1 MAAMSTEKWKG
12 LVYCTMRDSGGS
24 AAKRKSNQYDEEGN
38 TMWKKRLVSMAMALV
53 LAVSLL
59 PTAAWAYSVGT
70 LDDLKRQLSYGE
82 TRTITVT
89 GTIEVTETLVI
100 PAKANI
106 TITGGGTLKRAA
118 SFTSGRM
125 FRFDSSVGIYERN
138 KARLTLEN
146 ITVDGG
152 SVKASDPAFSLSM
165 NAFLTLKAGAVIQ
178 NHVCTSAYEGTVYVA
193 GGVLTMEAGSVIRN
207 NTTAGHGGGVNC
219 SAGSFIMRGGTI
231 TGNTAAK
238 GGGVYSKSCPTDSDS
253 TTDQGKGFVI
263 GDRTGKNSTGVIRIE
278 KNKLSDGTTN
288 NVGVCLYSK
297 SYGNIDTSANP
308 CAVQYGTFDAAKSYI
323 GVSAE
328 IVPSLVV
335 KHTYP
340 AMQAAFHSDNAAYVL
355 TSGSDGLW
363 LKGAEDGTHTHC
375 VCVGHYAADSSH
387 FTHNGKTA
395 WTGVSSLKAITTA
408 GNYYLLNDVEV
419 EFNNSI
425 SDYVWQPVSGVK
437 LCLNGHSIIGKNN
450 NARSMIEV
458 NSGVTFDLTDCKT
471 TGTVTHGEDRWGKQT
486 TGRAVDIG
494 YGSYS
499 TTATFNLWGGS
510 ITGNFCNDSAG
521 GVAITS
527 GTFNMYGGTIT
538 GNTAGLKKQSGY
550 GAGGGVFVDMR
561 GTFNLY
567 RGEISDNT
575 AVFQGGGGVYVYT
588 TGKFTMYDGTITRN
602 TVTLLGESTYS
613 NSADYGG
620 GGVLNKGTFIMEN
633 GTISDNTVIPFSDDG
648 TQGGGGVYNTGT
660 FTMENGTLTGNKALN
675 YKDRTDGLGDAD
687 ACGNGGGLYNA
698 SGATARIA
706 NGTITENISSA
717 RSNGYDGEGAG
728 IFTKGTL
735 SIGTT
740 SSSKVEIHDNEAKL
754 GSDELS
760 GGGGVCVRSNNV
772 KLTGQVKIYDNTS
785 TASSYI
791 NKDDNLYVGDGFTF
805 SAAGLSLDVERD
817 GACIGVTTKNYPYS
831 KIRITNDNAKA
842 GLFFSDKDG
851 LEVVSDSGYLY
862 VREAQFKAIIHLG
875 EGMKVSV
882 NKYGGVL
889 SEDGKTLTF
898 ESVTNIPY
906 FEIAPDG
913 DHYLPKSYKD
923 AIKDMNSPLSA
934 SWYSNTRVQLSGYDS
949 KLTKELELTLPDA
962 TAKDAPEAPT
972 GLGVRMP
979 YESDTAYGFITGTS
993 SLMEYS
999 KDGTTW
1005 TRCSYGTTRVPL
1017 DKKSANSP
1025 IYKDTVYYVR
1035 YRDTETQ
1042 KVSEATTVTVPRYT
1056 GVVAVPVPRTDMVY
1070 RNRGYF
1076 VFEGDIDYYD
1086 AHYKTVQG
1094 NRVYDAPGTYT
1105 VKVKPEDGYTWK
1117 DGTTDPVTLTVTIA
1131 RRTAT
1136 ASDFE
1141 VISCPPYETPY
1152 TGKAQTYE
1160 MRFAWPESPFGQ
1172 RLKFANPDNKLT
1184 LKYKVEETGKFV
1196 TEPIDVGTYT
1206 LYIDVP
1212 EDRNFNATTV
1222 TDKDGEWTF
1231 TITPANME
1239 APTGVTGV
1247 AATKT
1252 NPTKGQ
1258 LTGLGTD
1265 MEYRVKGSETWITA
1279 TGNTVDVTLNTENGY
1294 PVDTV
1299 FEVRYKADKNHDTS
1313 NPAQVTVA
1321 AYRCVDHEFGQQL
1334 VSDETNHW
1342 YQCTVCGAK
1351 TGIAAHSYTDAKFD
1365 DNGHWAVCACG
1376 AETHHDKHSLTAKHN
1391 ESQHWQECVCGY
1403 KTGAAAHELTTKNNT
1418 TEHWQECECGYK
1430 TGETAHSTESKYSA
1444 DGHWE
1449 ECACGYKT
1457 DVKAHT
1463 LASGHDTTSHW
1474 KYCTC
1479 GYQTDVAAHELTN
1492 KNDAAEHWQEC
1503 AVCGYATA
1511 KTAHDMQN
1519 KSDES
1524 QHWQECACGYK
1535 LGAAAHTWTDKYDT
1549 QNHWQECGSCGYKKD
1564 VTAHTL
1570 VKQTNETQ
1578 HQVKCESCEYKTE
1591 WENHTGGTA
1600 TCTAQAVCEVCGVS
1614 YGEKAAHVADSNY
1627 KYNGEGHWTACA
1639 TCGTPMS
1646 DQEAHTGGTA
1656 DCQHQ
1661 AVCDVCRQPYGELDA
1676 NTHTGGIRWVQTA
1689 ETHQAFY
1696 LCCGA
1701 AAGAEANHSWN
1712 DESVCSECGY
1722 GCAHT
1727 GGTATCTALAV
1738 CDICGHTYGDLLPHD
1753 YRWVIDQEA
1762 TTEATGLK
1770 HEECTAC
1777 GDKRS
1782 EGTVIPKLPRH
1793 SSSVSTPDIQPI
1805 LTADEAKSAT
1815 DYSGGIYGLTFRAS
1829 TGYGSFKGVKVNG
1842 KTIGAGNYIAEEN
1855 GGTEIYLKA
1864 AYLQT
1869 LAPGKYT
1876 MTVMTE
1882 SGEVTTEFTV
1892 GGVMTAPKTAD
1903 AGALVYLAMALSSY
1917 TGTALVARKRR
1928 KEF

>member
-1 MAAMSTEKWKG
+1 
-12 LVYCTMRDSGGS
+12 
-24 AAKRKSNQYDEEGN
+24 
-38 TMWKKRLVSMAMALV
+38 MWKKRLVSMAMALV

-59 PTAAWAYSVGT
+59 PTTAWAYPADT
-70 LDDLKRQLSYGE
+70 LAELKSQLSKGG
-82 TRTITVT
+82 TRTIPVT

-100 PAKANI
+100 PAEAKI
-106 TITGGGTLKRAA
+106 TISGGTLKRAD
-118 SFTSGRM
+118 SFTSGCM
-125 FRFDSSVGIYERN
+125 FRLDSSFGAYERN
-138 KARLTLEN
+138 KASLTLEN

-152 SVKASDPAFSLSM
+152 GVKASDSAFSLGS

-178 NHVCTSAYEGTVYVA
+178 NHVCTSPYEGTVYVA

-207 NTTAGHGGGVNC
+207 NTTAGNGGGVNC
-219 SAGSFIMRGGTI
+219 GAGSFIMRGGTI

-238 GGGVYSKSCPTDSDS
+238 GGGGVYSKSCPTDSDS

-263 GDRTGKNSTGVIRIE
+263 GDRTGKDSSGVIRIE
-278 KNKLSDGTTN
+278 KNKLSDGTAN
-288 NVGVCLYSK
+288 NVCVGLYSK

-308 CAVQYGTFDAAKSYI
+308 CAVQYGTFNAAKSYI

-340 AMQAAFHSDNAAYVL
+340 AMQAAFHSDNAAYAL

-375 VCVGHYAADSSH
+375 VCGAEHYTHTNHAD
-387 FTHNGKTA
+387 KTT
-395 WTGVSSLKAITTA
+395 WTGVSSLKAITEA

-419 EFNNSI
+419 ESNGSSTLY
-425 SDYVWQPVSGVK
+425 SDPNVWQPVNGVK
-437 LCLNGHSIIGKNN
+437 LCLNGHSIIGKNSN
-450 NARSMIEV
+450 ERGMIEV

-471 TGTVTHGEDRWGKQT
+471 TGKVTHGKNFQGVQT
-486 TGRAVDIG
+486 EGRGVDIG
-494 YGSYS
+494 YGSSS

-510 ITGNFCNDSAG
+510 ITGNACNNSGG
-521 GVAITS
+521 GVVVYS
-527 GTFNMYGGTIT
+527 GTFNMYGGKIT
-538 GNTAGLKKQSGY
+538 DNTAGLKKENGN
-550 GAGGGVFVDMR
+550 GAGGGVYVDMR

-567 RGEISDNT
+567 RGEISENT
-575 AVFQGGGGVYVYT
+575 AVLQGGGGVYVYN
-588 TGKFTMYDGTITRN
+588 TGKFTMHDGLITRN
-602 TVTLLGESTYS
+602 TVTLLGESTSSY
-613 NSADYGG
+613 SADYGG
-620 GGVLNKGTFIMEN
+620 GGVLNKGTFIMEK
-633 GTISDNTVIPFSDDG
+633 GTISDNTVVPFADNG
-648 TQGGGGVYNTGT
+648 TQGGGGVFNTGT

-675 YKDRTDGLGDAD
+675 YTDPRTAEAADKD

-698 SGATARIA
+698 SGATAKIE
-706 NGTITENISSA
+706 NGIIKDNISSA
-717 RSNGYDGEGAG
+717 RSNGLDGEGAG

-735 SIGTT
+735 YIGTT
-740 SSSKVEIHDNEAKL
+740 SSSKVEIIDNEARL

-772 KLTGQVKIYDNTS
+772 YLNGQAMIYDNTS
-785 TASSYI
+785 TASSYT

-805 SAAGLSLDVERD
+805 YATGLNTERQD
-817 GACIGVTTKNYPYS
+817 IGVTTKNYPYS

-851 LEVVSDSGYLY
+851 LEVVSDNGYLY
-862 VREAQFKAIIHLG
+862 VREAQYKATIHLG

-882 NKYGGVL
+882 KPNGGVL

-934 SWYSNTRVQLSGYDS
+934 SWYSNTRVQLSGRDS
-949 KLTKELELTLPDA
+949 KLTKELELWLPDA

-999 KDGTTW
+999 KDGKTW
-1005 TRCSYGTTRVPL
+1005 TTCSYYGNTTKVPL

-1042 KVSEATTVTVPRYT
+1042 KVSEAATVTVPRYT

-1076 VFEGDIDYYD
+1076 VFEGDSDYYK
-1086 AHYKTVQG
+1086 AHYITVEG
-1094 NRVYDAPGTYT
+1094 TYIHTKAGTYT
-1105 VKVKPEDGYTWK
+1105 VKVKPEDGYTWE

-1131 RRTAT
+1131 KRTAT
-1136 ASDFE
+1136 ASDFKYDAY
-1141 VISCPPYETPY
+1141 PPYETPY
-1152 TGKAQTYE
+1152 SGEAQTYE
-1160 MRFAWPESPFGQ
+1160 NVRFKKLDAIHGDP
-1172 RLKFANPDNKLT
+1172 LAFADPNNKLT

-1212 EDRNFNATTV
+1212 DDPNFNATTV

-1231 TITPANME
+1231 TITPADMK

-1247 AATKT
+1247 AATKEH
-1252 NPTKGQ
+1252 PTTGQ

-1265 MEYRVKGSETWITA
+1265 MEYRVKGSETWTAA

-1313 NPAQVTVA
+1313 SPAQVTVK
-1321 AYRCVDHEFGQQL
+1321 AYQCVEHVYGETL
-1334 VSDETNHW
+1334 VSDETSHW
-1342 YQCTVCGAK
+1342 HQCTVCGAK
-1351 TGIAAHSYTDAKFD
+1351 TGIAVHSYTDKKFD
-1365 DNGHWAVCACG
+1365 GNGHWAVCTCG
-1376 AETHHDKHSLTAKHN
+1376 AETTHVKHNLTAEHN
-1391 ESQHWQECVCGY
+1391 TTEHWQECVCGY

-1418 TEHWQECECGYK
+1418 TEHWQECECGYATDK
-1430 TGETAHSTESKYSA
+1430 ADHSMEGKSSA
-1444 DGHWE
+1444 DGHWDA
-1449 ECACGYKT
+1449 CACGYKT
-1457 DVKAHT
+1457 DV
-1463 LASGHDTTSHW
+1463 
-1474 KYCTC
+1474 
-1479 GYQTDVAAHELTN
+1479 
-1492 KNDAAEHWQEC
+1492 
-1503 AVCGYATA
+1503 
-1511 KTAHDMQN
+1511 TAH
-1519 KSDES
+1519 
-1524 QHWQECACGYK
+1524 A
-1535 LGAAAHTWTDKYDT
+1535 WTDKFDT
-1549 QNHWQECGSCGYKKD
+1549 QNHWQECSGCGYQKD

-1570 VKQTNETQ
+1570 VKQTSETQ
-1578 HQVKCESCEYKTE
+1578 HQVKCESCGYKTE

-1600 TCTAQAVCEVCGVS
+1600 TCTAKAVCSVCGEA
-1614 YGEKAAHVADSNY
+1614 YGELAAHVADSTY
-1627 KYNGEGHWTACA
+1627 KYNADGHWTACA

-1646 DQEAHTGGTA
+1646 NQEAHTGGTA
-1656 DCQHQ
+1656 DCQHK
-1661 AVCDVCRQPYGELDA
+1661 AVCDVCGQPYGELDA
-1676 NTHTGGIRWVQTA
+1676 SNHTGGIRWVQTA

-1712 DESVCSECGY
+1712 DGSVCTECGY

-1770 HEECTAC
+1770 HEECTVC

-1782 EGTVIPKLPRH
+1782 EGTEIPKLPRH

>member
-1 MAAMSTEKWKG
+1 
-12 LVYCTMRDSGGS
+12 
-24 AAKRKSNQYDEEGN
+24 
-38 TMWKKRLVSMAMALV
+38 MWKKRLVSKAMALV

-59 PTAAWAYSVGT
+59 PTTAWAWSYSVGT
-70 LDDLKRQLSYGE
+70 FNELKTQLGYGGE
-82 TRTITVT
+82 RTIEVT

-100 PAKANI
+100 PAEAKI

-146 ITVDGG
+146 ITVDGNK
-152 SVKASDPAFSLSM
+152 VEASDPAFSLSM

-178 NHVCTSAYEGTVYVA
+178 NHVNTGTYEGTVYVA

-207 NTTAGHGGGVNC
+207 NTTAGYGGGVYC
-219 SAGSFIMRGGTI
+219 DAGSFIMHGGTI
-231 TGNTAAK
+231 TGNTAARG
-238 GGGVYSKSCPTDSDS
+238 GGGVYNKSYPYIQQDEA
-253 TTDQGKGFVI
+253 QGSNYGFVI
-263 GDRTGKNSTGVIRIE
+263 GDRTASDRSGVIRIE
-278 KNKLSDGTTN
+278 NNKLSDGTTN
-288 NVGVCLYSK
+288 NVSVALFDSRYS
-297 SYGNIDTSANP
+297 SRTTDTSANP

-340 AMQAAFHSDNAAYVL
+340 AMQAAFHSDNAAYAL
-355 TSGSDGLW
+355 TSGSGGLW
-363 LKGAEDGTHTHC
+363 MKGAEDGAHTHC

-387 FTHNGKTA
+387 FTHNDKTA

-437 LCLNGHSIIGKNN
+437 LCLNGHSIIGKNSN
-450 NARSMIEV
+450 ERSMIEV

-471 TGTVTHGEDRWGKQT
+471 TGKVTHGEDRLGKQT

-494 YGSYS
+494 YGSSS

-538 GNTAGLKKQSGY
+538 GNTAGLKKESGY

-613 NSADYGG
+613 NSTDYGG

-660 FTMENGTLTGNKALN
+660 FTMENGTITRNQALN
-675 YKDRTDGLGDAD
+675 YAARTDGLGDAD

-698 SGATARIA
+698 SGATAKIENA
-706 NGTITENISSA
+706 TITENISSA
-717 RSNGYDGEGAG
+717 RRDGKNGEGAG

-735 SIGTT
+735 YIGTT
-740 SSSKVEIHDNEAKL
+740 SSKVEIIDNEARL

-785 TASSYI
+785 TASSYT

-805 SAAGLSLDVERD
+805 YATGLNTERQD
-817 GACIGVTTKNYPYS
+817 IGVTTKNYPYS

-851 LEVVSDSGYLY
+851 LEVVSDNGYLY
-862 VREAQFKAIIHLG
+862 VREAQYKATIHLG

-889 SEDGKTLTF
+889 SEGGKTLTF

-913 DHYLPKSYKD
+913 DYYFPESYKD

-949 KLTKELELTLPDA
+949 KLTKELELWLPDA

-972 GLGVRMP
+972 GLAGTMP

-1042 KVSEATTVTVPRYT
+1042 KVSEAATVTVPRYT

-1070 RNRGYF
+1070 RNRYYF
-1076 VFEGDIDYYD
+1076 IFEGDIDYYD

-1094 NRVYDAPGTYT
+1094 SRTYCDPGTYT

-1117 DGTTDPVTLTVTIA
+1117 DGTTEPVTLTVTIA

-1141 VISCPPYETPY
+1141 VISCPTYETDY

-1160 MRFAWPESPFGQ
+1160 IRFAWPESPWGH
-1172 RLKFANPDNKLT
+1172 RLAFANSNNKLT
-1184 LKYKVEETGKFV
+1184 LKYKVGDTNTFV
-1196 TEPIDVGTYT
+1196 TEPVDVGTYT

-1212 EDRNFNATTV
+1212 DDPNFNATTV
-1222 TDKDGEWTF
+1222 TDKDGRWTF
-1231 TITPANME
+1231 KIVPANME

-1247 AATKT
+1247 AATKEH
-1252 NPTKGQ
+1252 PTTGQ

-1265 MEYRVKGSETWITA
+1265 MEYSKDGVTWTAA

-1299 FEVRYKADKNHDTS
+1299 FKVRYKKDKNHDTS
-1313 NPAQVTVA
+1313 SPAQVTVA
-1321 AYRCVDHEFGQQL
+1321 AYQCVEHVYGETL
-1334 VSDETNHW
+1334 VSDEANHW

-1351 TGIAAHSYTDAKFD
+1351 TGIAAHSYTDKKFD
-1365 DNGHWAVCACG
+1365 GNGHWAVCACG

-1403 KTGAAAHELTTKNNT
+1403 KTGETAHELTSKYDTAG
-1418 TEHWQECECGYK
+1418 HWQECECGYATDK
-1430 TGETAHSTESKYSA
+1430 TDHSMESKSSA
-1444 DGHWE
+1444 DGHWDA
-1449 ECACGYKT
+1449 CACGYKT
-1457 DVKAHT
+1457 DV
-1463 LASGHDTTSHW
+1463 
-1474 KYCTC
+1474 
-1479 GYQTDVAAHELTN
+1479 AAH
-1492 KNDAAEHWQEC
+1492 A
-1503 AVCGYATA
+1503 
-1511 KTAHDMQN
+1511 
-1519 KSDES
+1519 
-1524 QHWQECACGYK
+1524 
-1535 LGAAAHTWTDKYDT
+1535 WTDKFDT
-1549 QNHWQECGSCGYKKD
+1549 QNHWQECSVCGYQKD
-1564 VTAHTL
+1564 VTAHSLTKN
-1570 VKQTNETQ
+1570 VNETQ
-1578 HQVKCESCEYKTE
+1578 HQVKCESCGYKTE

-1600 TCTAQAVCEVCGVS
+1600 TCTAKAVCSVCGES
-1614 YGEKAAHVADSNY
+1614 YGELAAHVADSTY

-1646 DQEAHTGGTA
+1646 NQEAHTGGTA
-1656 DCQHQ
+1656 DCQHK
-1661 AVCDVCRQPYGELDA
+1661 AVCDVCGQPYGELDA
-1676 NTHTGGIRWVQTA
+1676 SNHTGGIRWVQTA

-1712 DESVCSECGY
+1712 DESVCTECGY

-1777 GDKRS
+1777 GNKRS
-1782 EGTVIPKLPRH
+1782 ESTEIPKLPRH

-1864 AYLQT
+1864 AYLRT

-1892 GGVMTAPKTAD
+1892 GGVMTAPKTTD

>member
-1 MAAMSTEKWKG
+1 
-12 LVYCTMRDSGGS
+12 
-24 AAKRKSNQYDEEGN
+24 
-38 TMWKKRLVSMAMALV
+38 MWKKRLVSMAMALV

-59 PTAAWAYSVGT
+59 PTTAWAWSYSVGT
-70 LDDLKRQLSYGE
+70 LDELKSQLSYGGI
-82 TRTITVT
+82 RTIEVT

-100 PAKANI
+100 PAEAKI

-118 SFTSGRM
+118 SFTSGKM
-125 FRFDSSVGIYERN
+125 FRLNSSFGAYERN
-138 KARLTLEN
+138 KASLTLEN

-152 SVKASDPAFSLSM
+152 GVKASDSAFSLGS

-178 NHVCTSAYEGTVYVA
+178 NHVCTSPYEGTVYVA

-207 NTTAGHGGGVNC
+207 NTTAGNGGGVNC
-219 SAGSFIMRGGTI
+219 GAGSFIMHGGTI

-238 GGGVYSKSCPTDSDS
+238 GGGGVYSASCPTDRDS

-263 GDRTGKNSTGVIRIE
+263 GDRTGKDSSGVIRIE
-278 KNKLSDGTTN
+278 KNKLSDGTNN
-288 NVGVCLYSK
+288 NVCVGLYSK

-308 CAVQYGTFDAAKSYI
+308 CAVQYGTFNAAKSYI

-335 KHTYP
+335 KHASST
-340 AMQAAFHSDNAAYVL
+340 MQAAFRSDNGAYAL
-355 TSGSDGLW
+355 TSGSGGLW
-363 LKGAEDGTHTHC
+363 LKGAEDGAHTHC

-387 FTHNGKTA
+387 FTHNDKTA
-395 WTGVSSLKAITTA
+395 WTGVSSLKAITEA
-408 GNYYLLNDVEV
+408 GNYYLMNDVEAP
-419 EFNNSI
+419 NG
-425 SDYVWQPVSGVK
+425 DYRYLYAYGWQPVNGVK
-437 LCLNGHSIIGKNN
+437 LCLNGHRIIARRDNERAVISVDN
-450 NARSMIEV
+450 NA
-458 NSGVTFDLTDCKT
+458 TFDLTDCKGN
-471 TGTVTHGEDRWGKQT
+471 GTVIHGEDSWGKQV
-486 TGRAVDIG
+486 GSGVDIG
-494 YGSYS
+494 YGSSS

-510 ITGNFCNDSAG
+510 ITGHASGNGS
-521 GVAITS
+521 GVTVS
-527 GTFNMYGGTIT
+527 GGTFNMYGGKIT
-538 GNTAGLKKQSGY
+538 GNSADIKDSSY
-550 GAGGGVFVDMR
+550 GGGGGVYVDR
-561 GTFNLY
+561 NGKFNLY
-567 RGEISDNT
+567 KGEISDNT
-575 AVFQGGGGVYVYT
+575 ASRQGGGGVINWGT
-588 TGKFTMYDGTITRN
+588 FTMYDGLITGN
-602 TVTLLGESTYS
+602 TVTLTGDSTYEYS
-613 NSADYGG
+613 VDQGG
-620 GGVLNKGTFIMEN
+620 GGVLNRGTFTMEN
-633 GTISDNTVIPFSDDG
+633 GTISDNTVVPFSDDG

-660 FTMENGTLTGNKALN
+660 FTMENGTITRNKALN
-675 YKDRTDGLGDAD
+675 YTDSRTDAAADED

-698 SGATARIA
+698 SGATAKIENA
-706 NGTITENISSA
+706 VITENISSA

-772 KLTGQVKIYDNTS
+772 KLIGQVKIYDNTS
-785 TASSYI
+785 TASSYT

-862 VREAQFKAIIHLG
+862 VREAQFKATIHLG

-882 NKYGGVL
+882 NKYDGKL
-889 SEDGKTLTF
+889 SDGGKTLTF

-913 DHYLPKSYKD
+913 DHYLPESYKD
-923 AIKDMNSPLSA
+923 AITDMNSPLSA

-949 KLTKELELTLPDA
+949 KLTKELELTLPNA

-999 KDGTTW
+999 KDGKTW

-1070 RNRGYF
+1070 RNRYYF
-1076 VFEGDIDYYD
+1076 IFEGDIDYYD

-1094 NRVYDAPGTYT
+1094 SRTYCDPGTYT

-1117 DGTTDPVTLTVTIA
+1117 DGTTEPVTLTVTIA

-1141 VISCPPYETPY
+1141 VISCPTLETDY

-1160 MRFAWPESPFGQ
+1160 MRFAWPESPFGH
-1172 RLKFANPDNKLT
+1172 RLKFANSNNKLT
-1184 LKYKVEETGKFV
+1184 LKYKVGDTNTFV
-1196 TEPIDVGTYT
+1196 TEPVDVGTYT

-1212 EDRNFNATTV
+1212 DDPNFNATTV
-1222 TDKDGEWTF
+1222 TDKDGGWTF
-1231 TITPANME
+1231 TITPADMK

-1247 AATKT
+1247 AATKEH
-1252 NPTKGQ
+1252 PTTGQ

-1265 MEYRVKGSETWITA
+1265 MEYRVKGSETWTAA

-1313 NPAQVTVA
+1313 SPAQVTVK
-1321 AYRCVDHEFGQQL
+1321 AYQCVEHVYGETL
-1334 VSDETNHW
+1334 VSDEASHW

-1351 TGIAAHSYTDAKFD
+1351 TGIAAHSYTDKKFD
-1365 DNGHWAVCACG
+1365 GNGHWAVCACG
-1376 AETHHDKHSLTAKHN
+1376 AETHHDKHSLTANHN
-1391 ESQHWQECVCGY
+1391 ESRHWQECVCGY
-1403 KTGAAAHELTTKNNT
+1403 KTGETAHELTSKYDTAG
-1418 TEHWQECECGYK
+1418 HWQECECGYATDK
-1430 TGETAHSTESKYSA
+1430 TDHSMESKSSA
-1444 DGHWE
+1444 DGHWDA
-1449 ECACGYKT
+1449 CACGYKT
-1457 DVKAHT
+1457 DV
-1463 LASGHDTTSHW
+1463 
-1474 KYCTC
+1474 
-1479 GYQTDVAAHELTN
+1479 AAH
-1492 KNDAAEHWQEC
+1492 
-1503 AVCGYATA
+1503 V
-1511 KTAHDMQN
+1511 
-1519 KSDES
+1519 
-1524 QHWQECACGYK
+1524 
-1535 LGAAAHTWTDKYDT
+1535 WTDKFDT
-1549 QNHWQECGSCGYKKD
+1549 QNHWQECSGCGYQKD
-1564 VTAHTL
+1564 VTAHSLTKN
-1570 VKQTNETQ
+1570 VNETQ
-1578 HQVKCESCEYKTE
+1578 HQVKCESCGYKTE

-1600 TCTAQAVCEVCGVS
+1600 TCTAKAVCSVCGEA
-1614 YGEKAAHVADSNY
+1614 YGELAAHVADSTY

-1646 DQEAHTGGTA
+1646 NQEAHAGGTA
-1656 DCQHQ
+1656 DCQHK
-1661 AVCDVCRQPYGELDA
+1661 AVCDVCGQPYGELDA
-1676 NTHTGGIRWVQTA
+1676 SNHTGGIRWAQTA

-1712 DESVCSECGY
+1712 DESVCTECGY

-1782 EGTVIPKLPRH
+1782 EGTVIPKRPRH

-1805 LTADEAKSAT
+1805 LTAENAKSAT
-1815 DYSGGIYGLTFRAS
+1815 DFSGGIYGLTFRAS

>member
-1 MAAMSTEKWKG
+1 
-12 LVYCTMRDSGGS
+12 
-24 AAKRKSNQYDEEGN
+24 
-38 TMWKKRLVSMAMALV
+38 MWKKRLVSMAMALV

-59 PTAAWAYSVGT
+59 PTTAWAWSVDT
-70 LDDLKRQLSYGE
+70 FDELKKELGYGG
-82 TRTITVT
+82 TRTIPVT

-100 PAKANI
+100 PAEAKI

-146 ITVDGG
+146 ITVDGNK
-152 SVKASDPAFSLSM
+152 VEASDPAFSLSM

-178 NHVCTSAYEGTVYVA
+178 NHVNTGTYEGTVYVA

-207 NTTAGHGGGVNC
+207 NTTAGYGGGVYC
-219 SAGSFIMRGGTI
+219 DAGSFIMHGGTI
-231 TGNTAAK
+231 TGNTAARG
-238 GGGVYSKSCPTDSDS
+238 GGGVYNKSYPYIQQDEA
-253 TTDQGKGFVI
+253 QGSNYGFVI
-263 GDRTGKNSTGVIRIE
+263 GDRTGKDSTGVIRIE
-278 KNKLSDGTTN
+278 NNRLTDGTAN
-288 NVGVCLYSK
+288 NVGVSLYSE

-335 KHTYP
+335 KHTNST
-340 AMQAAFHSDNAAYVL
+340 MQAAFHSDNGAYAL
-355 TSGSDGLW
+355 TSGSGGLW
-363 LKGAEDGTHTHC
+363 MKGAEDGAHTHC

-387 FTHNGKTA
+387 FTHNDKTA

-471 TGTVTHGEDRWGKQT
+471 TGTVTHGENYWGEQA

-527 GTFNMYGGTIT
+527 GTFNMYGGKIT
-538 GNTAGLKKQSGY
+538 GNTAGLKKESGY

-613 NSADYGG
+613 NSTDYGG
-620 GGVLNKGTFIMEN
+620 GGVLNRGTFTMEN
-633 GTISDNTVIPFSDDG
+633 GTISDNTVIPFSDGG
-648 TQGGGGVYNTGT
+648 TQGGGGVFNTGT

-698 SGATARIA
+698 SGATATIMNA
-706 NGTITENISSA
+706 TITDNISSA

-772 KLTGQVKIYDNTS
+772 KLTGQVKIYNNTS
-785 TASSYI
+785 TIDNST
-791 NKDDNLYVGDGFTF
+791 NKNKEDNLYLGSGYKF
-805 SAAGLSLDVERD
+805 SAANLKLSGE
-817 GACIGVTTKNYPYS
+817 CIGITTKDYPYS
-831 KIRITNDNAKA
+831 KIQITNDNAND
-842 GLFFSDKDG
+842 GFFFSDKDG
-851 LEVVSDSGYLY
+851 LEIVSDSGNLY

-882 NKYGGVL
+882 NKYGGKL

-949 KLTKELELTLPDA
+949 KLKAELELTLPDA
-962 TAKDAPEAPT
+962 TAKDAPGAPT

-979 YESDTAYGFITGTS
+979 EENDTAYGFITGTS

-999 KDGTTW
+999 KDGKTW
-1005 TRCSYGTTRVPL
+1005 TQCSYGTTRVPL
-1017 DKKSANSP
+1017 DKRSANSE
-1025 IYKDTVYYVR
+1025 IYVDTVYYVR

-1070 RNRGYF
+1070 NNRYHF
-1076 VFEGDIDYYD
+1076 IFEGNIDYYD

-1094 NRVYDAPGTYT
+1094 SRTYCNPGTYT

-1141 VISCPPYETPY
+1141 VISCPPYETDY

-1160 MRFAWPESPFGQ
+1160 IRFAWPESPWGH
-1172 RLKFANPDNKLT
+1172 RLAFANSNNKLT
-1184 LKYKVEETGKFV
+1184 LKYKVGDTNTFV
-1196 TEPIDVGTYT
+1196 TEPVDVGTYT

-1212 EDRNFNATTV
+1212 DDPNFNATTV
-1222 TDKDGEWTF
+1222 TDKDGGWTF
-1231 TITPANME
+1231 TITPADMK

-1247 AATKT
+1247 AATKEH
-1252 NPTKGQ
+1252 PTTGQ
-1258 LTGLGTD
+1258 LTGLGAD
-1265 MEYRVKGSETWITA
+1265 MEYRVKGSETWTA
-1279 TGNTVDVTLNTENGY
+1279 ATGNGNTVDVTLNTENGY

-1313 NPAQVTVA
+1313 SPAQVTVK
-1321 AYRCVDHEFGQQL
+1321 AYQCVEHVYGETL

-1342 YQCTVCGAK
+1342 HQCTVCGAK
-1351 TGIAAHSYTDAKFD
+1351 TGIAAHSYTDEKFD
-1365 DNGHWAVCACG
+1365 GNGHWAVCACG

-1403 KTGAAAHELTTKNNT
+1403 KTGETAHELTSKYDTA
-1418 TEHWQECECGYK
+1418 EHWQECECGYATDK
-1430 TGETAHSTESKYSA
+1430 TDHSMESKSSA
-1444 DGHWE
+1444 DGHWDA
-1449 ECACGYKT
+1449 CACGYKT
-1457 DVKAHT
+1457 DV
-1463 LASGHDTTSHW
+1463 
-1474 KYCTC
+1474 
-1479 GYQTDVAAHELTN
+1479 AAH
-1492 KNDAAEHWQEC
+1492 A
-1503 AVCGYATA
+1503 
-1511 KTAHDMQN
+1511 
-1519 KSDES
+1519 
-1524 QHWQECACGYK
+1524 
-1535 LGAAAHTWTDKYDT
+1535 WTDKFDT
-1549 QNHWQECGSCGYKKD
+1549 QNHWQECSGCGYKTG
-1564 VTAHTL
+1564 VTAHSLTKN
-1570 VKQTNETQ
+1570 VNETQ
-1578 HQVKCESCEYKTE
+1578 HQVKCESCGYKTE

-1600 TCTAQAVCEVCGVS
+1600 TCTAKAVCSVCGES
-1614 YGEKAAHVADSNY
+1614 YGELAAHVADSTY

-1646 DQEAHTGGTA
+1646 NQEAHTGGTA
-1656 DCQHQ
+1656 DCQHK
-1661 AVCDVCRQPYGELDA
+1661 AVCDVCGQPYGELDA
-1676 NTHTGGIRWVQTA
+1676 SNHTGGIRWVQTA

-1712 DESVCSECGY
+1712 DESVCTECGY

-1782 EGTVIPKLPRH
+1782 EGTVIPKQPRH
-1793 SSSVSTPDIQPI
+1793 SSSVSTPNIQPI

-1829 TGYGSFKGVKVNG
+1829 TSYGSFKGVKVNG

>member
-1 MAAMSTEKWKG
+1 
-12 LVYCTMRDSGGS
+12 
-24 AAKRKSNQYDEEGN
+24 
-38 TMWKKRLVSMAMALV
+38 MWKKRLVSMAMALV

-59 PTAAWAYSVGT
+59 PTTAWAGLYSVGT
-70 LDDLKRQLSYGE
+70 FDELKRELGYGGI
-82 TRTITVT
+82 RTIPVT

-118 SFTSGRM
+118 SFTSGKM
-125 FRFDSSVGIYERN
+125 FGFATSGFSTSE
-138 KARLTLEN
+138 ARLTLED

-152 SVKASDPAFSLSM
+152 GVKASEPAFVLLGKS
-165 NAFLTLKAGAVIQ
+165 FLTLKNGAVIQ
-178 NHVCTSAYEGTVYVA
+178 NHVCTNTYMGTVYVT

-207 NTTAGHGGGVNC
+207 NTTAGDGGGVNC

-238 GGGVYSKSCPTDSDS
+238 GGGGVYSASCPTDSDS

-278 KNKLSDGTTN
+278 NNTLSDGTAN

-340 AMQAAFHSDNAAYVL
+340 AMQAAFHSDNAAYAL
-355 TSGSDGLW
+355 TSGSGGLW
-363 LKGAEDGTHTHC
+363 MKGAKDGAHTHC

-387 FTHNGKTA
+387 FTHNDNTA
-395 WTGVSSLKAITTA
+395 WTGVSSLKAITEA

-437 LCLNGHSIIGKNN
+437 LCLNGHSIIGKNSN
-450 NARSMIEV
+450 ERSMIEV

-471 TGTVTHGEDRWGKQT
+471 TGKVTHGEDRWGKQT

-538 GNTAGLKKQSGY
+538 GNTAGLKKESGY

-567 RGEISDNT
+567 RGAISDNT

-602 TVTLLGESTYS
+602 TVTLLGESTSS

-633 GTISDNTVIPFSDDG
+633 GTISDNTVVPFSDNG
-648 TQGGGGVYNTGT
+648 TQGGGGVFNTGT

-735 SIGTT
+735 YIGTT
-740 SSSKVEIHDNEAKL
+740 SSSKVKIYNNEARL

-772 KLTGQVKIYDNTS
+772 YLNGQAMIYDNTS
-785 TASSYI
+785 TASSYT

-805 SAAGLSLDVERD
+805 YATGLNTERQD
-817 GACIGVTTKNYPYS
+817 IGVTTKNYPYS

-851 LEVVSDSGYLY
+851 LEVVSDNGYLY
-862 VREAQFKAIIHLG
+862 VREAQYKATIHLG

-889 SEDGKTLTF
+889 SADGKTLTF

-934 SWYSNTRVQLSGYDS
+934 SWYSNTRVQLSGRDS

-962 TAKDAPEAPT
+962 TAKDAPAAPT
-972 GLGVRMP
+972 GLAGTMP
-979 YESDTAYGFITGTS
+979 NKSDTAYGFITGTTKD
-993 SLMEYS
+993 MEYR
-999 KDGTTW
+999 KDGDTEW
-1005 TRCSYGTTRVPL
+1005 TRCSYYGNTTKVPL
-1017 DKKSANSP
+1017 DKNGNRP
-1025 IYKDTVYYVR
+1025 TYLNTVYYVR

-1042 KVSEATTVTVPRYT
+1042 KASAATMVTVPRYE
-1056 GVVAVPVPRTDMVY
+1056 GVVDPPVPRANMVY
-1070 RNRGYF
+1070 NGSDYF
-1076 VFEGDIDYYD
+1076 VFEGTRDEYNKI
-1086 AHYKTVQG
+1086 YKTVEG
-1094 NRVYDAPGTYT
+1094 GRYIVYGLPGTYT
-1105 VKVKPEDGYTWK
+1105 LKVGLEDGYTWR
-1117 DGTTDPVTLTVTIA
+1117 DGTGTTPKEIQVTIA
-1131 RRTAT
+1131 KRTAT
-1136 ASDFE
+1136 ASDIH
-1141 VISCPPYETPY
+1141 VKTCPPYEPPY
-1152 TGKAQTYE
+1152 TGKAQIYE
-1160 MRFAWPESPFGQ
+1160 VELKWLPHGTGGE
-1172 RLKFANPDNKLT
+1172 LKFANSNNKLT
-1184 LKYKVEETGKFV
+1184 LKYKVGDTNTFV
-1196 TEPIDVGTYT
+1196 TEPVDVGTYT

-1212 EDRNFNATTV
+1212 DDPNFNATTV
-1222 TDKDGEWTF
+1222 TDKDGRWTF
-1231 TITPANME
+1231 TIVPADMK

-1247 AATKT
+1247 AATKEH
-1252 NPTKGQ
+1252 PTTGQ

-1265 MEYRVKGSETWITA
+1265 MEYSKDGVTWTA
-1279 TGNTVDVTLNTENGY
+1279 ATDNTVDVTLNTENGY

-1299 FEVRYKADKNHDTS
+1299 FEVRYKADKNHDAS
-1313 NPAQVTVA
+1313 SPAQVTVK
-1321 AYRCVDHEFGQQL
+1321 AYQCVEHVYGETL
-1334 VSDETNHW
+1334 VGDETSHW
-1342 YQCTVCGAK
+1342 HQCTVCGAK
-1351 TGIAAHSYTDAKFD
+1351 TGIEAHSYTDKKFD
-1365 DNGHWAVCACG
+1365 GNGHWAVCACG

-1391 ESQHWQECVCGY
+1391 ESQHWQECICGY
-1403 KTGAAAHELTTKNNT
+1403 KTGETAHELTSKYDTAG
-1418 TEHWQECECGYK
+1418 HWQECECGYATNKTDHSMEGKSSADGHWDACACGYKTDVAAHAWTDKFDTQNHWQECSGCGYK
-1430 TGETAHSTESKYSA
+1430 TGETAHS
-1444 DGHWE
+1444 
-1449 ECACGYKT
+1449 
-1457 DVKAHT
+1457 
-1463 LASGHDTTSHW
+1463 
-1474 KYCTC
+1474 
-1479 GYQTDVAAHELTN
+1479 LT
-1492 KNDAAEHWQEC
+1492 KN
-1503 AVCGYATA
+1503 V
-1511 KTAHDMQN
+1511 
-1519 KSDES
+1519 
-1524 QHWQECACGYK
+1524 
-1535 LGAAAHTWTDKYDT
+1535 
-1549 QNHWQECGSCGYKKD
+1549 
-1564 VTAHTL
+1564 
-1570 VKQTNETQ
+1570 NETQ
-1578 HQVKCESCEYKTE
+1578 RQVKCESCGYKTE

-1600 TCTAQAVCEVCGVS
+1600 TCTAKAVCSVCGES
-1614 YGEKAAHVADSNY
+1614 YGELAAHVADSNY
-1627 KYNGEGHWTACA
+1627 RYNADGHWTACA

-1656 DCQHQ
+1656 DCQHK
-1661 AVCDVCRQPYGELDA
+1661 AVCDVCGQPYGELDA
-1676 NTHTGGIRWVQTA
+1676 SNHTGGIRWVQTA

-1712 DESVCSECGY
+1712 DESVCTECGY

-1782 EGTVIPKLPRH
+1782 EGTVIPKQPRH

>member
-1 MAAMSTEKWKG
+1 
-12 LVYCTMRDSGGS
+12 
-24 AAKRKSNQYDEEGN
+24 
-38 TMWKKRLVSMAMALV
+38 MWKKRLASMAMALV

-59 PTAAWAYSVGT
+59 PTAAWAWSVDT
-70 LDDLKRQLSYGE
+70 FDELKRELGYGG
-82 TRTITVT
+82 TRTIPVT

-118 SFTSGRM
+118 SFTRGYM
-125 FRFDSSVGIYERN
+125 FRLNSSFGAYERN
-138 KARLTLEN
+138 KASLTLEN

-152 SVKASDPAFSLSM
+152 GVKASDPAFSLGS

-193 GGVLTMEAGSVIRN
+193 GGVLTMETGSVIRN
-207 NTTAGHGGGVNC
+207 NTTAGNGGGVNC
-219 SAGSFIMRGGTI
+219 GAGSFIMHGGTI

-238 GGGVYSKSCPTDSDS
+238 GGGGVYSASCPTDSDS

-278 KNKLSDGTTN
+278 NNTLSDGTAN

-340 AMQAAFHSDNAAYVL
+340 AMQAAFHSDNAAYAL
-355 TSGSDGLW
+355 TSGSGGLW
-363 LKGAEDGTHTHC
+363 MKGAKDGAHTHC

-387 FTHNGKTA
+387 FTHNDKTA
-395 WTGVSSLKAITTA
+395 WTGVSSLKAITEA

-425 SDYVWQPVSGVK
+425 SDYVWQPVNGVK
-437 LCLNGHSIIGKNN
+437 LCLNGHSIIGKNSN
-450 NARSMIEV
+450 ERGMIEV
-458 NSGVTFDLTDCKT
+458 NNGGTFDLTDCKT
-471 TGTVTHGEDRWGKQT
+471 TGKVTHGEDRLGKQT
-486 TGRAVDIG
+486 TGRGVDIG
-494 YGSYS
+494 YGSSS

-538 GNTAGLKKQSGY
+538 GNTAGLKKESGY

-575 AVFQGGGGVYVYT
+575 AVFQGGGGVINWGT
-588 TGKFTMYDGTITRN
+588 FTMYDGLITGN
-602 TVTLLGESTYS
+602 TVTLTGDSTYEY
-613 NSADYGG
+613 SADQGG
-620 GGVLNKGTFIMEN
+620 GGVLNRGTFTMKN

-648 TQGGGGVYNTGT
+648 TQGGGGVYNARGT
-660 FTMENGTLTGNKALN
+660 FTMENGTLTRNKALN
-675 YKDRTDGLGDAD
+675 YTDSRTDAAADRD

-698 SGATARIA
+698 SGATAKIENA
-706 NGTITENISSA
+706 TITENISSA
-717 RSNGYDGEGAG
+717 RRDGKNGEGAG

-735 SIGTT
+735 YIGIT
-740 SSSKVEIHDNEAKL
+740 SSSKVEIIDNEARL

-772 KLTGQVKIYDNTS
+772 YLNGQAMIYDNTS
-785 TASSYI
+785 TASSHPD
-791 NKDDNLYVGDGFTF
+791 KDDNLYVGYDNYGNNFTF
-805 SAAGLSLDVERD
+805 SAAGLKLT
-817 GACIGVTTKNYPYS
+817 GKGHIGITTQATYAEVQ
-831 KIRITNDNAKA
+831 ITNDNANYEY
-842 GLFFSDKDG
+842 FYPDSNDYQI
-851 LEVVSDSGYLY
+851 VSKNDRLY
-862 VREAQFKAIIHLG
+862 RREAQYPVTIHLG
-875 EGMKVSV
+875 EGMKVS
-882 NKYGGVL
+882 KPGTGGVL

-898 ESVTNIPY
+898 ESVTTVPDFTIV
-906 FEIAPDG
+906 PDG
-913 DHYLPKSYKD
+913 DYYFPENYAD
-923 AIKDMNSPLSA
+923 RVNARNNPLSA
-934 SWYSNTRVQLSGYDS
+934 KRNSNTQVSLTGYGN
-949 KLTKELELTLPDA
+949 KLKAKLELTLPDA

-972 GLGVRMP
+972 GLAGTMP

-999 KDGTTW
+999 KDGKTW
-1005 TRCSYGTTRVPL
+1005 TRCSYYGNTTKVPL
-1017 DKKSANSP
+1017 DKNGNRP
-1025 IYKDTVYYVR
+1025 TYLNTVYYVR

-1070 RNRGYF
+1070 RNRYYF
-1076 VFEGDIDYYD
+1076 IFEGDIDYYD

-1094 NRVYDAPGTYT
+1094 SRTYCDPGTYT

-1117 DGTTDPVTLTVTIA
+1117 DGTTEPVTLTVTIA

-1141 VISCPPYETPY
+1141 VISCPPYETDY

-1160 MRFAWPESPFGQ
+1160 IRFAWPESPWGH
-1172 RLKFANPDNKLT
+1172 RLAFANSNNKLT
-1184 LKYKVEETGKFV
+1184 LKYKVGDTNTFV
-1196 TEPIDVGTYT
+1196 TEPVDVGTYT

-1212 EDRNFNATTV
+1212 DDPNFNATTV
-1222 TDKDGEWTF
+1222 TSDRWTF
-1231 TITPANME
+1231 TITLADME

-1247 AATKT
+1247 AATKEH
-1252 NPTKGQ
+1252 PTKGQ

-1265 MEYRVKGSETWITA
+1265 MEYRVKGSETWTAA

-1313 NPAQVTVA
+1313 SPAQVTVK
-1321 AYRCVDHEFGQQL
+1321 AYQCVEHVYGETL
-1334 VSDETNHW
+1334 VSDEANHW
-1342 YQCTVCGAK
+1342 HQCTVCGAK
-1351 TGIAAHSYTDAKFD
+1351 TDIAAHSYTDAKFD
-1365 DNGHWAVCACG
+1365 GNGHWAVCACG

-1403 KTGAAAHELTTKNNT
+1403 KTGETAHELTSKYDTAG
-1418 TEHWQECECGYK
+1418 HWQECECGYATDK
-1430 TGETAHSTESKYSA
+1430 TDHSMEGKSSA
-1444 DGHWE
+1444 DGHWDA
-1449 ECACGYKT
+1449 CACGYKT
-1457 DVKAHT
+1457 DV
-1463 LASGHDTTSHW
+1463 
-1474 KYCTC
+1474 
-1479 GYQTDVAAHELTN
+1479 AAH
-1492 KNDAAEHWQEC
+1492 A
-1503 AVCGYATA
+1503 
-1511 KTAHDMQN
+1511 
-1519 KSDES
+1519 
-1524 QHWQECACGYK
+1524 
-1535 LGAAAHTWTDKYDT
+1535 WTDKFDT
-1549 QNHWQECGSCGYKKD
+1549 QNHWQECSGCGYQKD
-1564 VTAHTL
+1564 VTAHSLTKN
-1570 VKQTNETQ
+1570 VNETQ
-1578 HQVKCESCEYKTE
+1578 HQVKCESCGYKTE

-1600 TCTAQAVCEVCGVS
+1600 TCTAKAVCSVCGES
-1614 YGEKAAHVADSNY
+1614 YGELAAHVADSTY

-1646 DQEAHTGGTA
+1646 NQEAHTGGTA
-1656 DCQHQ
+1656 DCQHK
-1661 AVCDVCRQPYGELDA
+1661 AVCDVCGQPYGELDA
-1676 NTHTGGIRWVQTA
+1676 SNHTGGIRWVQTA

-1712 DESVCSECGY
+1712 DESVCTECGY

-1782 EGTVIPKLPRH
+1782 EGTEIPKLPRH

-1805 LTADEAKSAT
+1805 LTADKAKSAT

>member
-1 MAAMSTEKWKG
+1 
-12 LVYCTMRDSGGS
+12 
-24 AAKRKSNQYDEEGN
+24 
-38 TMWKKRLVSMAMALV
+38 MWKKRLVSMAMALL

-59 PTAAWAYSVGT
+59 PTTAWAYSVGT

-178 NHVCTSAYEGTVYVA
+178 NHVNTGTYEGTVYVA

-207 NTTAGHGGGVNC
+207 NTTAGYGGGVYC
-219 SAGSFIMRGGTI
+219 DAGSFIMHGGTI
-231 TGNTAAK
+231 TGNTAARG
-238 GGGVYSKSCPTDSDS
+238 GGGVYNKSYPYIQQDEA
-253 TTDQGKGFVI
+253 QGSNYGFVI
-263 GDRTGKNSTGVIRIE
+263 GDRTASDRSSVIRIE

-288 NVGVCLYSK
+288 NVGVALFDSRYS
-297 SYGNIDTSANP
+297 SRTTDTSANP

-340 AMQAAFHSDNAAYVL
+340 AMQAAFHSDNAAYAL
-355 TSGSDGLW
+355 TSGSGGLW
-363 LKGAEDGTHTHC
+363 MKGAEDGAHTHC
-375 VCVGHYAADSSH
+375 VCGAERYTHTNHAD
-387 FTHNGKTA
+387 KTT

-437 LCLNGHSIIGKNN
+437 LCLNGHSIIGKNSN
-450 NARSMIEV
+450 ERSMIEV

-471 TGTVTHGEDRWGKQT
+471 TGKVTHGEDRRGKQT

-575 AVFQGGGGVYVYT
+575 AVYQGGGGVYVYN
-588 TGKFTMYDGTITRN
+588 TGKFTMHDGLITRN
-602 TVTLLGESTYS
+602 TVTLLGESTSSYS
-613 NSADYGG
+613 ADYADYGG
-620 GGVLNKGTFIMEN
+620 GGVLNRGTFTMEN
-633 GTISDNTVIPFSDDG
+633 GTISDNTVIPFSDNG
-648 TQGGGGVYNTGT
+648 TQGGGGVFNTGT

-698 SGATARIA
+698 SGATAKIE
-706 NGTITENISSA
+706 NGIIKDNISSA
-717 RSNGYDGEGAG
+717 RSNGLDGEGAG

-735 SIGTT
+735 YIGTT
-740 SSSKVEIHDNEAKL
+740 SSSVVEIYDNEAKL
-754 GSDELS
+754 GSDTLS
-760 GGGGVCVRSNNV
+760 GGGGVCVRSNYV
-772 KLTGQVKIYDNTS
+772 KLIGQVKIYDNTS
-785 TASSYI
+785 TIDNSTNK
-791 NKDDNLYVGDGFTF
+791 NKDDNLYLGSGYKF
-805 SAAGLSLDVERD
+805 SAANLKLSGE
-817 GACIGVTTKNYPYS
+817 CIGITTKDYPYS
-831 KIRITNDNAKA
+831 KIQITNDNAND
-842 GLFFSDKDG
+842 GFFFSDKDG
-851 LEVVSDSGYLY
+851 LEVVSDNGYLY
-862 VREAQFKAIIHLG
+862 VREAQYKATIHLG

-882 NKYGGVL
+882 KPNGGVL

-906 FEIAPDG
+906 FEITPDG

-949 KLTKELELTLPDA
+949 KLTKELELWLPDA

-979 YESDTAYGFITGTS
+979 YESDTAYGFITGTT

-999 KDGTTW
+999 KDGVTW

-1017 DKKSANSP
+1017 DKRSANSV

-1042 KVSEATTVTVPRYT
+1042 KVSEAATVTVPRYT

-1141 VISCPPYETPY
+1141 VISCPTYETDY

-1160 MRFAWPESPFGQ
+1160 IRFAWPESPWGH
-1172 RLKFANPDNKLT
+1172 RLAFANSNNKLT
-1184 LKYKVEETGKFV
+1184 LKYKVGDTNTFV
-1196 TEPIDVGTYT
+1196 TEPVDVGTYT

-1212 EDRNFNATTV
+1212 DDPNFNATEV
-1222 TDKDGEWTF
+1222 TRDRWTF
-1231 TITPANME
+1231 TITPADMK

-1247 AATKT
+1247 AATKEH
-1252 NPTKGQ
+1252 PTKGQ

-1265 MEYRVKGSETWITA
+1265 MEYRVKGSETWTAA

-1313 NPAQVTVA
+1313 SPAQVTVK
-1321 AYRCVDHEFGQQL
+1321 AYQCVEHVYGETL
-1334 VSDETNHW
+1334 VSDEASHW

-1351 TGIAAHSYTDAKFD
+1351 MGIAAHSYTDAKFD
-1365 DNGHWAVCACG
+1365 GNGHWAVCACG

-1403 KTGAAAHELTTKNNT
+1403 KTGETAHELTSKYDTA
-1418 TEHWQECECGYK
+1418 EHWQECECGYATDK
-1430 TGETAHSTESKYSA
+1430 TDHSMEGKSSA
-1444 DGHWE
+1444 DGHWDA
-1449 ECACGYKT
+1449 CACGYKT
-1457 DVKAHT
+1457 
-1463 LASGHDTTSHW
+1463 S
-1474 KYCTC
+1474 
-1479 GYQTDVAAHELTN
+1479 VAAH
-1492 KNDAAEHWQEC
+1492 A
-1503 AVCGYATA
+1503 
-1511 KTAHDMQN
+1511 
-1519 KSDES
+1519 
-1524 QHWQECACGYK
+1524 
-1535 LGAAAHTWTDKYDT
+1535 WTDKFDT
-1549 QNHWQECGSCGYKKD
+1549 QNHWQECSVCGYQKD
-1564 VTAHTL
+1564 VTAHSLTKN
-1570 VKQTNETQ
+1570 VNETQ
-1578 HQVKCESCEYKTE
+1578 HQVKCESCGYKTE

-1600 TCTAQAVCEVCGVS
+1600 TCTAKAVCSVCGEA
-1614 YGEKAAHVADSNY
+1614 YGELAAHVADSTY

-1646 DQEAHTGGTA
+1646 NQEAHTGGTA
-1656 DCQHQ
+1656 DCQHK
-1661 AVCDVCRQPYGELDA
+1661 AVCDVCGQPYGELDA
-1676 NTHTGGIRWVQTA
+1676 SNHTGGIRWAQTA

-1712 DESVCSECGY
+1712 DESVCTECGY

-1777 GDKRS
+1777 GNKRS
-1782 EGTVIPKLPRH
+1782 EDTVIPKRPRH

>member
-1 MAAMSTEKWKG
+1 
-12 LVYCTMRDSGGS
+12 
-24 AAKRKSNQYDEEGN
+24 
-38 TMWKKRLVSMAMALV
+38 MWKKRLVSMAMALV

-59 PTAAWAYSVGT
+59 PTTAWAWSVDT
-70 LDDLKRQLSYGE
+70 FDELKKELGYGG
-82 TRTITVT
+82 TRTIPVT

-100 PAKANI
+100 PAEAKI

-118 SFTSGRM
+118 SFTRGYM
-125 FRFDSSVGIYERN
+125 FRLNSTTGIYERN
-138 KARLTLEN
+138 KASLTLEN

-152 SVKASDPAFSLSM
+152 GVKASDPAFSLGN

-193 GGVLTMEAGSVIRN
+193 GGVLTMETGSVIRD
-207 NTTAGHGGGVNC
+207 NTTAGNGGGVNC
-219 SAGSFIMRGGTI
+219 GAGSFIMHGGTI

-263 GDRTGKNSTGVIRIE
+263 GDRTGGDKNGVIRIE
-278 KNKLSDGTTN
+278 NNTLSDGTNN
-288 NVGVCLYSK
+288 NVCVGLYSK

-335 KHTYP
+335 KHASST
-340 AMQAAFHSDNAAYVL
+340 MQAAFRSDNGAYVL
-355 TSGSDGLW
+355 TSGSGGLW

-375 VCVGHYAADSSH
+375 VCGAESYAHTSH
-387 FTHNGKTA
+387 KNDTT
-395 WTGVSSLKAITTA
+395 WTGVSSLKAITEA

-419 EFNNSI
+419 ESNGSSTLY
-425 SDYVWQPVSGVK
+425 SDPNVWQPVNGVK
-437 LCLNGHSIIGKNN
+437 LCLNGHSIIGKNSN
-450 NARSMIEV
+450 ERGMIEV

-471 TGTVTHGEDRWGKQT
+471 TGKVTHGKNFQGVQT
-486 TGRAVDIG
+486 EGRGVDIG
-494 YGSYS
+494 YGSSS

-510 ITGNFCNDSAG
+510 ITGNACNNSGG
-521 GVAITS
+521 GVVVYS
-527 GTFNMYGGTIT
+527 GTFNMYGGKIT
-538 GNTAGLKKQSGY
+538 DNTAGLKKENGN
-550 GAGGGVFVDMR
+550 GAGGGVYVDMR

-567 RGEISDNT
+567 RGEISENT
-575 AVFQGGGGVYVYT
+575 AVLQGGGGVYVYN
-588 TGKFTMYDGTITRN
+588 TGKFTMHDGLITRN
-602 TVTLLGESTYS
+602 TVTLLGESTSSY
-613 NSADYGG
+613 SADYGG

-633 GTISDNTVIPFSDDG
+633 GTISDNTVIPFSDNG

-660 FTMENGTLTGNKALN
+660 FTMENGTLTRNKALN

-698 SGATARIA
+698 SGATAKIENA
-706 NGTITENISSA
+706 VITENISSA

-740 SSSKVEIHDNEAKL
+740 SSKVEIIDNEARL
-754 GSDELS
+754 GSDTLS

-772 KLTGQVKIYDNTS
+772 KLIGQVKIYNNTS
-785 TASSYI
+785 TVSSRD
-791 NKDDNLYVGDGFTF
+791 NKDDNLYVGYDQYNNTFTF
-805 SAAGLSLDVERD
+805 SAAGLNTDRQD
-817 GACIGVTTKNYPYS
+817 IGITTQATYAKVQ
-831 KIRITNDNAKA
+831 ITNDNARA
-842 GLFFSDKDG
+842 ELFFADSDDYQI
-851 LEVVSDSGYLY
+851 VSENGKLY
-862 VREAQFKAIIHLG
+862 RREAQYPVTIHLG
-875 EGMKVSV
+875 EGMKVS
-882 NKYGGVL
+882 KPGTGGVL

-898 ESVTNIPY
+898 ESVTYIPY

-913 DHYLPKSYKD
+913 DYYFPESYKD
-923 AIKDMNSPLSA
+923 AVLAVNSTLGVSRM
-934 SWYSNTRVQLSGYDS
+934 SNTRVQISGRDS
-949 KLTKELELTLPDA
+949 KLTKELELTLPNA
-962 TAKDAPEAPT
+962 TAKDTPAAPT

-999 KDGTTW
+999 KDGKTW
-1005 TRCSYGTTRVPL
+1005 TQCSYGTTRVPL
-1017 DKKSANSP
+1017 DKRSANSE
-1025 IYKDTVYYVR
+1025 IYVDTVYYVR

-1042 KVSEATTVTVPRYT
+1042 KVSEATMVTVPRYT

-1070 RNRGYF
+1070 RNRYYF
-1076 VFEGDIDYYD
+1076 IFEGDIDYYD

-1094 NRVYDAPGTYT
+1094 SRTYCDPGTYT

-1117 DGTTDPVTLTVTIA
+1117 DGTTEPVTLTVTIA

-1136 ASDFE
+1136 ASDFKYDAY
-1141 VISCPPYETPY
+1141 PPYETPY
-1152 TGKAQTYE
+1152 SGEAQTYE
-1160 MRFAWPESPFGQ
+1160 NVRFKKLDAIYGDP
-1172 RLKFANPDNKLT
+1172 LAFADPNNKLT
-1184 LKYKVEETGKFV
+1184 LKYKVGDTNTFV
-1196 TEPIDVGTYT
+1196 TEPVDVGTYT

-1212 EDRNFNATTV
+1212 DDPNFNATTV
-1222 TDKDGEWTF
+1222 TDKDGGWTF
-1231 TITPANME
+1231 TITPADMK

-1247 AATKT
+1247 AATKEH
-1252 NPTKGQ
+1252 PTKGQ

-1265 MEYRVKGSETWITA
+1265 MEYRVKGSETWTAA

-1313 NPAQVTVA
+1313 SPAQVTVK
-1321 AYRCVDHEFGQQL
+1321 AYQCVEHVYGETL
-1334 VSDETNHW
+1334 VSDETSHW

-1351 TGIAAHSYTDAKFD
+1351 TGIAAHSYTDKKFD
-1365 DNGHWAVCACG
+1365 GNGHWAVCACG

-1403 KTGAAAHELTTKNNT
+1403 KTGETAHELTSKYDTAG
-1418 TEHWQECECGYK
+1418 HWQECECGYATDK
-1430 TGETAHSTESKYSA
+1430 TDHSMEGKSSA
-1444 DGHWE
+1444 DGHWDA
-1449 ECACGYKT
+1449 CACGYKT
-1457 DVKAHT
+1457 DV
-1463 LASGHDTTSHW
+1463 
-1474 KYCTC
+1474 
-1479 GYQTDVAAHELTN
+1479 
-1492 KNDAAEHWQEC
+1492 
-1503 AVCGYATA
+1503 
-1511 KTAHDMQN
+1511 TAH
-1519 KSDES
+1519 
-1524 QHWQECACGYK
+1524 A
-1535 LGAAAHTWTDKYDT
+1535 WTDKFDT
-1549 QNHWQECGSCGYKKD
+1549 QNHWQECSGCGYQKD
-1564 VTAHTL
+1564 VTAHSLTKN
-1570 VKQTNETQ
+1570 VNETQ
-1578 HQVKCESCEYKTE
+1578 HQVKCESCGYKTE

-1600 TCTAQAVCEVCGVS
+1600 TCMAKAVCSVCGES
-1614 YGEKAAHVADSNY
+1614 YGELAAHVADSNY
-1627 KYNGEGHWTACA
+1627 GHNADGHWTVCA
-1639 TCGTPMS
+1639 TCRTPMS
-1646 DQEAHTGGTA
+1646 NQEAHTGGTA
-1656 DCQHQ
+1656 DCQHK
-1661 AVCDVCRQPYGELDA
+1661 AVCDVCGQPYGELDA
-1676 NTHTGGIRWVQTA
+1676 SNHTGGIRWVQTA

-1712 DESVCSECGY
+1712 DESVCTECGY

-1770 HEECTAC
+1770 HEECTVC

-1782 EGTVIPKLPRH
+1782 EGTEIPKLPRH

-1842 KTIGAGNYIAEEN
+1842 RTIGAGNYIAEEN

>member
-1 MAAMSTEKWKG
+1 
-12 LVYCTMRDSGGS
+12 
-24 AAKRKSNQYDEEGN
+24 
-38 TMWKKRLVSMAMALV
+38 MWKKRLVSMAMALV

-59 PTAAWAYSVGT
+59 PTTAWAWSYSVGT
-70 LDDLKRQLSYGE
+70 FNELKTQLGYGGE
-82 TRTITVT
+82 RTIEVT

-100 PAKANI
+100 PAEAKI

-118 SFTSGRM
+118 SFTSGKM
-125 FRFDSSVGIYERN
+125 FGFATSGFSTSE
-138 KARLTLEN
+138 ARLTLED

-152 SVKASDPAFSLSM
+152 GVKASEPAFVLLGKS
-165 NAFLTLKAGAVIQ
+165 FLTLKNGAVIQ
-178 NHVCTSAYEGTVYVA
+178 NHVCTNTYEGTVYVT
-193 GGVLTMEAGSVIRN
+193 GGVLTMETGSVIRN
-207 NTTAGHGGGVNC
+207 NTTAGNGGGVNC
-219 SAGSFIMRGGTI
+219 GAGSFIMHGGTI

-238 GGGVYSKSCPTDSDS
+238 GGGVYSKSCPKSDDS
-253 TTDQGKGFVI
+253 TTDEGKGFVI
-263 GDRTGKNSTGVIRIE
+263 GDRTGKDGTGVIRIE
-278 KNKLSDGTTN
+278 NNKLSDGTTN
-288 NVGVCLYSK
+288 NVSVALFDSRYS
-297 SYGNIDTSANP
+297 SRTTDTSANP

-363 LKGAEDGTHTHC
+363 MKGAEDGAHTHC

-387 FTHNGKTA
+387 FTHNDKTA

-419 EFNNSI
+419 EYNNSNSI
-425 SDYVWQPVSGVK
+425 KDYVWQPVSGVK
-437 LCLNGHSIIGKNN
+437 LCLNGHSIIGKNSN
-450 NARSMIEV
+450 ERSMIEV

-471 TGTVTHGEDRWGKQT
+471 TGKVTHGEDRLGRQT

-613 NSADYGG
+613 NSTDYGG

-633 GTISDNTVIPFSDDG
+633 GTISDNTVIPFSDNG

-660 FTMENGTLTGNKALN
+660 FTMENGTLTRNKALN
-675 YKDRTDGLGDAD
+675 YKDRTDGLGDKD

-698 SGATARIA
+698 SGATAKIE
-706 NGTITENISSA
+706 NGIIKDNISSA
-717 RSNGYDGEGAG
+717 RSNGLDGEGAG

-735 SIGTT
+735 YIGTT
-740 SSSKVEIHDNEAKL
+740 SSSVVEIHDNEAKL
-754 GSDELS
+754 GSDTLS
-760 GGGGVCVRSNNV
+760 GGGGVCVRSNYV
-772 KLTGQVKIYDNTS
+772 KLYGQVKIYDNTS
-785 TASSYI
+785 TIDNSTNK
-791 NKDDNLYVGDGFTF
+791 NKDDNLYLGSGYKF
-805 SAAGLSLDVERD
+805 SAANLKLSGE
-817 GACIGVTTKNYPYS
+817 CIGITTKDYPYS
-831 KIRITNDNAKA
+831 KIQITNDNAND
-842 GLFFSDKDG
+842 GFFFSDKDG
-851 LEVVSDSGYLY
+851 LEVVSDNGYLY
-862 VREAQFKAIIHLG
+862 VREAQFKATIHLG

-882 NKYGGVL
+882 NKYGGKL
-889 SEDGKTLTF
+889 SADGKTLTF

-949 KLTKELELTLPDA
+949 KLTKELELWLPDA

-1070 RNRGYF
+1070 RNRYYF
-1076 VFEGDIDYYD
+1076 IFEGDIDYYD

-1094 NRVYDAPGTYT
+1094 SRTYCDPGTYT

-1117 DGTTDPVTLTVTIA
+1117 DGTTEPVTLTVTIA

-1141 VISCPPYETPY
+1141 VISCPTYETDY

-1160 MRFAWPESPFGQ
+1160 IRFAWPESPWGH
-1172 RLKFANPDNKLT
+1172 RLAFADPNNKLT
-1184 LKYKVEETGKFV
+1184 LKYKVGDTNTFV
-1196 TEPIDVGTYT
+1196 TEPVDVGTYT

-1212 EDRNFNATTV
+1212 DDPNFNATTV
-1222 TDKDGEWTF
+1222 TDKDGGWTF
-1231 TITPANME
+1231 TITPADMK

-1247 AATKT
+1247 AATKEH
-1252 NPTKGQ
+1252 PTTGQ

-1265 MEYRVKGSETWITA
+1265 MEYRVKGSETWTA
-1279 TGNTVDVTLNTENGY
+1279 ATGNGNTVDVTLNTENGY

-1313 NPAQVTVA
+1313 SPAQVTVK
-1321 AYRCVDHEFGQQL
+1321 AYQCVEHVYGETL
-1334 VSDETNHW
+1334 VSDEANHW

-1365 DNGHWAVCACG
+1365 GNGHWAVCACG
-1376 AETHHDKHSLTAKHN
+1376 AETHHDKHSLTAKYN

-1403 KTGAAAHELTTKNNT
+1403 KTGETAHELTSKYDTAG
-1418 TEHWQECECGYK
+1418 HWQECECGYATDK
-1430 TGETAHSTESKYSA
+1430 TDHSMESKSSA
-1444 DGHWE
+1444 DGHWDA
-1449 ECACGYKT
+1449 CACGYKT
-1457 DVKAHT
+1457 DV
-1463 LASGHDTTSHW
+1463 
-1474 KYCTC
+1474 
-1479 GYQTDVAAHELTN
+1479 AAH
-1492 KNDAAEHWQEC
+1492 A
-1503 AVCGYATA
+1503 
-1511 KTAHDMQN
+1511 
-1519 KSDES
+1519 
-1524 QHWQECACGYK
+1524 
-1535 LGAAAHTWTDKYDT
+1535 WTDKFDT
-1549 QNHWQECGSCGYKKD
+1549 QNHWQECSGCGYQKD
-1564 VTAHTL
+1564 VTAHSLTKN
-1570 VKQTNETQ
+1570 VNETQ
-1578 HQVKCESCEYKTE
+1578 HQVKCESCGYKTE

-1600 TCTAQAVCEVCGVS
+1600 TCTAKAVCSVCGEA
-1614 YGEKAAHVADSNY
+1614 YGELAAHVADSNY

-1646 DQEAHTGGTA
+1646 NQEAHTGGTA
-1656 DCQHQ
+1656 DCQHK
-1661 AVCDVCRQPYGELDA
+1661 AVCDVCGQPYGELDA
-1676 NTHTGGIRWVQTA
+1676 SNHTGGIRWVQTA

-1712 DESVCSECGY
+1712 DESVCTECGY

>member
-1 MAAMSTEKWKG
+1 
-12 LVYCTMRDSGGS
+12 
-24 AAKRKSNQYDEEGN
+24 
-38 TMWKKRLVSMAMALV
+38 MWKKRLVSMAMALV

-59 PTAAWAYSVGT
+59 PTTAWAWSVDT
-70 LDDLKRQLSYGE
+70 FDELKKELGYGG
-82 TRTITVT
+82 TRTIPVT

-100 PAKANI
+100 PAEAKI
-106 TITGGGTLKRAA
+106 TISGGTLKRAD
-118 SFTSGRM
+118 SFTSGCM
-125 FRFDSSVGIYERN
+125 FRLNSTIGAYDRN
-138 KARLTLEN
+138 KASLTLEN

-152 SVKASDPAFSLSM
+152 GVKASEPAFSLGS

-178 NHVCTSAYEGTVYVA
+178 NHVCTSPYEGTVYVA

-207 NTTAGHGGGVNC
+207 NTTAGNGGGVNC
-219 SAGSFIMRGGTI
+219 GAGSFIMHGGTI

-238 GGGVYSKSCPTDSDS
+238 GGGGVYSKSCPTDSDS

-263 GDRTGKNSTGVIRIE
+263 GDRTGGDKNGVIRIE
-278 KNKLSDGTTN
+278 NNTLSDGTNN
-288 NVGVCLYSK
+288 NVCVGLYSK

-335 KHTYP
+335 KHASST
-340 AMQAAFHSDNAAYVL
+340 MQAAFRSDNGAYVL
-355 TSGSDGLW
+355 TSGSGGLW

-375 VCVGHYAADSSH
+375 VCGAESYAHTSH
-387 FTHNGKTA
+387 KNDTT
-395 WTGVSSLKAITTA
+395 WTGVSSLKAITEA

-419 EFNNSI
+419 ESNGSSTLY
-425 SDYVWQPVSGVK
+425 SDPNVWQPVNGVK
-437 LCLNGHSIIGKNN
+437 LCLNGHSIIGKNSN
-450 NARSMIEV
+450 ERGMIEV

-471 TGTVTHGEDRWGKQT
+471 TGKVTHGKNFQGVQT
-486 TGRAVDIG
+486 EGRGVDIG
-494 YGSYS
+494 YGSSS

-510 ITGNFCNDSAG
+510 ITGNACNNSGG
-521 GVAITS
+521 GVVVYS
-527 GTFNMYGGTIT
+527 GTFNMYGGKIT
-538 GNTAGLKKQSGY
+538 DNTAGLKKENGN
-550 GAGGGVFVDMR
+550 GAGGGVYVDMR

-567 RGEISDNT
+567 RGEISENT
-575 AVFQGGGGVYVYT
+575 AVLQGGGGVYVYN
-588 TGKFTMYDGTITRN
+588 TGKFTMHDGLITRN
-602 TVTLLGESTYS
+602 TVTLLGESTSSY
-613 NSADYGG
+613 SADYGG

-633 GTISDNTVIPFSDDG
+633 GTISDNTVIPFSDNG

-660 FTMENGTLTGNKALN
+660 FTMENGTLTRNKALN

-698 SGATARIA
+698 SGATAKIE
-706 NGTITENISSA
+706 NGIIKDNISSA
-717 RSNGYDGEGAG
+717 RSNGLDGEGAG

-740 SSSKVEIHDNEAKL
+740 SSSVVEIYDNEAKI
-754 GSDELS
+754 GSDTIS

-772 KLTGQVKIYDNTS
+772 KLIGQVKIYDNTS
-785 TASSYI
+785 TIDNSTNK
-791 NKDDNLYVGDGFTF
+791 NKDDNLYLGSGYKF
-805 SAAGLSLDVERD
+805 SAANLKLSGE
-817 GACIGVTTKNYPYS
+817 CIGITTKDYPYS
-831 KIRITNDNAKA
+831 KIQITNDNAND
-842 GLFFSDKDG
+842 GFFFSDKDG
-851 LEVVSDSGYLY
+851 LEIVSDSGNLY
-862 VREAQFKAIIHLG
+862 VREAQFKATIHLG
-875 EGMKVSV
+875 EGMTVSV
-882 NKYGGVL
+882 NKYGGKL
-889 SEDGKTLTF
+889 SADGKTLTF

-906 FEIAPDG
+906 FEITPDG

-934 SWYSNTRVQLSGYDS
+934 SWYSNTRVQISGYDS
-949 KLTKELELTLPDA
+949 KLTKELELWLPDA
-962 TAKDAPEAPT
+962 TAKDAPGAPT
-972 GLGVRMP
+972 GLAGTMP

-1042 KVSEATTVTVPRYT
+1042 KASAATMVTVPRYT

-1070 RNRGYF
+1070 RNRYYF
-1076 VFEGDIDYYD
+1076 IFEGDIDYYD

-1094 NRVYDAPGTYT
+1094 SRTYCNPGTYT

-1131 RRTAT
+1131 KRTAT

-1141 VISCPPYETPY
+1141 VISYPPYETPY

-1160 MRFAWPESPFGQ
+1160 IRFAWPESPWGH
-1172 RLKFANPDNKLT
+1172 RLAFANSNNKLT
-1184 LKYKVEETGKFV
+1184 LKYKVGDTNTFV
-1196 TEPIDVGTYT
+1196 TEPVDVGTYT

-1212 EDRNFNATTV
+1212 DDPNFNATTV
-1222 TDKDGEWTF
+1222 TDKDGRWTF
-1231 TITPANME
+1231 TIVPADMK

-1247 AATKT
+1247 AATKEH
-1252 NPTKGQ
+1252 PTTGQ

-1313 NPAQVTVA
+1313 SPAQVTVK
-1321 AYRCVDHEFGQQL
+1321 AYQCVEHEFGQQL
-1334 VSDETNHW
+1334 VSDEANHW

-1351 TGIAAHSYTDAKFD
+1351 TGIEAHSYTDKKFD
-1365 DNGHWAVCACG
+1365 GNGHWAVCACG

-1403 KTGAAAHELTTKNNT
+1403 KTGETAHELTSKYDTAG
-1418 TEHWQECECGYK
+1418 HWQECECGYATDK
-1430 TGETAHSTESKYSA
+1430 TDHSMESKSSA
-1444 DGHWE
+1444 DGHWDA
-1449 ECACGYKT
+1449 CACGYKT
-1457 DVKAHT
+1457 DV
-1463 LASGHDTTSHW
+1463 
-1474 KYCTC
+1474 
-1479 GYQTDVAAHELTN
+1479 
-1492 KNDAAEHWQEC
+1492 
-1503 AVCGYATA
+1503 
-1511 KTAHDMQN
+1511 TAH
-1519 KSDES
+1519 
-1524 QHWQECACGYK
+1524 A
-1535 LGAAAHTWTDKYDT
+1535 WTDKFDT
-1549 QNHWQECGSCGYKKD
+1549 QNHWQECSGCGYKTG
-1564 VTAHTL
+1564 VTAHSLTKN
-1570 VKQTNETQ
+1570 VNETQ
-1578 HQVKCESCEYKTE
+1578 HQVKCESCGYKTE

-1600 TCTAQAVCEVCGVS
+1600 TCTAKAVCSVCGES
-1614 YGEKAAHVADSNY
+1614 YGELAAHVADSNY
-1627 KYNGEGHWTACA
+1627 RYNADGHWTACA

-1646 DQEAHTGGTA
+1646 NQEAHTGGTA
-1656 DCQHQ
+1656 DCQHK
-1661 AVCDVCRQPYGELDA
+1661 AVCDVCGQPYGELDA
-1676 NTHTGGIRWVQTA
+1676 SNHTGGIRWAQTA

-1701 AAGAEANHSWN
+1701 EAGAEANHSWN
-1712 DESVCSECGY
+1712 DESVCTECGY

-1770 HEECTAC
+1770 HEECTVC

-1782 EGTVIPKLPRH
+1782 EGTEIPKLPRH

>member
-1 MAAMSTEKWKG
+1 
-12 LVYCTMRDSGGS
+12 
-24 AAKRKSNQYDEEGN
+24 
-38 TMWKKRLVSMAMALV
+38 MWKKRLVSMAMALV

-59 PTAAWAYSVGT
+59 PTAAWADSAGT
-70 LDDLKRQLSYGE
+70 LADLKRQLSYGG
-82 TRTITVT
+82 TRTIEVT

-100 PAKANI
+100 PAQAKI
-106 TITGGGTLKRAA
+106 TINGGGTLKRAD
-118 SFTSGRM
+118 SFTSGKM
-125 FRFDSSVGIYERN
+125 FRLNSSFGAYERN
-138 KARLTLEN
+138 KASLTLEN

-152 SVKASDPAFSLSM
+152 GVKASDSAFSLGS

-178 NHVCTSAYEGTVYVA
+178 NHVCTSPYEGTVYVA

-207 NTTAGHGGGVNC
+207 NTTAGNGGGVNC
-219 SAGSFIMRGGTI
+219 GAGSFIMHGGTI

-238 GGGVYSKSCPTDSDS
+238 GGGGVYSASCPTDSDS

-278 KNKLSDGTTN
+278 NNTLSDGTNN
-288 NVGVCLYSK
+288 NVCVGLYSK

-308 CAVQYGTFDAAKSYI
+308 CAVQYGTFNAAKSYI

-340 AMQAAFHSDNAAYVL
+340 AMQAAFHSDNAAYAL
-355 TSGSDGLW
+355 TSGSGGLW
-363 LKGAEDGTHTHC
+363 MKGAEDGTHTHC
-375 VCVGHYAADSSH
+375 VCGAEHYTHTNHAD
-387 FTHNGKTA
+387 KTT
-395 WTGVSSLKAITTA
+395 WTGVSSLKAITEA

-419 EFNNSI
+419 EYNGSSTLY
-425 SDYVWQPVSGVK
+425 SDPYVWQPVNGVK
-437 LCLNGHSIIGKNN
+437 LCLNGHSIIGKNSN
-450 NARSMIEV
+450 ERGMIEV
-458 NSGVTFDLTDCKT
+458 NNGGTFDLTDCKT
-471 TGTVTHGEDRWGKQT
+471 TGKVTHSEDRLGEQT
-486 TGRAVDIG
+486 KGRGVDIG
-494 YGSYS
+494 YGSSS

-510 ITGNFCNDSAG
+510 ITGNACNNSGG
-521 GVAITS
+521 GVVAYS
-527 GTFNMYGGTIT
+527 GTFNMYGGKIT
-538 GNTAGLKKQSGY
+538 HNTAGLKKENGN
-550 GAGGGVFVDMR
+550 GAGGGVYVDMR

-613 NSADYGG
+613 NSTDYGG

-675 YKDRTDGLGDAD
+675 YKDRTDGLGDKD

-706 NGTITENISSA
+706 NATITENISSA

-735 SIGTT
+735 YIGTT

-785 TASSYI
+785 TASNYI

-805 SAAGLSLDVERD
+805 SAAGLKLTGKEH
-817 GACIGVTTKNYPYS
+817 IGITTQATYAKVQ
-831 KIRITNDNAKA
+831 ITNDNANA
-842 GLFFSDKDG
+842 AYFYPDSNDYQI
-851 LEVVSDSGYLY
+851 VSENGKLY
-862 VREAQFKAIIHLG
+862 RREAQFKATIHLG
-875 EGMKVSV
+875 KGMKVG
-882 NKYGGVL
+882 KPGTGGKL
-889 SEDGKTLTF
+889 SADGKTLTF

-913 DHYLPKSYKD
+913 DYYFPESYKD

-972 GLGVRMP
+972 GLAGTMP
-979 YESDTAYGFITGTS
+979 YESDTTYGFITGTS

-1070 RNRGYF
+1070 RNRYYF
-1076 VFEGDIDYYD
+1076 IFEGDIDYYD

-1094 NRVYDAPGTYT
+1094 SRTYCDPGTYT
-1105 VKVKPEDGYTWK
+1105 VKVKPEDGYTWE

-1131 RRTAT
+1131 KRTAT

-1141 VISCPPYETPY
+1141 VISCPTLETDY

-1160 MRFAWPESPFGQ
+1160 MRFAWPESPFGH
-1172 RLKFANPDNKLT
+1172 RLKFANSNNKLT
-1184 LKYKVEETGKFV
+1184 LKYKVGDTNTFV
-1196 TEPIDVGTYT
+1196 TEPVDVGTYT

-1212 EDRNFNATTV
+1212 DDPNFNATTV
-1222 TDKDGEWTF
+1222 TDKDGGWTF
-1231 TITPANME
+1231 TITPADMK

-1247 AATKT
+1247 AATKEH
-1252 NPTKGQ
+1252 PTTGQ

-1265 MEYRVKGSETWITA
+1265 MEYSKDGVTWTAA
-1279 TGNTVDVTLNTENGY
+1279 TGNTVDVALNTENGY

-1313 NPAQVTVA
+1313 SPAQVTVK
-1321 AYRCVDHEFGQQL
+1321 AYQCVEHVYGETL
-1334 VSDETNHW
+1334 VGDETSHW

-1365 DNGHWAVCACG
+1365 GNGHWAVCACG

-1403 KTGAAAHELTTKNNT
+1403 KTGETAHELTSKYDTAG
-1418 TEHWQECECGYK
+1418 HWQECECGYATDK
-1430 TGETAHSTESKYSA
+1430 TDHSMESKSSA
-1444 DGHWE
+1444 DGHWDA
-1449 ECACGYKT
+1449 CACGYKT
-1457 DVKAHT
+1457 DV
-1463 LASGHDTTSHW
+1463 
-1474 KYCTC
+1474 
-1479 GYQTDVAAHELTN
+1479 AAH
-1492 KNDAAEHWQEC
+1492 A
-1503 AVCGYATA
+1503 
-1511 KTAHDMQN
+1511 
-1519 KSDES
+1519 
-1524 QHWQECACGYK
+1524 
-1535 LGAAAHTWTDKYDT
+1535 WTDKFDT
-1549 QNHWQECGSCGYKKD
+1549 QNHWQECSGCGYKTG
-1564 VTAHTL
+1564 VTAHSLTKN
-1570 VKQTNETQ
+1570 VNETQ
-1578 HQVKCESCEYKTE
+1578 HQVKCESCGYKTE

-1600 TCTAQAVCEVCGVS
+1600 TCTAKAVCSVCGEA
-1614 YGEKAAHVADSNY
+1614 YGELAAHVADSNY
-1627 KYNGEGHWTACA
+1627 RYNADGHWTACA

-1646 DQEAHTGGTA
+1646 NQEAHTGGTA
-1656 DCQHQ
+1656 DCQHK
-1661 AVCDVCRQPYGELDA
+1661 AVCDVCGQPYGELDA
-1676 NTHTGGIRWVQTA
+1676 SNHTGGIRWVQTA

-1712 DESVCSECGY
+1712 DESVCTECGY

-1762 TTEATGLK
+1762 TTETTGLK

-1782 EGTVIPKLPRH
+1782 EGTVIPKQPRH

>member
-1 MAAMSTEKWKG
+1 
-12 LVYCTMRDSGGS
+12 
-24 AAKRKSNQYDEEGN
+24 
-38 TMWKKRLVSMAMALV
+38 MWKKRLVSMAMALV

-59 PTAAWAYSVGT
+59 PTTAWAWSYSVDT
-70 LDDLKRQLSYGE
+70 FNELKTQLGYGGE
-82 TRTITVT
+82 RTIKVT

-118 SFTSGRM
+118 SFTRGYM
-125 FRFDSSVGIYERN
+125 FRLNSSFGALESN

-146 ITVDGG
+146 ITVDGNN
-152 SVKASDPAFSLSM
+152 VKASEPVVSLSS
-165 NAFLTLKAGAVIQ
+165 NGFLTLKDGAVIQ
-178 NHVCTSAYEGTVYVA
+178 NHVNTGTYEGTVYVA

-207 NTTAGHGGGVNC
+207 NTTAGNGGGVNC
-219 SAGSFIMRGGTI
+219 GAGSFIMHGGTI

-238 GGGVYSKSCPTDSDS
+238 GGGGVYSKSCPKNDDG
-253 TTDQGKGFVI
+253 TTDEGKGFVI
-263 GDRTGKNSTGVIRIE
+263 GDRTGKDSIGVIRIE
-278 KNKLSDGTTN
+278 KNKLSDGTAN
-288 NVGVCLYSK
+288 NVYVGLYYK
-297 SYGNIDTSANP
+297 SYDGNTTDTSANP

-340 AMQAAFHSDNAAYVL
+340 AMQAAFHSDNAAYAL
-355 TSGSDGLW
+355 TSGSGGLW
-363 LKGAEDGTHTHC
+363 MKGAEDGAHTHC

-387 FTHNGKTA
+387 FTHNDKTA

-437 LCLNGHSIIGKNN
+437 LCLNGHSIIGKNSN
-450 NARSMIEV
+450 ERSMIEV

-471 TGTVTHGEDRWGKQT
+471 TGKVTHGEDRLGKQT

-494 YGSYS
+494 YRSYS

-538 GNTAGLKKQSGY
+538 GNTAGLRKQSGY

-575 AVFQGGGGVYVYT
+575 AVYQGGGGVYVYN
-588 TGKFTMYDGTITRN
+588 TGKFTMHDGLITRN
-602 TVTLLGESTYS
+602 TVTLLGKSTSSYS
-613 NSADYGG
+613 ADYADYGG
-620 GGVLNKGTFIMEN
+620 GGVLNKGTFIMEK
-633 GTISDNTVIPFSDDG
+633 GTISDNTVVPFADNG
-648 TQGGGGVYNTGT
+648 TQGGGGVFNAKGT
-660 FTMENGTLTGNKALN
+660 FTMKDGTITGNKALN
-675 YKDRTDGLGDAD
+675 YTDPRTAEAADKD

-698 SGATARIA
+698 SGATAKIE
-706 NGTITENISSA
+706 NGIIKDNISSA
-717 RSNGYDGEGAG
+717 RSNGLDGEGAG

-735 SIGTT
+735 YIGTT
-740 SSSKVEIHDNEAKL
+740 RSSVVEIHDNEAKL
-754 GSDELS
+754 GSDTLS
-760 GGGGVCVRSNNV
+760 GGGGVCVRSNSV
-772 KLTGQVKIYDNTS
+772 YLYGQVKIYDNTS
-785 TASSYI
+785 TIDNSTNK
-791 NKDDNLYVGDGFTF
+791 NKDDNLYLGSGYKF
-805 SAAGLSLDVERD
+805 SAANLKLPGE
-817 GACIGVTTKNYPYS
+817 CIGITTKDYPYS
-831 KIRITNDNAKA
+831 KIQITNDNAND
-842 GLFFSDKDG
+842 GFFFSDKDG
-851 LEVVSDSGYLY
+851 LEIVSDSGNLY
-862 VREAQFKAIIHLG
+862 VREAQFKATIHLG
-875 EGMKVSV
+875 EGMRVSV
-882 NKYGGVL
+882 NKNGGVL

-898 ESVTNIPY
+898 ESVTYIPY

-913 DHYLPKSYKD
+913 DYYFPESYKD
-923 AIKDMNSPLSA
+923 AVLAVNSTLGVSRM
-934 SWYSNTRVQLSGYDS
+934 SNTRVQISGNNY
-949 KLTKELELTLPDA
+949 KLKDKLELTLPDA
-962 TAKDAPEAPT
+962 TAKDAPGAPT
-972 GLGVRMP
+972 GLAGQKP
-979 YESDTAYGFITGTS
+979 EENNTAYGFITGTTRD
-993 SLMEYS
+993 MEYS
-999 KDGTTW
+999 KDGVTW
-1005 TRCSYGTTRVPL
+1005 TQCSYGTTRVPL
-1017 DKKSANSP
+1017 DKRSASSP
-1025 IYKDTVYYVR
+1025 IYKDTAYYVR

-1042 KVSEATTVTVPRYT
+1042 KVSEAATVTVPRYT

-1070 RNRGYF
+1070 RNRGDF
-1076 VFEGDIDYYD
+1076 VFAGIDIDYYR
-1086 AHYKTVQG
+1086 AHYITVEG
-1094 NRVYDAPGTYT
+1094 TYIHTKAGTYT

-1131 RRTAT
+1131 KRTAT

-1141 VISCPPYETPY
+1141 YDAYPPYETPY
-1152 TGKAQTYE
+1152 SGEAQTYE
-1160 MRFAWPESPFGQ
+1160 NVRFKKLDAIHGDPLAFDDP
-1172 RLKFANPDNKLT
+1172 NNKLT
-1184 LKYKVEETGKFV
+1184 LKYKVAETGEFV

-1222 TDKDGEWTF
+1222 TDKDGRWTF
-1231 TITPANME
+1231 TITPADMK

-1313 NPAQVTVA
+1313 NPAQVTVK
-1321 AYRCVDHEFGQQL
+1321 AYQCVEHTYGEKL
-1334 VSDETNHW
+1334 VSDATNHW
-1342 YQCTVCGAK
+1342 RQCTVCGAK
-1351 TGIAAHSYTDAKFD
+1351 TGIAPHSYTDAKFD

-1492 KNDAAEHWQEC
+1492 KNNAAEHWQEC
-1503 AVCGYATA
+1503 AACGYATA

-1535 LGAAAHTWTDKYDT
+1535 LGAAAHAWTDKYDT
-1549 QNHWQECGSCGYKKD
+1549 QNHWQECGTCGYKKD
-1564 VTAHTL
+1564 VTAHSLTKN
-1570 VKQTNETQ
+1570 VNETQ

-1614 YGEKAAHVADSNY
+1614 YGEKAAHVADSTY
-1627 KYNGEGHWTACA
+1627 KFNADGHWTACA

-1753 YRWVIDQEA
+1753 YQWVIDQAA

-1770 HEECTAC
+1770 HEECTVC

-1793 SSSVSTPDIQPI
+1793 PSSVSTPDIQPI
-1805 LTADEAKSAT
+1805 LTAENAKSAT
-1815 DYSGGIYGLTFRAS
+1815 DFSGGIYGLTFRTS
-1829 TGYGSFKGVKVNG
+1829 TGYSSFKGVKVNG

-1855 GGTEIYLKA
+1855 GGTEVYLKA
-1864 AYLQT
+1864 AYLGT

-1876 MTVMTE
+1876 LTVVTE

>member
-1 MAAMSTEKWKG
+1 MGRGLYRKILESGRRKPPLFAFQVGRDAFGGDGCRKTEEAG
-12 LVYCTMRDSGGS
+12 ILRDDERRRD
-24 AAKRKSNQYDEEGN
+24 APQNAEREQHNEEGN
-38 TMWKKRLVSMAMALV
+38 IIMWKKRLVSMAMALV

-59 PTAAWAYSVGT
+59 PTTAWAWSVDT
-70 LDDLKRQLSYGE
+70 FDELKKELSYGR
-82 TRTITVT
+82 TRTIPVT

-100 PAKANI
+100 PAEAKI

-178 NHVCTSAYEGTVYVA
+178 NHVNTGTYEGTVYVA

-207 NTTAGHGGGVNC
+207 NTTAGYGGGVYC
-219 SAGSFIMRGGTI
+219 DAGSFIMHGGTI
-231 TGNTAAK
+231 TGNTAARG
-238 GGGVYSKSCPTDSDS
+238 GGGVYNKSYPYIQQDEA
-253 TTDQGKGFVI
+253 QGSNYGFVI
-263 GDRTGKNSTGVIRIE
+263 GDRTASDRSGVIRIE
-278 KNKLSDGTTN
+278 NNKLSDGTTN
-288 NVGVCLYSK
+288 NVSVALFDSRYS
-297 SYGNIDTSANP
+297 SRTTDTSANP

-340 AMQAAFHSDNAAYVL
+340 TMQAAFHSDNAAYAL
-355 TSGSDGLW
+355 TSGSGGLW
-363 LKGAEDGTHTHC
+363 MKGAEDGAHTHC

-387 FTHNGKTA
+387 FTHNDKTA

-437 LCLNGHSIIGKNN
+437 LCLNGHSIIGKNSN
-450 NARSMIEV
+450 ERSMIEV

-471 TGTVTHGEDRWGKQT
+471 TGKVTHGEDRLGKQT

-494 YGSYS
+494 YRSYS

-538 GNTAGLKKQSGY
+538 GNTAGLRKQSGY

-575 AVFQGGGGVYVYT
+575 AVYQGGGGVYVYN
-588 TGKFTMYDGTITRN
+588 TGKFTMHDGLITRN
-602 TVTLLGESTYS
+602 TVTLLGESTSSYS
-613 NSADYGG
+613 ADYADYGG
-620 GGVLNKGTFIMEN
+620 GGVLNKGTFIMEK
-633 GTISDNTVIPFSDDG
+633 GTISDNTVVPFADNG
-648 TQGGGGVYNTGT
+648 TQGGGGVFNTGT

-675 YKDRTDGLGDAD
+675 YTDPRTAEAADKD

-698 SGATARIA
+698 SGATAKIE
-706 NGTITENISSA
+706 NGIIKDNISSA
-717 RSNGYDGEGAG
+717 RSNGLDGEGAG

-740 SSSKVEIHDNEAKL
+740 SSSVVEIYDNEAKI
-754 GSDELS
+754 GSDTIS

-772 KLTGQVKIYDNTS
+772 KLIGQVKIYDNTS
-785 TASSYI
+785 TIDNSTNK
-791 NKDDNLYVGDGFTF
+791 NKDDNLYLGSGYKF
-805 SAAGLSLDVERD
+805 SAANLKLSGE
-817 GACIGVTTKNYPYS
+817 CIGITTKDYPYS
-831 KIRITNDNAKA
+831 KIQITNDNAND
-842 GLFFSDKDG
+842 GFFFSDKDG
-851 LEVVSDSGYLY
+851 LEIVSDSGNLY
-862 VREAQFKAIIHLG
+862 VREAQFKATIHLG
-875 EGMKVSV
+875 EGMTVSV
-882 NKYGGVL
+882 NKYGGKL
-889 SEDGKTLTF
+889 SADGKTLTF

-913 DHYLPKSYKD
+913 DHYLPESYKD

-999 KDGTTW
+999 KDGKTW

-1017 DKKSANSP
+1017 DKRSVNSE
-1025 IYKDTVYYVR
+1025 IYVDTVYYVR

-1042 KVSEATTVTVPRYT
+1042 KVSEATAVTVPRYT
-1056 GVVAVPVPRTDMVY
+1056 GVVTVPVPRTDMVY

-1076 VFEGDIDYYD
+1076 VFEGDSDYYK
-1086 AHYKTVQG
+1086 AHYITVEG
-1094 NRVYDAPGTYT
+1094 TYIHTKAGTYT

-1131 RRTAT
+1131 KRTAT
-1136 ASDFE
+1136 ASDFKYDA
-1141 VISCPPYETPY
+1141 CPPYETPY
-1152 TGKAQTYE
+1152 SGEAQTYE
-1160 MRFAWPESPFGQ
+1160 NVRFKKLDAIHGDP
-1172 RLKFANPDNKLT
+1172 LAFADPNNKLT

-1212 EDRNFNATTV
+1212 DDPNFNATTV

-1265 MEYRVKGSETWITA
+1265 MEYRVKGSDTWTAA

-1313 NPAQVTVA
+1313 SPAQVTVK
-1321 AYRCVDHEFGQQL
+1321 AYQCVEHVYGETL
-1334 VSDETNHW
+1334 VSDEANHW

-1351 TGIAAHSYTDAKFD
+1351 TGIEAHSYTDKKFD
-1365 DNGHWAVCACG
+1365 GNGHWAVCACG

-1403 KTGAAAHELTTKNNT
+1403 KTGETAHELTSKYDTAG
-1418 TEHWQECECGYK
+1418 HWQECECGYATDK
-1430 TGETAHSTESKYSA
+1430 TDHSMEGKSSA
-1444 DGHWE
+1444 DGHWDA
-1449 ECACGYKT
+1449 CACGYKT
-1457 DVKAHT
+1457 DV
-1463 LASGHDTTSHW
+1463 
-1474 KYCTC
+1474 
-1479 GYQTDVAAHELTN
+1479 
-1492 KNDAAEHWQEC
+1492 
-1503 AVCGYATA
+1503 
-1511 KTAHDMQN
+1511 TAH
-1519 KSDES
+1519 
-1524 QHWQECACGYK
+1524 A
-1535 LGAAAHTWTDKYDT
+1535 WTDKFDT
-1549 QNHWQECGSCGYKKD
+1549 QNHWQECSGCGYQKD
-1564 VTAHTL
+1564 VTAHSLTKN
-1570 VKQTNETQ
+1570 VNETQ
-1578 HQVKCESCEYKTE
+1578 HQVKCESCGYKTE

-1600 TCTAQAVCEVCGVS
+1600 TCTAKAVCSVCGES
-1614 YGEKAAHVADSNY
+1614 YGELAAHVADSTY
-1627 KYNGEGHWTACA
+1627 RYNADGHWTACA

-1646 DQEAHTGGTA
+1646 NQEAHTGGTA
-1656 DCQHQ
+1656 DCQHK
-1661 AVCDVCRQPYGELDA
+1661 AVCDVCGQPYGELDA
-1676 NTHTGGIRWVQTA
+1676 SNHTGGIRWVQTA

-1712 DESVCSECGY
+1712 DESVCTECGY

>member
-1 MAAMSTEKWKG
+1 
-12 LVYCTMRDSGGS
+12 
-24 AAKRKSNQYDEEGN
+24 
-38 TMWKKRLVSMAMALV
+38 MWKKRLVSMAMALL

-70 LDDLKRQLSYGE
+70 LDDLKRQLSYGG

-100 PAKANI
+100 PAEAKI
-106 TITGGGTLKRAA
+106 TITGGGTLKRAD

-152 SVKASDPAFSLSM
+152 GVKASDPAFSLSM

-178 NHVCTSAYEGTVYVA
+178 NHVNTGTYEGTVYVA

-207 NTTAGHGGGVNC
+207 NTTAGYGGGVYC
-219 SAGSFIMRGGTI
+219 DAGSFIMHGGTI
-231 TGNTAAK
+231 TGNTAARG
-238 GGGVYSKSCPTDSDS
+238 GGGVYNKSYPYIQQDEA
-253 TTDQGKGFVI
+253 QGSNYGFVI
-263 GDRTGKNSTGVIRIE
+263 GDRTASDRSGVIRIE
-278 KNKLSDGTTN
+278 NNKLSDGTTN
-288 NVGVCLYSK
+288 NVSVALFDSRYS
-297 SYGNIDTSANP
+297 SRTTDTSANP

-340 AMQAAFHSDNAAYVL
+340 AMQAAFHSDNAAYAL
-355 TSGSDGLW
+355 TSGSGGLW
-363 LKGAEDGTHTHC
+363 MKGAEDGAHTHC
-375 VCVGHYAADSSH
+375 VCVGHYAADSNH
-387 FTHNGKTA
+387 FTHNDKTA

-437 LCLNGHSIIGKNN
+437 LCLNGHSIIGKNSN
-450 NARSMIEV
+450 ERSMIEV

-471 TGTVTHGEDRWGKQT
+471 TGKVTHGEDRRGKQT

-538 GNTAGLKKQSGY
+538 GNTAGLRKQSGY

-575 AVFQGGGGVYVYT
+575 AVYQGGGGVYVYT
-588 TGKFTMYDGTITRN
+588 TGKFTMHDGLITRN

-613 NSADYGG
+613 NSTDYGG
-620 GGVLNKGTFIMEN
+620 GGVLNRGTFTMEN

-648 TQGGGGVYNTGT
+648 TQGGGGVFNTGI

-698 SGATARIA
+698 SGATAKIE
-706 NGTITENISSA
+706 NGIIKDNISSA
-717 RSNGYDGEGAG
+717 RSNGLDGEGAG

-735 SIGTT
+735 YIGTT
-740 SSSKVEIHDNEAKL
+740 SSSVVEIHDNEAKL
-754 GSDELS
+754 GSDTLS
-760 GGGGVCVRSNNV
+760 GGGGVCVRSNYV
-772 KLTGQVKIYDNTS
+772 KLYGQVKIYDNTS
-785 TASSYI
+785 TIDNSTNK
-791 NKDDNLYVGDGFTF
+791 NKDDNLYLGSGYKF
-805 SAAGLSLDVERD
+805 SAANLKLSGE
-817 GACIGVTTKNYPYS
+817 CIGITTKDYPYS
-831 KIRITNDNAKA
+831 KIQITNDNAND
-842 GLFFSDKDG
+842 GFFFSDKDG
-851 LEVVSDSGYLY
+851 LEIVSDSGNLY
-862 VREAQFKAIIHLG
+862 VREAQFKATIHLG
-875 EGMKVSV
+875 EGMTVSV
-882 NKYGGVL
+882 NKNGGKL

-906 FEIAPDG
+906 FEITPDG

-962 TAKDAPEAPT
+962 TAKDAPGAPT
-972 GLGVRMP
+972 GLAGTMP
-979 YESDTAYGFITGTS
+979 KESDTAYGFITGTTRD
-993 SLMEYS
+993 MEYS
-999 KDGTTW
+999 KDGVTW
-1005 TRCSYGTTRVPL
+1005 TQCSYGTTRVPL
-1017 DKKSANSP
+1017 DKKSANSV

-1042 KVSEATTVTVPRYT
+1042 KVSEAATVTVPRYT

-1094 NRVYDAPGTYT
+1094 DRVYDAPGTYT

-1131 RRTAT
+1131 KRTAT

-1141 VISCPPYETPY
+1141 VISCPPYETDY

-1160 MRFAWPESPFGQ
+1160 IRFAWPESPFGH

-1212 EDRNFNATTV
+1212 DDPNFNATTV
-1222 TDKDGEWTF
+1222 TDKDGGWTF

-1247 AATKT
+1247 AATKEH
-1252 NPTKGQ
+1252 PTMGQ

-1313 NPAQVTVA
+1313 SPAQVTVK
-1321 AYRCVDHEFGQQL
+1321 AYQCVEHVYGETL
-1334 VSDETNHW
+1334 VGDEANHW

-1351 TGIAAHSYTDAKFD
+1351 TGIEAHSYTDKKFD
-1365 DNGHWAVCACG
+1365 GNGHWAVCACG

-1403 KTGAAAHELTTKNNT
+1403 KTGEAAHELTSKYDTAG
-1418 TEHWQECECGYK
+1418 HWQECECGYATDK
-1430 TGETAHSTESKYSA
+1430 TDHSMEGKSSA
-1444 DGHWE
+1444 DGHWDA
-1449 ECACGYKT
+1449 CACGYKT
-1457 DVKAHT
+1457 DV
-1463 LASGHDTTSHW
+1463 
-1474 KYCTC
+1474 
-1479 GYQTDVAAHELTN
+1479 AAH
-1492 KNDAAEHWQEC
+1492 A
-1503 AVCGYATA
+1503 
-1511 KTAHDMQN
+1511 
-1519 KSDES
+1519 
-1524 QHWQECACGYK
+1524 
-1535 LGAAAHTWTDKYDT
+1535 WTDKFDT
-1549 QNHWQECGSCGYKKD
+1549 QNHWQECSVCGYKTG
-1564 VTAHTL
+1564 VTAHSLTKN
-1570 VKQTNETQ
+1570 VNETQ
-1578 HQVKCESCEYKTE
+1578 HQVKCESCGYKTE

-1600 TCTAQAVCEVCGVS
+1600 TCTAKAVCSVCGES
-1614 YGEKAAHVADSNY
+1614 YGELAAHVADSTY
-1627 KYNGEGHWTACA
+1627 KYNADGHWTACA

-1646 DQEAHTGGTA
+1646 NQEAHTGGTA
-1656 DCQHQ
+1656 DCQHK
-1661 AVCDVCRQPYGELDA
+1661 AVCDVCGQPYGELDA
-1676 NTHTGGIRWVQTA
+1676 SNHTGGTRWVQTA

-1712 DESVCSECGY
+1712 DESVCTECGY

-1782 EGTVIPKLPRH
+1782 EGTVIPKQPRH

>member
-1 MAAMSTEKWKG
+1 
-12 LVYCTMRDSGGS
+12 
-24 AAKRKSNQYDEEGN
+24 
-38 TMWKKRLVSMAMALV
+38 MWKKRLVSMAMALV

-59 PTAAWAYSVGT
+59 PTTAWAWSVDT
-70 LDDLKRQLSYGE
+70 FDELKRELGYGG
-82 TRTITVT
+82 TRTIPVT

-100 PAKANI
+100 PAEAKI

-118 SFTSGRM
+118 SFTRGYM
-125 FRFDSSVGIYERN
+125 FRLNSTTGIYERN

-146 ITVDGG
+146 ITVDGNN
-152 SVKASDPAFSLSM
+152 VKASDPVVSLGS
-165 NAFLTLKAGAVIQ
+165 NGFLTLKDGAVIQ
-178 NHVCTSAYEGTVYVA
+178 NHVNAGTYEGTVYVT

-207 NTTAGHGGGVNC
+207 NTTTSYGGGVYC
-219 SAGSFIMRGGTI
+219 AAGSFIMHGGTI
-231 TGNTAAK
+231 TGNTAARG
-238 GGGVYSKSCPTDSDS
+238 GGGVYNTSYPTDDDR

-263 GDRTGKNSTGVIRIE
+263 GDRTGSDRTGVIRIE
-278 KNKLSDGTTN
+278 NNKLSDDTVS
-288 NVGVCLYSK
+288 NVSIALYST

-335 KHTYP
+335 KQPSST
-340 AMQAAFHSDNAAYVL
+340 MQAAFHSDNAAYAL
-355 TSGSDGLW
+355 TSGSGGLW

-375 VCVGHYAADSSH
+375 VCVGHYSADSSH
-387 FTHNGKTA
+387 FTHNDKTA
-395 WTGVSSLKAITTA
+395 WTGVSSLKVITTA

-419 EFNNSI
+419 EYNSSNSI
-425 SDYVWQPVSGVK
+425 RDYVWQPKNGVK
-437 LCLNGHSIIGKNN
+437 LCLNGHSIIGKND
-450 NARSMIEV
+450 NARGMIEV
-458 NSGVTFDLTDCKT
+458 NSGVTFDLTDCKG
-471 TGTVTHGEDRWGKQT
+471 TGTVTHGENYWGEHA
-486 TGRAVDIG
+486 TGKAVNIG
-494 YGSYS
+494 YNSS
-499 TTATFNLWGGS
+499 DITATFNLWGGS
-510 ITGNFCNDSAG
+510 ITGNACKDSGG
-521 GVAITS
+521 GVGVTS
-527 GTFNMYGGTIT
+527 GTFNMYGGKIT
-538 GNTAGLKKQSGY
+538 GNTVGLRKESGY
-550 GAGGGVFVDMR
+550 GAGGGVYVDIR

-575 AVFQGGGGVYVYT
+575 AVYQGGGGVYVYT

-613 NSADYGG
+613 NSTDYGG
-620 GGVLNKGTFIMEN
+620 GGVLNRGTFTMKN

-648 TQGGGGVYNTGT
+648 TQGGGGVFNAGT
-660 FTMENGTLTGNKALN
+660 FTMENGTLIRNQALN
-675 YKDRTDGLGDAD
+675 YAARTDGLGDAD

-698 SGATARIA
+698 SGATAKIENA
-706 NGTITENISSA
+706 TITNNISSA
-717 RSNGYDGEGAG
+717 RRDGVNGEGAG

-735 SIGTT
+735 YIGTR
-740 SSSKVEIHDNEAKL
+740 SSSKVEIYDNEARL
-754 GSDELS
+754 GSDTIS

-772 KLTGQVKIYDNTS
+772 KLIGQAMIYDNTS
-785 TASSYI
+785 TI
-791 NKDDNLYVGDGFTF
+791 DNTTDRNKLDNLYVGSGYTF
-805 SAAGLSLDVERD
+805 SAAGLKLPEDLV
-817 GACIGVTTKNYPYS
+817 GITTQDTYTEVQ
-831 KIRITNDNAKA
+831 ITNDNAKA
-842 GLFFSDKDG
+842 EYFYPDSKDYQI
-851 LEVVSDSGYLY
+851 VSKNNKLY
-862 VREAQFKAIIHLG
+862 RREAQYPVTIHLG

-882 NKYGGVL
+882 NKNGGVL

-898 ESVTNIPY
+898 ESVTYIPY

-913 DHYLPKSYKD
+913 DYYFPESYKD
-923 AIKDMNSPLSA
+923 AVLAVNSTLGVSRI
-934 SWYSNTRVQLSGYDS
+934 SNTKVQISGYDS
-949 KLTKELELTLPDA
+949 KLTKDLELTLPDA
-962 TAKDAPEAPT
+962 TPKAEPGAPT
-972 GLGVRMP
+972 GLTGTMP
-979 YESDTAYGFITGTS
+979 YESDTAHGFITGTTRD
-993 SLMEYS
+993 MEYS
-999 KDGTTW
+999 KDGKTW
-1005 TRCSYGTTRVPL
+1005 TPCSYGTTKVLL
-1017 DKKSANSP
+1017 DKRSASSV

-1035 YRDTETQ
+1035 YRDTDTQ
-1042 KVSEATTVTVPRYT
+1042 KVSEATEVTVPRYT

-1070 RNRGYF
+1070 NNRYYF
-1076 VFEGDIDYYD
+1076 IFEGDIDYYD

-1094 NRVYDAPGTYT
+1094 DRVYDAPGTYT

-1117 DGTTDPVTLTVTIA
+1117 DGTTDPVTLTATIA

-1141 VISCPPYETPY
+1141 VISCPPYETDY

-1160 MRFAWPESPFGQ
+1160 MMFAWPESPFGH
-1172 RLKFANPDNKLT
+1172 RLKFANSNNKLT
-1184 LKYKVEETGKFV
+1184 LKYKVAETGKFV
-1196 TEPIDVGTYT
+1196 TEPVDVGTYT

-1212 EDRNFNATTV
+1212 DDPNFNANTV
-1222 TDKDGEWTF
+1222 TSEDWTF
-1231 TITPANME
+1231 KIVPADMK

-1247 AATKT
+1247 AATKEH
-1252 NPTKGQ
+1252 PTKGQ

-1265 MEYRVKGSETWITA
+1265 MEYRVKGSETWTAA

-1299 FEVRYKADKNHDTS
+1299 FEVRYKADKNHTTS
-1313 NPAQVTVA
+1313 DPAQVTVK
-1321 AYRCVDHEFGQQL
+1321 AYQCVEHVYGETL
-1334 VSDETNHW
+1334 VSDATNHW
-1342 YQCTVCGAK
+1342 RQCTVCGAK
-1351 TGIAAHSYTDAKFD
+1351 TGIAAHSYADKKFD

-1376 AETHHDKHSLTAKHN
+1376 AETHHDKHSLTANHN

-1403 KTGAAAHELTTKNNT
+1403 KTGETAHELTSKYDTA
-1418 TEHWQECECGYK
+1418 EHWQECECGYATDK
-1430 TGETAHSTESKYSA
+1430 TAHSMEGKSSA
-1444 DGHWE
+1444 DGHWDA
-1449 ECACGYKT
+1449 CVCGYKT
-1457 DVKAHT
+1457 DV
-1463 LASGHDTTSHW
+1463 
-1474 KYCTC
+1474 
-1479 GYQTDVAAHELTN
+1479 AAH
-1492 KNDAAEHWQEC
+1492 AWA
-1503 AVCGYATA
+1503 
-1511 KTAHDMQN
+1511 
-1519 KSDES
+1519 
-1524 QHWQECACGYK
+1524 
-1535 LGAAAHTWTDKYDT
+1535 DKFDT
-1549 QNHWQECGSCGYKKD
+1549 QNHWQECSDCGYQKD

-1578 HQVKCESCEYKTE
+1578 HQVKCESCGYKTE

-1600 TCTAQAVCEVCGVS
+1600 TCTAKAVCSVCGES
-1614 YGEKAAHVADSNY
+1614 YGELAAHVADSSY
-1627 KYNGEGHWTACA
+1627 KYNADGHWTACA
-1639 TCGTPMS
+1639 ACGTPMS
-1646 DQEAHTGGTA
+1646 NQEAHTGGAA
-1656 DCQHQ
+1656 DCQHK
-1661 AVCDVCRQPYGELDA
+1661 AVCDVCGQPYGELDA
-1676 NTHTGGIRWVQTA
+1676 NTHTGGIRWAQTA

-1770 HEECTAC
+1770 HEECAAC

-1782 EGTVIPKLPRH
+1782 EGTEIPKQPRH

-1864 AYLQT
+1864 VYLQT

-1917 TGTALVARKRR
+1917 TGTALVARKCR

>member
-1 MAAMSTEKWKG
+1 
-12 LVYCTMRDSGGS
+12 
-24 AAKRKSNQYDEEGN
+24 
-38 TMWKKRLVSMAMALV
+38 MWKKRLVSMAMALV

-59 PTAAWAYSVGT
+59 PTTAWAWSYSVDT
-70 LDDLKRQLSYGE
+70 FNELKTQLGKGGE
-82 TRTITVT
+82 RTIEVT

-100 PAKANI
+100 PEKANI
-106 TITGGGTLKRAA
+106 TITGGTLKRAE

-125 FRFDSSVGIYERN
+125 FRLNSSFGALESN

-146 ITVDGG
+146 ITVDGNN
-152 SVKASDPAFSLSM
+152 VKASEPVVSLSS
-165 NAFLTLKAGAVIQ
+165 NGFLTLKDGAVIQ
-178 NHVCTSAYEGTVYVA
+178 NHVNTGTYEGTVYVA

-207 NTTAGHGGGVNC
+207 NATAGYGGGVYC
-219 SAGSFIMRGGTI
+219 DAGSFIMHGGTI
-231 TGNTAAK
+231 TGNTAARG
-238 GGGVYSKSCPTDSDS
+238 GGGVYSKSYPTDSDS

-263 GDRTGKNSTGVIRIE
+263 GDRTASDRSSVIRIE

-288 NVGVCLYSK
+288 NVGVALFDSRYS
-297 SYGNIDTSANP
+297 SRTTDTSANP

-340 AMQAAFHSDNAAYVL
+340 TMQAAFHSDNAAYAL
-355 TSGSDGLW
+355 TSGSGGLW
-363 LKGAEDGTHTHC
+363 MKGAEDGAHTHC

-387 FTHNGKTA
+387 FTHNDKTA

-437 LCLNGHSIIGKNN
+437 LCLNGHSIIGKNSN
-450 NARSMIEV
+450 ERSMIEV

-471 TGTVTHGEDRWGKQT
+471 TGKVTHGEDRLGRQT

-538 GNTAGLKKQSGY
+538 GNTAGLRKQSGY

-575 AVFQGGGGVYVYT
+575 AVYQGGGGVYVYT
-588 TGKFTMYDGTITRN
+588 TGKFTMHDGTITRN

-613 NSADYGG
+613 NSTDYGG
-620 GGVLNKGTFIMEN
+620 GGVLNKGTFIMEK
-633 GTISDNTVIPFSDDG
+633 GTISDNTVVPFADNG
-648 TQGGGGVYNTGT
+648 TQGGGGVFNTGT

-675 YKDRTDGLGDAD
+675 YTDPRTAEAADKD

-698 SGATARIA
+698 SGATAKIE
-706 NGTITENISSA
+706 NGIIKDNISSA
-717 RSNGYDGEGAG
+717 RSNGLDGEGAG

-735 SIGTT
+735 YIGTT
-740 SSSKVEIHDNEAKL
+740 SSSVVEIYDNEAKL
-754 GSDELS
+754 GSDEIS

-772 KLTGQVKIYDNTS
+772 KLIGQVKIYDNTS
-785 TASSYI
+785 TIDNSTNK
-791 NKDDNLYVGDGFTF
+791 NKDDNLYLGSGYKF
-805 SAAGLSLDVERD
+805 SAANLKLSGE
-817 GACIGVTTKNYPYS
+817 CIGITTKDYPYS
-831 KIRITNDNAKA
+831 KIQITNDNAND
-842 GLFFSDKDG
+842 GFFFSDKDG
-851 LEVVSDSGYLY
+851 LEIVSDSGNLY
-862 VREAQFKAIIHLG
+862 VREAQFKATIHLG
-875 EGMKVSV
+875 EGMTVSV
-882 NKYGGVL
+882 NKNGGKL
-889 SEDGKTLTF
+889 SADGKTLTF

-906 FEIAPDG
+906 FEITPDG

-949 KLTKELELTLPDA
+949 KLTKELELWLPNA
-962 TAKDAPEAPT
+962 TPKAEPGAPT
-972 GLGVRMP
+972 GLAGQKP
-979 YESDTAYGFITGTS
+979 EENNTAYGFITGTT
-993 SLMEYS
+993 SLMEYR
-999 KDGTTW
+999 KDGDTEW

-1042 KVSEATTVTVPRYT
+1042 KVSEAATVTVPRYT

-1076 VFEGDIDYYD
+1076 VFEGDSDYYK
-1086 AHYKTVQG
+1086 AHYITVEG
-1094 NRVYDAPGTYT
+1094 TYIHTKAGTYT
-1105 VKVKPEDGYTWK
+1105 VKVKPEDGYTWE

-1136 ASDFE
+1136 ASDFKYDA
-1141 VISCPPYETPY
+1141 CPPYETPY
-1152 TGKAQTYE
+1152 SGEAKTYE
-1160 MRFAWPESPFGQ
+1160 NVRFKKLDAIHGDP
-1172 RLKFANPDNKLT
+1172 LAFADPNNKLT

-1212 EDRNFNATTV
+1212 DDPNFNATTV
-1222 TDKDGEWTF
+1222 TDKDGRWTF
-1231 TITPANME
+1231 TITLANME

-1313 NPAQVTVA
+1313 NPAQVTVK
-1321 AYRCVDHEFGQQL
+1321 AYQCVEHVYGETL
-1334 VSDETNHW
+1334 VSGETSHW

-1351 TGIAAHSYTDAKFD
+1351 TGIAAHSYTDKKFD
-1365 DNGHWAVCACG
+1365 GNGHWAVCACG
-1376 AETHHDKHSLTAKHN
+1376 AETHHDEHSLTAKHN

-1403 KTGAAAHELTTKNNT
+1403 KTGETAHELTSKYDTAG
-1418 TEHWQECECGYK
+1418 HWQECECGYATDK
-1430 TGETAHSTESKYSA
+1430 ADHSMEGKSSA
-1444 DGHWE
+1444 DGHWDA
-1449 ECACGYKT
+1449 CACGYKT
-1457 DVKAHT
+1457 DV
-1463 LASGHDTTSHW
+1463 
-1474 KYCTC
+1474 
-1479 GYQTDVAAHELTN
+1479 
-1492 KNDAAEHWQEC
+1492 
-1503 AVCGYATA
+1503 
-1511 KTAHDMQN
+1511 TAH
-1519 KSDES
+1519 
-1524 QHWQECACGYK
+1524 A
-1535 LGAAAHTWTDKYDT
+1535 WTDKFDT
-1549 QNHWQECGSCGYKKD
+1549 QNHWQECSGCGYQKD
-1564 VTAHTL
+1564 VTAHSLTKN
-1570 VKQTNETQ
+1570 VNETQ
-1578 HQVKCESCEYKTE
+1578 HQVKCESCGYKTE

-1600 TCTAQAVCEVCGVS
+1600 TCTAKAVCSVCGEA
-1614 YGEKAAHVADSNY
+1614 YGELAAHVADSNY
-1627 KYNGEGHWTACA
+1627 RYNADGHWTACA

-1646 DQEAHTGGTA
+1646 NQEAHTGGTA
-1656 DCQHQ
+1656 DCQHK
-1661 AVCDVCRQPYGELDA
+1661 AVCDVCGQPYGELDA
-1676 NTHTGGIRWVQTA
+1676 SNHTGGIRWAQTA

-1712 DESVCSECGY
+1712 DESVCTECGY

-1777 GDKRS
+1777 GNKRS
-1782 EGTVIPKLPRH
+1782 EGTEIPKQPRH

>member
-1 MAAMSTEKWKG
+1 
-12 LVYCTMRDSGGS
+12 
-24 AAKRKSNQYDEEGN
+24 
-38 TMWKKRLVSMAMALV
+38 MWKKRLVSMAMALV

-59 PTAAWAYSVGT
+59 PTAAWADSAGT
-70 LDDLKRQLSYGE
+70 FNELKTQLGKGGM
-82 TRTITVT
+82 RTITVT

-100 PAKANI
+100 PAEAKI
-106 TITGGGTLKRAA
+106 TITGGGTLKRAD

-146 ITVDGG
+146 ITVDGNK
-152 SVKASDPAFSLSM
+152 VEARDPAFSLGS
-165 NAFLTLKAGAVIQ
+165 NAFLTLKNGAVIQ

-207 NTTAGHGGGVNC
+207 NTTAGNGGGVNC
-219 SAGSFIMRGGTI
+219 GAGSFIMHGGTI

-263 GDRTGKNSTGVIRIE
+263 GDRTGGDKNGVIRIE
-278 KNKLSDGTTN
+278 NNTLSDGTNN
-288 NVGVCLYSK
+288 NVCVGLYSK

-335 KHTYP
+335 KHASST
-340 AMQAAFHSDNAAYVL
+340 MQAAFRSDNGAYVL
-355 TSGSDGLW
+355 TSGSGGLW

-375 VCVGHYAADSSH
+375 VCGAESYAHTSH
-387 FTHNGKTA
+387 KNDTT
-395 WTGVSSLKAITTA
+395 WTGVSSLKAITEA

-419 EFNNSI
+419 ESNGSSTLY
-425 SDYVWQPVSGVK
+425 SDPNVWQPVNGVK
-437 LCLNGHSIIGKNN
+437 LCLNGHSIIGKNSN
-450 NARSMIEV
+450 ERGMIEV

-471 TGTVTHGEDRWGKQT
+471 TGKVTHGKNYWGEQA

-538 GNTAGLKKQSGY
+538 GNTAGLKKESGY

-567 RGEISDNT
+567 RGAISDNT
-575 AVFQGGGGVYVYT
+575 AVFQGGGVYVYT

-613 NSADYGG
+613 NSTDYGG

-633 GTISDNTVIPFSDDG
+633 GTISDNTVIPFSDNG

-660 FTMENGTLTGNKALN
+660 FTMENGTLTRNKALN
-675 YKDRTDGLGDAD
+675 YKDRTDGLGDKD

-706 NGTITENISSA
+706 NGTITDNISSA

-735 SIGTT
+735 YIGTT
-740 SSSKVEIHDNEAKL
+740 SSSKVEIFDNEAKL

-772 KLTGQVKIYDNTS
+772 KLIGQVKIYDNTS
-785 TASSYI
+785 TIDNSTNK

-805 SAAGLSLDVERD
+805 SAAGLKLTEDLV
-817 GACIGVTTKNYPYS
+817 GITTQATYAKVQ
-831 KIRITNDNAKA
+831 ITNDNANA
-842 GLFFSDKDG
+842 AYFYPDSNDYQI
-851 LEVVSDSGYLY
+851 VSENGKLY
-862 VREAQFKAIIHLG
+862 RREAQFKATIHLG
-875 EGMKVSV
+875 EGMTVSV
-882 NKYGGVL
+882 NKYGGKL
-889 SEDGKTLTF
+889 SDGGKTLTF

-913 DHYLPKSYKD
+913 DYYFPESYKD

-962 TAKDAPEAPT
+962 TAKDTPGAPT
-972 GLGVRMP
+972 GLAGTMP
-979 YESDTAYGFITGTS
+979 NKSDTAYGFITGTTKD
-993 SLMEYS
+993 MEYR
-999 KDGTTW
+999 KDGDTEW
-1005 TRCSYGTTRVPL
+1005 TRCSYYGNTTKVPL
-1017 DKKSANSP
+1017 DKKSANSL

-1042 KVSEATTVTVPRYT
+1042 KVSEAAAVTVPRYT
-1056 GVVAVPVPRTDMVY
+1056 GVVAVPVPRANMVY
-1070 RNRGYF
+1070 NGSDYF
-1076 VFEGDIDYYD
+1076 VFEGTRDEYNKI
-1086 AHYKTVQG
+1086 YKTVEG
-1094 NRVYDAPGTYT
+1094 GRYIVYGLPGTYT
-1105 VKVKPEDGYTWK
+1105 LKVGLEDGYTWR
-1117 DGTTDPVTLTVTIA
+1117 DGTGTTPKEIQVTIA
-1131 RRTAT
+1131 KRTAT
-1136 ASDFE
+1136 ASDIHVE
-1141 VISCPPYETPY
+1141 KCPPYETPY
-1152 TGKAQTYE
+1152 TGEAQIYE
-1160 MRFAWPESPFGQ
+1160 VELKWLPHGTGGE
-1172 RLKFANPDNKLT
+1172 LKFANPNNKLT
-1184 LKYKVEETGKFV
+1184 LKYKVGDTNTFV
-1196 TEPIDVGTYT
+1196 TEPVDVGTYT

-1212 EDRNFNATTV
+1212 DDPNFNATTV
-1222 TDKDGEWTF
+1222 TSDRWTF
-1231 TITPANME
+1231 TITPADMK

-1247 AATKT
+1247 AATKEH
-1252 NPTKGQ
+1252 PTKGQ

-1265 MEYRVKGSETWITA
+1265 MEYRVKGSETWTAA

-1313 NPAQVTVA
+1313 SPAQVTVK
-1321 AYRCVDHEFGQQL
+1321 AYQCVEHVYGETL
-1334 VSDETNHW
+1334 VSDETSHW

-1365 DNGHWAVCACG
+1365 GNGHWAVCACG

-1403 KTGAAAHELTTKNNT
+1403 KTGETAHELTSKYDTA
-1418 TEHWQECECGYK
+1418 EHWQECECGYATDK
-1430 TGETAHSTESKYSA
+1430 TDHSMESKSSA
-1444 DGHWE
+1444 DGHWDA
-1449 ECACGYKT
+1449 CACGYKT
-1457 DVKAHT
+1457 DV
-1463 LASGHDTTSHW
+1463 
-1474 KYCTC
+1474 
-1479 GYQTDVAAHELTN
+1479 AAH
-1492 KNDAAEHWQEC
+1492 A
-1503 AVCGYATA
+1503 
-1511 KTAHDMQN
+1511 
-1519 KSDES
+1519 
-1524 QHWQECACGYK
+1524 
-1535 LGAAAHTWTDKYDT
+1535 WTDKFDT
-1549 QNHWQECGSCGYKKD
+1549 QNHWQECSGCGYKTG
-1564 VTAHTL
+1564 VAAHSLTKN
-1570 VKQTNETQ
+1570 VNETQ
-1578 HQVKCESCEYKTE
+1578 HQVKCESCGYKTE

-1600 TCTAQAVCEVCGVS
+1600 TCTAKAVCSVCGES
-1614 YGEKAAHVADSNY
+1614 YGELAAHVADSTY

-1646 DQEAHTGGTA
+1646 NQEAHTGGTA
-1656 DCQHQ
+1656 DCQHK
-1661 AVCDVCRQPYGELDA
+1661 AVCDVCGQPYGEINA
-1676 NTHTGGIRWVQTA
+1676 SNHTGGIRWVQTA

-1712 DESVCSECGY
+1712 DESVCTECGY

-1727 GGTATCTALAV
+1727 GGTATCTALAM

-1782 EGTVIPKLPRH
+1782 EGTVIPKRPRH
-1793 SSSVSTPDIQPI
+1793 SSSVSTPDIQSI

>member
-1 MAAMSTEKWKG
+1 
-12 LVYCTMRDSGGS
+12 
-24 AAKRKSNQYDEEGN
+24 
-38 TMWKKRLVSMAMALV
+38 MWKKRLVSMAMALV

-59 PTAAWAYSVGT
+59 PTTAWADSAGT
-70 LDDLKRQLSYGE
+70 FNELKTQLGKGGM
-82 TRTITVT
+82 RTITVT

-100 PAKANI
+100 PAEAKI
-106 TITGGGTLKRAA
+106 TITGGGTLKRAD

-146 ITVDGG
+146 ITVDGNK
-152 SVKASDPAFSLSM
+152 VEARDPAFSLGS
-165 NAFLTLKAGAVIQ
+165 NAFLTLKNGAVIQ

-207 NTTAGHGGGVNC
+207 NTTAGNGGGVNC
-219 SAGSFIMRGGTI
+219 GAGSFIMHGGTI

-263 GDRTGKNSTGVIRIE
+263 GDRTGGDKNGVIRIE
-278 KNKLSDGTTN
+278 NNTLSDGTNN
-288 NVGVCLYSK
+288 NVCVGLYSK

-335 KHTYP
+335 KRASST
-340 AMQAAFHSDNAAYVL
+340 MQAAFRSDNGAYAL

-375 VCVGHYAADSSH
+375 VCGGNYKADSSH
-387 FTHNGKTA
+387 FTHNDKTA
-395 WTGVSSLKAITTA
+395 WTGVSSLKAITEA

-419 EFNNSI
+419 EYNGSSTLY
-425 SDYVWQPVSGVK
+425 SDPYVWQPVNGVK
-437 LCLNGHSIIGKNN
+437 LCLNGHSIIGKNSN
-450 NARSMIEV
+450 ERGMIEV

-471 TGTVTHGEDRWGKQT
+471 TGKVTHGKNFQGVQT
-486 TGRAVDIG
+486 EGRGVDIG
-494 YGSYS
+494 YGSSS

-510 ITGNFCNDSAG
+510 ITGNSCNNSGG
-521 GVAITS
+521 GVAVIS
-527 GTFNMYGGTIT
+527 GTFNMYGGKIT
-538 GNTAGLKKQSGY
+538 GNTAGLKKENGY
-550 GAGGGVFVDMR
+550 GAGGGVYVDMR

-567 RGEISDNT
+567 RGEISENT
-575 AVFQGGGGVYVYT
+575 AVLQGGGGVYVYN
-588 TGKFTMYDGTITRN
+588 TGKFTMHDGLITRN

-613 NSADYGG
+613 NSTDYGG
-620 GGVLNKGTFIMEN
+620 GGVLNRGTFTMEN

-648 TQGGGGVYNTGT
+648 TQGGGGVFNTGT

-698 SGATARIA
+698 SGATAKIE
-706 NGTITENISSA
+706 NGIIKDNISSA
-717 RSNGYDGEGAG
+717 RSNGLDGEGAG

-735 SIGTT
+735 YIGTT
-740 SSSKVEIHDNEAKL
+740 SSSVVEIYDNEAKL
-754 GSDELS
+754 GSDTLS
-760 GGGGVCVRSNNV
+760 GGGGVCVRSNYV
-772 KLTGQVKIYDNTS
+772 KLIGQVKIYDNTS
-785 TASSYI
+785 TIDNSTNK
-791 NKDDNLYVGDGFTF
+791 NKDDNLYLGSGYKF
-805 SAAGLSLDVERD
+805 SAANLKLSGE
-817 GACIGVTTKNYPYS
+817 CIGITTKDYPYS
-831 KIRITNDNAKA
+831 KIQITNDNAND
-842 GLFFSDKDG
+842 GFFFSDKDG
-851 LEVVSDSGYLY
+851 LEIVSDSGNLY
-862 VREAQFKAIIHLG
+862 VREAQFKATIHLG
-875 EGMKVSV
+875 EGMTVSV
-882 NKYGGVL
+882 KPNGGVL

-898 ESVTNIPY
+898 ESVTYIPY

-913 DHYLPKSYKD
+913 DYYFPESYKD
-923 AIKDMNSPLSA
+923 AVLAVNSTLGVSRM
-934 SWYSNTRVQLSGYDS
+934 SNSRVQISGRDS

-1017 DKKSANSP
+1017 DKRSANSE
-1025 IYKDTVYYVR
+1025 IYVDTVYYVR

-1070 RNRGYF
+1070 RNRYYF
-1076 VFEGDIDYYD
+1076 IFEGDIDYYD

-1094 NRVYDAPGTYT
+1094 SRTYCNPGTYT

-1117 DGTTDPVTLTVTIA
+1117 DGTTEPVTLTVTIA

-1160 MRFAWPESPFGQ
+1160 IRFAWPESPWGH
-1172 RLKFANPDNKLT
+1172 RLAFANSNNKLT
-1184 LKYKVEETGKFV
+1184 LKYKVGDTNTFV
-1196 TEPIDVGTYT
+1196 TEPVDVGTYT

-1212 EDRNFNATTV
+1212 DDPNFNATTV
-1222 TDKDGEWTF
+1222 TDKDGGWTF

-1247 AATKT
+1247 AATKEH
-1252 NPTKGQ
+1252 PTTGQ

-1265 MEYRVKGSETWITA
+1265 MEYRVKGSETWTAA

-1313 NPAQVTVA
+1313 SPAQVTVK
-1321 AYRCVDHEFGQQL
+1321 AYQCVEHVYGETL
-1334 VSDETNHW
+1334 VSDEANHW

-1351 TGIAAHSYTDAKFD
+1351 TGIAAHSYTDKKFD
-1365 DNGHWAVCACG
+1365 GNGHWAVCACG
-1376 AETHHDKHSLTAKHN
+1376 AETHHDEHSLTAKHN

-1403 KTGAAAHELTTKNNT
+1403 KTGETAHELTSKYDTAG
-1418 TEHWQECECGYK
+1418 HWQECECGYATDK
-1430 TGETAHSTESKYSA
+1430 ADHSMEGKSSA
-1444 DGHWE
+1444 DGHWDA
-1449 ECACGYKT
+1449 CACGYKT
-1457 DVKAHT
+1457 DV
-1463 LASGHDTTSHW
+1463 
-1474 KYCTC
+1474 
-1479 GYQTDVAAHELTN
+1479 AAH
-1492 KNDAAEHWQEC
+1492 A
-1503 AVCGYATA
+1503 
-1511 KTAHDMQN
+1511 
-1519 KSDES
+1519 
-1524 QHWQECACGYK
+1524 
-1535 LGAAAHTWTDKYDT
+1535 WTDKFDT
-1549 QNHWQECGSCGYKKD
+1549 QNHWQECSVCGYQKD

-1570 VKQTNETQ
+1570 VKQTSETQ
-1578 HQVKCESCEYKTE
+1578 HQVKCESCGYKTE

-1600 TCTAQAVCEVCGVS
+1600 TCTAKAVCSVCGEA
-1614 YGEKAAHVADSNY
+1614 YGELAAHVADSTY
-1627 KYNGEGHWTACA
+1627 KYNADGHWTACA

-1646 DQEAHTGGTA
+1646 NQEAHTGGTA
-1656 DCQHQ
+1656 DCQHK
-1661 AVCDVCRQPYGELDA
+1661 AVCDVCGQPYGELDA
-1676 NTHTGGIRWVQTA
+1676 SNHTGGIRWAQTA

-1712 DESVCSECGY
+1712 DESVCTECGY

-1770 HEECTAC
+1770 HEECTVC

-1782 EGTVIPKLPRH
+1782 EGTVIPKQPRH

>member
-1 MAAMSTEKWKG
+1 
-12 LVYCTMRDSGGS
+12 
-24 AAKRKSNQYDEEGN
+24 
-38 TMWKKRLVSMAMALV
+38 MWKKRLVSMAMALV

-59 PTAAWAYSVGT
+59 PTTAWAYPADT
-70 LDDLKRQLSYGE
+70 LAELKSQLSKGG
-82 TRTITVT
+82 TRTIPVT

-100 PAKANI
+100 PAEAKI

-118 SFTSGRM
+118 SFTSGKM
-125 FRFDSSVGIYERN
+125 FRLNSSFGAYESN

-146 ITVDGG
+146 ITVDGNK
-152 SVKASDPAFSLSM
+152 VEARDPAFSLGS
-165 NAFLTLKAGAVIQ
+165 NAFLTLKNGAVIQ

-207 NTTAGHGGGVNC
+207 NTTAGNGGGVNC
-219 SAGSFIMRGGTI
+219 GAGSFIMRGGTI

-238 GGGVYSKSCPTDSDS
+238 GGGGVYSKSCPTDSDS

-263 GDRTGKNSTGVIRIE
+263 GDRTGGDKNGVIRIE
-278 KNKLSDGTTN
+278 NNTLSDGTAN
-288 NVGVCLYSK
+288 NVYVGLYYK
-297 SYGNIDTSANP
+297 PYDGNTTDTSANP

-340 AMQAAFHSDNAAYVL
+340 AMQAAFHSDNGAYAL
-355 TSGSDGLW
+355 TSGSGGLW
-363 LKGAEDGTHTHC
+363 MKGAKDGAHTHC

-387 FTHNGKTA
+387 FTHNDKTA
-395 WTGVSSLKAITTA
+395 WTGVSSLKAITEA

-419 EFNNSI
+419 ENRASG
-425 SDYVWQPVSGVK
+425 DGWQPENGVK
-437 LCLNGHSIIGKNN
+437 LCLNGHSIISKGDST
-450 NARSMIEV
+450 RGMITV
-458 NSGVTFDLTDCKT
+458 DDGATFDLTDCKT
-471 TGTVTHGEDRWGKQT
+471 TGTVTHGENNRGKA
-486 TGRAVDIG
+486 TGGGVDIG
-494 YGSYS
+494 YKTMSS
-499 TTATFNLWGGS
+499 SFNNTTFNLWGGS
-510 ITGNFCNDSAG
+510 ITGNVSSNG
-521 GVAITS
+521 GVLVNS
-527 GTFNMYGGTIT
+527 GTFNMYGGSIT
-538 GNTAGLKKQSGY
+538 GNTSEVKKNSSSY
-550 GAGGGVFVDMR
+550 GGGGGVFIDLR
-561 GTFNLY
+561 GKFNLY
-567 RGEISDNT
+567 KGEISQNT
-575 AVFQGGGGVYVYT
+575 VSLQGGGGVINWGT
-588 TGKFTMYDGTITRN
+588 FTMYDGTITGN
-602 TVTLLGESTYS
+602 TVTLIGDSTGQY
-613 NSADYGG
+613 NSDQGG
-620 GGVLNKGTFIMEN
+620 GGVLNRGTFTMEN
-633 GTISDNTVIPFSDDG
+633 GTISNNTVVPFSDDG
-648 TQGGGGVYNTGT
+648 TQGGGGVFNAKGT
-660 FTMENGTLTGNKALN
+660 FTMKDGLITGNKALN
-675 YKDRTDGLGDAD
+675 YTDPRTDAAADKD

-698 SGATARIA
+698 SGATAKIE

-717 RSNGYDGEGAG
+717 RRDGVNGEGAG

-785 TASSYI
+785 TVSSYT

-862 VREAQFKAIIHLG
+862 VREAQFKATIHLG

-882 NKYGGVL
+882 NKYGGKL

-913 DHYLPKSYKD
+913 DHYLPESYKD

-962 TAKDAPEAPT
+962 TAKDTPAAPT
-972 GLGVRMP
+972 GLAGTMP
-979 YESDTAYGFITGTS
+979 DEKNTAYGFITGTS

-999 KDGTTW
+999 KDGKTW

-1017 DKKSANSP
+1017 DKRSANSE
-1025 IYKDTVYYVR
+1025 IYVDTVYYVR

-1070 RNRGYF
+1070 RNRYYF
-1076 VFEGDIDYYD
+1076 IFEGDIDYYD

-1094 NRVYDAPGTYT
+1094 SRTYCNPGTYT

-1117 DGTTDPVTLTVTIA
+1117 DGTTEPVTLTVTIA
-1131 RRTAT
+1131 KRTAT
-1136 ASDFE
+1136 ASDFKYDA
-1141 VISCPPYETPY
+1141 CPPYETPY
-1152 TGKAQTYE
+1152 SGEAQTYE
-1160 MRFAWPESPFGQ
+1160 NVRFKKLDAIHGDP
-1172 RLKFANPDNKLT
+1172 LAFANSNNKLT
-1184 LKYKVEETGKFV
+1184 LKYKVGDTNTFV
-1196 TEPIDVGTYT
+1196 TEPVDVGTYT

-1212 EDRNFNATTV
+1212 DDPNFNATTV
-1222 TDKDGEWTF
+1222 TDERGSWTF
-1231 TITPANME
+1231 TITPADMK

-1247 AATKT
+1247 AATKEH
-1252 NPTKGQ
+1252 PTKGQ

-1265 MEYRVKGSETWITA
+1265 MEYRVKGSETWTA
-1279 TGNTVDVTLNTENGY
+1279 ATVNTVDVTLNTENGY

-1313 NPAQVTVA
+1313 SPAQVTVK
-1321 AYRCVDHEFGQQL
+1321 AYQCVEHEFGQQL
-1334 VSDETNHW
+1334 VSDEANHW

-1351 TGIAAHSYTDAKFD
+1351 TGIEVHSYTDKKFD
-1365 DNGHWAVCACG
+1365 GNGHWAVCACG

-1403 KTGAAAHELTTKNNT
+1403 KTGETAHELTSKYDTAG
-1418 TEHWQECECGYK
+1418 HWQECECGYATDK
-1430 TGETAHSTESKYSA
+1430 TDHSMESKSSA
-1444 DGHWE
+1444 DGHWDA
-1449 ECACGYKT
+1449 CACGYKT
-1457 DVKAHT
+1457 DV
-1463 LASGHDTTSHW
+1463 
-1474 KYCTC
+1474 
-1479 GYQTDVAAHELTN
+1479 AAH
-1492 KNDAAEHWQEC
+1492 A
-1503 AVCGYATA
+1503 
-1511 KTAHDMQN
+1511 
-1519 KSDES
+1519 
-1524 QHWQECACGYK
+1524 
-1535 LGAAAHTWTDKYDT
+1535 WTDKFDT
-1549 QNHWQECGSCGYKKD
+1549 QNHWQECSGCGYQKD
-1564 VTAHTL
+1564 VTAHSLTKN
-1570 VKQTNETQ
+1570 VNETQ
-1578 HQVKCESCEYKTE
+1578 HQVKCESCGYKTE

-1600 TCTAQAVCEVCGVS
+1600 TCTAKAVCSVCGES
-1614 YGEKAAHVADSNY
+1614 YGELAAHVADSTY
-1627 KYNGEGHWTACA
+1627 RYNADGHWTACA

-1646 DQEAHTGGTA
+1646 NQEAHTGGTA
-1656 DCQHQ
+1656 DCQHK
-1661 AVCDVCRQPYGELDA
+1661 AVCDVCGQPYGELDA
-1676 NTHTGGIRWVQTA
+1676 SNHTGGIRWAQTA

-1712 DESVCSECGY
+1712 DESVCTECGY

-1782 EGTVIPKLPRH
+1782 EGTVIPKQPRH

-1917 TGTALVARKRR
+1917 TGTALVPRKRR

>member
-1 MAAMSTEKWKG
+1 
-12 LVYCTMRDSGGS
+12 
-24 AAKRKSNQYDEEGN
+24 
-38 TMWKKRLVSMAMALV
+38 MWKKRLVSMAMALV

-59 PTAAWAYSVGT
+59 PTAAWAWSYSVGT

-100 PAKANI
+100 PAEAKI
-106 TITGGGTLKRAA
+106 TITGGGTLKRAE
-118 SFTSGRM
+118 SFTRGDM
-125 FRFDSSVGIYERN
+125 FRLNSSFGALESN

-152 SVKASDPAFSLSM
+152 GVKASDPAFSLDS

-178 NHVCTSAYEGTVYVA
+178 NHVNTGTYEGTVYVA

-207 NTTAGHGGGVNC
+207 NTTAGYGGGVYC
-219 SAGSFIMRGGTI
+219 DAGSFIMHGGTI
-231 TGNTAAK
+231 TGNTAARG
-238 GGGVYSKSCPTDSDS
+238 GGGVYSKSYPTDDDS

-263 GDRTGKNSTGVIRIE
+263 GDRTASDRSGVIRIE
-278 KNKLSDGTTN
+278 NNKLSDGTTN
-288 NVGVCLYSK
+288 NVGVALFDSRYS
-297 SYGNIDTSANP
+297 SRTTDTSANP

-340 AMQAAFHSDNAAYVL
+340 AMQAAFHSDNAAYAL
-355 TSGSDGLW
+355 TSGSGGLW
-363 LKGAEDGTHTHC
+363 MKGAEDGAHTHC

-387 FTHNGKTA
+387 FTHNDKTA
-395 WTGVSSLKAITTA
+395 WTGVSSLKAITEA

-419 EFNNSI
+419 ESNGSSTMY
-425 SDYVWQPVSGVK
+425 SDPYVWQPKNGVK
-437 LCLNGHSIIGKNN
+437 LCLNGHSIIGKNS

-471 TGTVTHGEDRWGKQT
+471 TGKVTHGEDRLGKQT

-494 YGSYS
+494 YGSSS

-538 GNTAGLKKQSGY
+538 GNTAGLRKQSGY

-575 AVFQGGGGVYVYT
+575 AVYQGGGGVYVYN
-588 TGKFTMYDGTITRN
+588 TGKFTMHDGLITRN
-602 TVTLLGESTYS
+602 TVTLLGESTSSY
-613 NSADYGG
+613 SADYGG

-633 GTISDNTVIPFSDDG
+633 GTISDNTVVPFADNG
-648 TQGGGGVYNTGT
+648 TQGGGGVFNTGI

-698 SGATARIA
+698 SGATAKIE
-706 NGTITENISSA
+706 NGIIKDNISSA
-717 RSNGYDGEGAG
+717 RSNGLDGEGAG

-735 SIGTT
+735 YIGTT
-740 SSSKVEIHDNEAKL
+740 SSSVVEIYDNEAKL
-754 GSDELS
+754 GSDTLS

-772 KLTGQVKIYDNTS
+772 KLIGQVKIYNNTS
-785 TASSYI
+785 TIDNSTNK

-831 KIRITNDNAKA
+831 RIRITNDNAKA

-851 LEVVSDSGYLY
+851 LEIVSDSGNLY
-862 VREAQFKAIIHLG
+862 VREAQFKATIHLG

-882 NKYGGVL
+882 NKNGGVL

-898 ESVTNIPY
+898 ESVTYIPY

-913 DHYLPKSYKD
+913 DYYFPESYKD
-923 AIKDMNSPLSA
+923 AVLAVNSTLGVSRM
-934 SWYSNTRVQLSGYDS
+934 SNTRVQISGYDS
-949 KLTKELELTLPDA
+949 KLTKGLELWLPDA
-962 TAKDAPEAPT
+962 TAKDAPGAPE
-972 GLGVRMP
+972 GLGVRKP
-979 YESDTAYGFITGTS
+979 YESDTAYGFITGTT

-999 KDGTTW
+999 KDGKTW
-1005 TRCSYGTTRVPL
+1005 TTCSYYGNTTKVPL

-1042 KVSEATTVTVPRYT
+1042 KVSEAATVTVPRYT

-1070 RNRGYF
+1070 RNRYYF
-1076 VFEGDIDYYD
+1076 IFEGDIDYYD

-1094 NRVYDAPGTYT
+1094 SRTYCNPGTYT

-1117 DGTTDPVTLTVTIA
+1117 DGTTEPVTLTVTIA

-1141 VISCPPYETPY
+1141 VISCPTYETDY

-1160 MRFAWPESPFGQ
+1160 IRFAWPESPWGH
-1172 RLKFANPDNKLT
+1172 RLAFANSNNKLT
-1184 LKYKVEETGKFV
+1184 LKYKVGDTNTFV

-1212 EDRNFNATTV
+1212 DDPNFNATTV
-1222 TDKDGEWTF
+1222 TDKDGRWTF
-1231 TITPANME
+1231 TITPADMK

-1247 AATKT
+1247 AATKEH
-1252 NPTKGQ
+1252 PTTGQ

-1265 MEYRVKGSETWITA
+1265 MEYRVKGSETWTAA

-1313 NPAQVTVA
+1313 SPARVTVK
-1321 AYRCVDHEFGQQL
+1321 AYQCVEHVYGETL
-1334 VSDETNHW
+1334 VSDETSHW
-1342 YQCTVCGAK
+1342 HQCTVCGAK
-1351 TGIAAHSYTDAKFD
+1351 TGIEAHSYTDKKFD
-1365 DNGHWAVCACG
+1365 GNGHWAVCACG
-1376 AETHHDKHSLTAKHN
+1376 AETHHDEHSLTAKHN

-1403 KTGAAAHELTTKNNT
+1403 KTGETAHELTSKYDTAG
-1418 TEHWQECECGYK
+1418 HWQECECGYATDK
-1430 TGETAHSTESKYSA
+1430 TDHSMEGKSSA
-1444 DGHWE
+1444 DGHWDA
-1449 ECACGYKT
+1449 CACGYKT
-1457 DVKAHT
+1457 DV
-1463 LASGHDTTSHW
+1463 
-1474 KYCTC
+1474 
-1479 GYQTDVAAHELTN
+1479 
-1492 KNDAAEHWQEC
+1492 
-1503 AVCGYATA
+1503 
-1511 KTAHDMQN
+1511 TAH
-1519 KSDES
+1519 
-1524 QHWQECACGYK
+1524 A
-1535 LGAAAHTWTDKYDT
+1535 WTDKFDT
-1549 QNHWQECGSCGYKKD
+1549 QNHWQECSGCGYQKD
-1564 VTAHTL
+1564 VTAHSLTKN
-1570 VKQTNETQ
+1570 VNETQ
-1578 HQVKCESCEYKTE
+1578 HQVKCESCGYKTE

-1600 TCTAQAVCEVCGVS
+1600 TCTAKAVCSVCGES
-1614 YGEKAAHVADSNY
+1614 YGELAAHVADSTY
-1627 KYNGEGHWTACA
+1627 KYNSEGHWTACG

-1646 DQEAHTGGTA
+1646 NQEAHTGGTA
-1656 DCQHQ
+1656 DCQHK
-1661 AVCDVCRQPYGELDA
+1661 AVCDVCGQPYGELDA
-1676 NTHTGGIRWVQTA
+1676 SNHTGGIRWVQTA

-1712 DESVCSECGY
+1712 DESVCTECGY

-1770 HEECTAC
+1770 HEECTVC

-1782 EGTVIPKLPRH
+1782 EGTEIPKLPRH

>member
-1 MAAMSTEKWKG
+1 
-12 LVYCTMRDSGGS
+12 
-24 AAKRKSNQYDEEGN
+24 
-38 TMWKKRLVSMAMALV
+38 MWKKRLVSMAMALV

-59 PTAAWAYSVGT
+59 PTTAWAATNSAKSLSELEMY
-70 LDDLKRQLSYGE
+70 LKWSGK
-82 TRTITVT
+82 RTIEVT

-100 PAKANI
+100 PEKANI

-118 SFTSGRM
+118 SFTSGKM
-125 FRFDSSVGIYERN
+125 FGFATSSFNTSE
-138 KARLTLEN
+138 ARLTLEG

-152 SVKASDPAFSLSM
+152 GVEASEPAFVLLGKS
-165 NAFLTLKAGAVIQ
+165 FLTLKNGAVIQ
-178 NHVCTSAYEGTVYVA
+178 NHVCTSTYEGTVYVT

-207 NTTAGHGGGVNC
+207 NTTAGDGGGVNC
-219 SAGSFIMRGGTI
+219 SGGSFIMRGGTI

-238 GGGVYSKSCPTDSDS
+238 GGGVYSKSCPKSDDS
-253 TTDQGKGFVI
+253 TTDEGKGFVI
-263 GDRTGKNSTGVIRIE
+263 GDRTGKDSSGVILIE
-278 KNKLSDGTTN
+278 KNTLSGGTAN
-288 NVGVCLYSK
+288 NVYVGLYYK
-297 SYGNIDTSANP
+297 PYDGNTTDTSANP
-308 CAVQYGTFDAAKSYI
+308 CAVQCGTFDAARSYI
-323 GVSAE
+323 GISAE
-328 IVPSLVV
+328 IVPGLVV
-335 KHTYP
+335 KRTYP
-340 AMQAAFHSDNAAYVL
+340 AMQAAFHSDNGAYAL
-355 TSGSDGLW
+355 TSGSGGLW

-375 VCVGHYAADSSH
+375 VCGGHYSTDSNHS
-387 FTHNGKTA
+387 THKELE

-408 GNYYLLNDVEV
+408 GNYYLLNDVEAP
-419 EFNNSI
+419 NG
-425 SDYVWQPVSGVK
+425 DYKYSNAYGWQPVNGVK
-437 LCLNGHSIIGKNN
+437 LCLNGHRIIARSDNEHAVISVDN
-450 NARSMIEV
+450 NA
-458 NSGVTFDLTDCKT
+458 TFDLTDCK
-471 TGTVTHGEDRWGKQT
+471 GNGKVTHGKDFWGKQT
-486 TGRAVDIG
+486 TGRGVDIG
-494 YGSYS
+494 YGSSS

-510 ITGNFCNDSAG
+510 ITGHASGNGS
-521 GVAITS
+521 GVTVS
-527 GTFNMYGGTIT
+527 GGTFNMYGGKIT
-538 GNTAGLKKQSGY
+538 GNSADIKDSSY
-550 GAGGGVFVDMR
+550 GGGGGVYVDR
-561 GTFNLY
+561 NGKFNLY
-567 RGEISDNT
+567 KGEISDNT
-575 AVFQGGGGVYVYT
+575 ASRQGGGGVINWGT
-588 TGKFTMYDGTITRN
+588 FTMYDGLITRN
-602 TVTLLGESTYS
+602 TVTLTGDSTYEY
-613 NSADYGG
+613 SADQGG
-620 GGVLNKGTFIMEN
+620 GGVLNRGTFTMKN
-633 GTISDNTVIPFSDDG
+633 GTISDNTVVPFSDDG
-648 TQGGGGVYNTGT
+648 TQGGGGVYNARGT
-660 FTMENGTLTGNKALN
+660 FTMENGTITRNQALN
-675 YKDRTDGLGDAD
+675 YTDSRTDAAADKD

-698 SGATARIA
+698 SGATAKIENA
-706 NGTITENISSA
+706 TITENISSA
-717 RSNGYDGEGAG
+717 RRDGKNGEGAG

-735 SIGTT
+735 YIGTT
-740 SSSKVEIHDNEAKL
+740 SSSKVEIIDNEARL

-785 TASSYI
+785 TASSHPD
-791 NKDDNLYVGDGFTF
+791 KDDNLYVGYDNYRNNFTF
-805 SAAGLSLDVERD
+805 SAAGLKLTGKEH
-817 GACIGVTTKNYPYS
+817 IGITTQATYAKVQ
-831 KIRITNDNAKA
+831 ITNDNANA
-842 GLFFSDKDG
+842 AYFYPDSNDYQI
-851 LEVVSDSGYLY
+851 VSENDRLY
-862 VREAQFKAIIHLG
+862 RREAQFKATIHLG

-882 NKYGGVL
+882 KPNGGVL

-934 SWYSNTRVQLSGYDS
+934 SWYSNTRVQLSGRDS
-949 KLTKELELTLPDA
+949 KLTKELELTLPNA
-962 TAKDAPEAPT
+962 TAKDTPAAPT
-972 GLGVRMP
+972 GLAGTMP

-999 KDGTTW
+999 KDGKTW
-1005 TRCSYGTTRVPL
+1005 TQCSYGTTRVPL
-1017 DKKSANSP
+1017 DKRSANSE
-1025 IYKDTVYYVR
+1025 IYVDTVYYVR

-1070 RNRGYF
+1070 RNRYYF
-1076 VFEGDIDYYD
+1076 IFEGDIDYYD

-1094 NRVYDAPGTYT
+1094 SRTYCDPGTYT

-1117 DGTTDPVTLTVTIA
+1117 DGTTEPVTLTVTIA

-1141 VISCPPYETPY
+1141 VISYPPNPTPY
-1152 TGKAQTYE
+1152 SGEAQTYE
-1160 MRFAWPESPFGQ
+1160 IRFAWPESPWGH
-1172 RLKFANPDNKLT
+1172 RLAFANSNNKLT
-1184 LKYKVEETGKFV
+1184 LKYKVGDTNTFV
-1196 TEPIDVGTYT
+1196 TEPVDVGTYT

-1212 EDRNFNATTV
+1212 DDPNFNATTV
-1222 TDKDGEWTF
+1222 TSDRWTF
-1231 TITPANME
+1231 TITPADMK

-1247 AATKT
+1247 AATKEH
-1252 NPTKGQ
+1252 PTTGQ

-1265 MEYRVKGSETWITA
+1265 MEYRVKGSETWTAA

-1299 FEVRYKADKNHDTS
+1299 FEARYKADKNHDTS
-1313 NPAQVTVA
+1313 SPAQVTVK
-1321 AYRCVDHEFGQQL
+1321 AYQCVEHVYGETL
-1334 VSDETNHW
+1334 VGDEANHW

-1351 TGIAAHSYTDAKFD
+1351 TGIAAHSYTDKKFD
-1365 DNGHWAVCACG
+1365 GNGHWAVCACG

-1403 KTGAAAHELTTKNNT
+1403 KTGETAHELTSKYDTAG
-1418 TEHWQECECGYK
+1418 HWQECECGYATDK
-1430 TGETAHSTESKYSA
+1430 ADHSMESKSSA
-1444 DGHWE
+1444 DGHWDA
-1449 ECACGYKT
+1449 CACGYKT
-1457 DVKAHT
+1457 DV
-1463 LASGHDTTSHW
+1463 
-1474 KYCTC
+1474 
-1479 GYQTDVAAHELTN
+1479 AAH
-1492 KNDAAEHWQEC
+1492 A
-1503 AVCGYATA
+1503 
-1511 KTAHDMQN
+1511 
-1519 KSDES
+1519 
-1524 QHWQECACGYK
+1524 
-1535 LGAAAHTWTDKYDT
+1535 WTDKFDT
-1549 QNHWQECGSCGYKKD
+1549 QNHWQECSDCGYQKD
-1564 VTAHTL
+1564 VTAHSLTKN
-1570 VKQTNETQ
+1570 VNETQ
-1578 HQVKCESCEYKTE
+1578 HQVKCESCGYKTE

-1600 TCTAQAVCEVCGVS
+1600 TCTAKAVCSVCGES
-1614 YGEKAAHVADSNY
+1614 YGELAAHVADSNY
-1627 KYNGEGHWTACA
+1627 RYNADGHWTACA

-1646 DQEAHTGGTA
+1646 NQEAHTGGTA
-1656 DCQHQ
+1656 DCQHK
-1661 AVCDVCRQPYGELDA
+1661 AVCDVCGQPYGELDA
-1676 NTHTGGIRWVQTA
+1676 SNHTGGIRWAQTT

-1712 DESVCSECGY
+1712 DESVCTECGY

-1727 GGTATCTALAV
+1727 GGTATCTTLAV

-1770 HEECTAC
+1770 HEECTVC

-1782 EGTVIPKLPRH
+1782 EGTVIPKRPRH

>member
-1 MAAMSTEKWKG
+1 
-12 LVYCTMRDSGGS
+12 
-24 AAKRKSNQYDEEGN
+24 
-38 TMWKKRLVSMAMALV
+38 MWKKRLVSMAMALL

-59 PTAAWAYSVGT
+59 PTTAWAYQADTFSELKTQLKKGGT
-70 LDDLKRQLSYGE
+70 Q
-82 TRTITVT
+82 TITVT
-89 GTIEVTETLVI
+89 GTIEVTEMLMI

-118 SFTSGRM
+118 SFTNNSM
-125 FRFDSSVGIYERN
+125 FYARGYSSKS
-138 KARLTLEN
+138 KAGLTLEN

-152 SVKASDPAFSLSM
+152 KVEASDSAFEIGGDS
-165 NAFLTLKAGAVIQ
+165 FLTLKNGAVIQ

-207 NTTAGHGGGVNC
+207 NTTAGNGGGVNC
-219 SAGSFIMRGGTI
+219 GAGSFIMHGGTI

-238 GGGVYSKSCPTDSDS
+238 GGGVYNASCPTDSDS

-263 GDRTGKNSTGVIRIE
+263 GDRTGKDSIGVIRIE
-278 KNKLSDGTTN
+278 KNTLSDGTAN
-288 NVGVCLYSK
+288 NVCVGLYSK

-340 AMQAAFHSDNAAYVL
+340 AMQAAFHSDNAAYAL
-355 TSGSDGLW
+355 TSGSGGLW
-363 LKGAEDGTHTHC
+363 MKGAKDGAHTHC

-387 FTHNGKTA
+387 FTHNDKTA
-395 WTGVSSLKAITTA
+395 WTGVSSLKAITEA

-419 EFNNSI
+419 EYNGSSTLY
-425 SDYVWQPVSGVK
+425 SDPYVWQPVNGVK
-437 LCLNGHSIIGKNN
+437 LCLNGYSIIGKNN

-471 TGTVTHGEDRWGKQT
+471 TGTVTHGENYWGEQA

-538 GNTAGLKKQSGY
+538 GNTAGLRKQSGY

-575 AVFQGGGGVYVYT
+575 AVYQGGGGVYVYN
-588 TGKFTMYDGTITRN
+588 TGKFTMHDGLITRN
-602 TVTLLGESTYS
+602 TVTLLGKSTSSYS
-613 NSADYGG
+613 ADYADYGG
-620 GGVLNKGTFIMEN
+620 GGVLNKGTFIMEK
-633 GTISDNTVIPFSDDG
+633 GTISDNTVVPFADNG
-648 TQGGGGVYNTGT
+648 TQGGGGVFNAKGT
-660 FTMENGTLTGNKALN
+660 FTMKDGTITGNKALN
-675 YKDRTDGLGDAD
+675 YTDPRTAEAADKD

-698 SGATARIA
+698 SGATAKIE
-706 NGTITENISSA
+706 NGIIKDNISSA
-717 RSNGYDGEGAG
+717 RSNGLDGEGAG

-735 SIGTT
+735 YIGTT
-740 SSSKVEIHDNEAKL
+740 SSSVVEIHDNEAKL
-754 GSDELS
+754 GSDTLS

-772 KLTGQVKIYDNTS
+772 KLIGQVKIYDNTS
-785 TASSYI
+785 TIDNSTNK

-831 KIRITNDNAKA
+831 RIRITNDNAKA

-851 LEVVSDSGYLY
+851 LEIVSDSGNLY
-862 VREAQFKAIIHLG
+862 VREAQFKATIHLG
-875 EGMKVSV
+875 EGMTVSV
-882 NKYGGVL
+882 NKNGGVL
-889 SEDGKTLTF
+889 SDDGKTLTF

-913 DHYLPKSYKD
+913 DYYLPKSYKD

-949 KLTKELELTLPDA
+949 KLTKELELTLPNA
-962 TAKDAPEAPT
+962 TAKDAPGAPT
-972 GLGVRMP
+972 GLAGQKP
-979 YESDTAYGFITGTS
+979 EENNTAYGFITGTTRD
-993 SLMEYS
+993 MEYS
-999 KDGTTW
+999 KDGVTW
-1005 TRCSYGTTRVPL
+1005 TQCSSGTTRVPL
-1017 DKKSANSP
+1017 DKRSANSV

-1035 YRDTETQ
+1035 YRDTDTQ
-1042 KVSEATTVTVPRYT
+1042 KVSEATEVTVPRYT

-1094 NRVYDAPGTYT
+1094 SRVYDAPGTYT

-1117 DGTTDPVTLTVTIA
+1117 DGTTEPVTLTVTIA
-1131 RRTAT
+1131 KRTAT

-1141 VISCPPYETPY
+1141 VISCPTLETDY

-1160 MRFAWPESPFGQ
+1160 MRFAWPESPFGH

-1212 EDRNFNATTV
+1212 DDPNFNATTV
-1222 TDKDGEWTF
+1222 TDKDGGWTF
-1231 TITPANME
+1231 KITPANME

-1265 MEYRVKGSETWITA
+1265 MEYRVKGSETWTAA

-1321 AYRCVDHEFGQQL
+1321 AYRCVEHEFGQQL

-1351 TGIAAHSYTDAKFD
+1351 TGIVAHSYTDKKFD
-1365 DNGHWAVCACG
+1365 GNGHWAVCACG

-1403 KTGAAAHELTTKNNT
+1403 KTGETAHELTSKYDTAG
-1418 TEHWQECECGYK
+1418 HWQECECGYATDK
-1430 TGETAHSTESKYSA
+1430 ADHSMEGKSSA
-1444 DGHWE
+1444 DGHWDA
-1449 ECACGYKT
+1449 CACGYKT
-1457 DVKAHT
+1457 DV
-1463 LASGHDTTSHW
+1463 
-1474 KYCTC
+1474 
-1479 GYQTDVAAHELTN
+1479 
-1492 KNDAAEHWQEC
+1492 
-1503 AVCGYATA
+1503 
-1511 KTAHDMQN
+1511 TAH
-1519 KSDES
+1519 
-1524 QHWQECACGYK
+1524 A
-1535 LGAAAHTWTDKYDT
+1535 WTDKFDT

-1578 HQVKCESCEYKTE
+1578 HQVKCESCGYKTE

-1600 TCTAQAVCEVCGVS
+1600 TCTAKAVCSVCGES
-1614 YGEKAAHVADSNY
+1614 YGELAAHVADSTY

-1646 DQEAHTGGTA
+1646 NQEAHTGGTA
-1656 DCQHQ
+1656 DCQHK
-1661 AVCDVCRQPYGELDA
+1661 AVCDVCGQPYGELDA
-1676 NTHTGGIRWVQTA
+1676 SNHTGGIRWAQTA

-1712 DESVCSECGY
+1712 DESVCTECGY

-1864 AYLQT
+1864 VYLQT

-1917 TGTALVARKRR
+1917 TGTALVARKRW

>member
-1 MAAMSTEKWKG
+1 
-12 LVYCTMRDSGGS
+12 
-24 AAKRKSNQYDEEGN
+24 
-38 TMWKKRLVSMAMALV
+38 MWKKRLVSMAMVLV

-59 PTAAWAYSVGT
+59 PTTAWAWSYSVDT
-70 LDDLKRQLSYGE
+70 FNELKTQLGKGGE
-82 TRTITVT
+82 RTIEVT

-100 PAKANI
+100 PEKANI
-106 TITGGGTLKRAA
+106 TITGGTLKRAE

-125 FRFDSSVGIYERN
+125 FRLNSSFGALESN

-146 ITVDGG
+146 ITVDGNN
-152 SVKASDPAFSLSM
+152 VKASEPVVSLSS
-165 NAFLTLKAGAVIQ
+165 NGFLTLKDGAVIQ
-178 NHVCTSAYEGTVYVA
+178 NHVNTGTYEGTVYVA

-207 NTTAGHGGGVNC
+207 NATAGYGGGVYC
-219 SAGSFIMRGGTI
+219 DAGSFIMHGGTI
-231 TGNTAAK
+231 TGNTAARG

-263 GDRTGKNSTGVIRIE
+263 GDRTGSDRSGVIRIE
-278 KNKLSDGTTN
+278 NNTLSDGTTN

-340 AMQAAFHSDNAAYVL
+340 AMQAAFHSDNAAYAL
-355 TSGSDGLW
+355 TSGSGGLW
-363 LKGAEDGTHTHC
+363 MKGAEDGAHTHC

-387 FTHNGKTA
+387 FTHNDKTA

-437 LCLNGHSIIGKNN
+437 LCLNGHSIIGKNSN
-450 NARSMIEV
+450 ERSMIEV

-471 TGTVTHGEDRWGKQT
+471 TGKVTHGEDRLGRQT

-494 YGSYS
+494 YGSSS

-613 NSADYGG
+613 NSTDYGG

-633 GTISDNTVIPFSDDG
+633 GTISDNTVIPFSDNG
-648 TQGGGGVYNTGT
+648 TQGGGVYNTGT
-660 FTMENGTLTGNKALN
+660 FTMENGTLTRNKALN
-675 YKDRTDGLGDAD
+675 YKDRTDGLGDKD

-698 SGATARIA
+698 SGATAKIENA
-706 NGTITENISSA
+706 VITENISSA

-735 SIGTT
+735 YIGTT
-740 SSSKVEIHDNEAKL
+740 SSSVVEIYDNEAKI
-754 GSDELS
+754 GSDTIS

-772 KLTGQVKIYDNTS
+772 KLIGQVKIYDNTS
-785 TASSYI
+785 TASSHPD
-791 NKDDNLYVGDGFTF
+791 KDDNLYVGYDNYGNNFTF
-805 SAAGLSLDVERD
+805 SAAGLKLTGKEH
-817 GACIGVTTKNYPYS
+817 IGITTQATYAKVQ
-831 KIRITNDNAKA
+831 ITNDNANA
-842 GLFFSDKDG
+842 VYFYPDSNDYQI
-851 LEVVSDSGYLY
+851 VSENDRLY
-862 VREAQFKAIIHLG
+862 RREAQFKATIHLG
-875 EGMKVSV
+875 EGMRVSV
-882 NKYGGVL
+882 NKNGGVL

-949 KLTKELELTLPDA
+949 KLTKELELWLPDA
-962 TAKDAPEAPT
+962 TAKDAPGAPT
-972 GLGVRMP
+972 GLAGTMP

-999 KDGTTW
+999 KDGKTW
-1005 TRCSYGTTRVPL
+1005 TQCSYGTTRVPL

-1042 KVSEATTVTVPRYT
+1042 KVSEAATVTVPRYT

-1070 RNRGYF
+1070 RNRYYF
-1076 VFEGDIDYYD
+1076 IFEGDIDYYD

-1094 NRVYDAPGTYT
+1094 SRTYCDPGTYT

-1117 DGTTDPVTLTVTIA
+1117 DGTTEPVTLTVTIA

-1141 VISCPPYETPY
+1141 VISCPTYETDY

-1160 MRFAWPESPFGQ
+1160 IRFAWPESPWGH
-1172 RLKFANPDNKLT
+1172 RLAFANSNNKLT
-1184 LKYKVEETGKFV
+1184 LKYKVGDTNTFV
-1196 TEPIDVGTYT
+1196 TEPVDVGTYT

-1212 EDRNFNATTV
+1212 DDPNFNATEV
-1222 TDKDGEWTF
+1222 TDKRGFWTF
-1231 TITPANME
+1231 TITPAVME

-1247 AATKT
+1247 AATKEH
-1252 NPTKGQ
+1252 PTKGQ

-1265 MEYRVKGSETWITA
+1265 MEYRVKGSDTWTAA

-1313 NPAQVTVA
+1313 SPAQVTVK
-1321 AYRCVDHEFGQQL
+1321 AYQCVEHVYGETL
-1334 VSDETNHW
+1334 VSDEANHW

-1351 TGIAAHSYTDAKFD
+1351 TGIAAHSYTDKKFD
-1365 DNGHWAVCACG
+1365 GNGHWAVCACG

-1403 KTGAAAHELTTKNNT
+1403 KTGETAHELTSKYDTAG
-1418 TEHWQECECGYK
+1418 HWQECECGYATNK
-1430 TGETAHSTESKYSA
+1430 TGHSMESKSSA
-1444 DGHWE
+1444 DGHWDA
-1449 ECACGYKT
+1449 CACGYKT
-1457 DVKAHT
+1457 DV
-1463 LASGHDTTSHW
+1463 
-1474 KYCTC
+1474 
-1479 GYQTDVAAHELTN
+1479 AAH
-1492 KNDAAEHWQEC
+1492 A
-1503 AVCGYATA
+1503 
-1511 KTAHDMQN
+1511 
-1519 KSDES
+1519 
-1524 QHWQECACGYK
+1524 
-1535 LGAAAHTWTDKYDT
+1535 WTDKFDT
-1549 QNHWQECGSCGYKKD
+1549 QNHWQECSGCGYKTG
-1564 VTAHTL
+1564 VAAHSLTKN
-1570 VKQTNETQ
+1570 VNETQ
-1578 HQVKCESCEYKTE
+1578 HQVKCESCGYKTE

-1600 TCTAQAVCEVCGVS
+1600 TCTAQAVCSVCGES
-1614 YGEKAAHVADSNY
+1614 YGELAAHVADSTY
-1627 KYNGEGHWTACA
+1627 RYNADGHWTACA

-1646 DQEAHTGGTA
+1646 NQEAHTGGTA
-1656 DCQHQ
+1656 DCQHK
-1661 AVCDVCRQPYGELDA
+1661 AVCDVCGQPYGELDA
-1676 NTHTGGIRWVQTA
+1676 SNHTGGIRWVQTA

-1712 DESVCSECGY
+1712 DESVCTECGY

>member
-1 MAAMSTEKWKG
+1 
-12 LVYCTMRDSGGS
+12 
-24 AAKRKSNQYDEEGN
+24 
-38 TMWKKRLVSMAMALV
+38 MWKKRLVSMAMALV

-59 PTAAWAYSVGT
+59 PTAAWADSAGT
-70 LDDLKRQLSYGE
+70 LADLKRQLSYGG
-82 TRTITVT
+82 TRTIEVT

-100 PAKANI
+100 PAEAKI
-106 TITGGGTLKRAA
+106 TITGGGTLKRAD

-146 ITVDGG
+146 ITVDGNK
-152 SVKASDPAFSLSM
+152 VEARDPAFSLGS
-165 NAFLTLKAGAVIQ
+165 NAFLTLKNGAVIQ

-193 GGVLTMEAGSVIRN
+193 GGVLTTETGSVIQN
-207 NTTAGHGGGVNC
+207 NTTAGYGGGVNC
-219 SAGSFIMRGGTI
+219 GAGSFIMHGGTI

-238 GGGVYSKSCPTDSDS
+238 GGGVYSASCPTDSDS

-263 GDRTGKNSTGVIRIE
+263 GDRTAIDRSGVIRIE
-278 KNKLSDGTTN
+278 NNTLSDGTAN
-288 NVGVCLYSK
+288 NVGVCLYSE

-335 KHTYP
+335 KHASST
-340 AMQAAFHSDNAAYVL
+340 MQAAFRSDNGAYVL
-355 TSGSDGLW
+355 TSGSGGLW

-375 VCVGHYAADSSH
+375 VCGAESYAHTSH
-387 FTHNGKTA
+387 KNDTT
-395 WTGVSSLKAITTA
+395 WTGVSSLKAITEA

-419 EFNNSI
+419 ESNGSSTLY
-425 SDYVWQPVSGVK
+425 SDPNVWQPVNGVK

-471 TGTVTHGEDRWGKQT
+471 TGTVTHGENYWGEQA

-494 YGSYS
+494 YGSSS

-527 GTFNMYGGTIT
+527 GTFNMYGGKIT
-538 GNTAGLKKQSGY
+538 DNTAGLKKENGN
-550 GAGGGVFVDMR
+550 GAGGGVYVDMR

-567 RGEISDNT
+567 RGEISENT
-575 AVFQGGGGVYVYT
+575 AVLQGGGGVYVYN
-588 TGKFTMYDGTITRN
+588 TGKFTMHDGLITRN
-602 TVTLLGESTYS
+602 TVTLLGESTSSY
-613 NSADYGG
+613 SADYGG

-660 FTMENGTLTGNKALN
+660 FTMENGTLTRNKALN
-675 YKDRTDGLGDAD
+675 YTDSRTDAAADED

-698 SGATARIA
+698 SGATAEIKNA
-706 NGTITENISSA
+706 TITENISSA

-728 IFTKGTL
+728 IFTKGKL

-772 KLTGQVKIYDNTS
+772 KLIGQVKIYDNTS
-785 TASSYI
+785 TASSYT

-805 SAAGLSLDVERD
+805 YATGLNTERQD
-817 GACIGVTTKNYPYS
+817 IGVTTKNYPYS

-851 LEVVSDSGYLY
+851 LEIVSDSGNLY

-882 NKYGGVL
+882 NKYGGKL

-913 DHYLPKSYKD
+913 DHYLPESYKD

-962 TAKDAPEAPT
+962 TAKDAPEAPA

-993 SLMEYS
+993 KDMEYR
-999 KDGTTW
+999 KDGDTEW
-1005 TRCSYGTTRVPL
+1005 TRCSYYGNTTKVPL
-1017 DKKSANSP
+1017 DKKSANSL

-1070 RNRGYF
+1070 RNRYYF
-1076 VFEGDIDYYD
+1076 IFEGDIDYYD

-1094 NRVYDAPGTYT
+1094 SRTYCNPGTYT

-1117 DGTTDPVTLTVTIA
+1117 DGTTEPVTLTVTIA

-1141 VISCPPYETPY
+1141 VISYPPYETPY
-1152 TGKAQTYE
+1152 SGEAQTYE
-1160 MRFAWPESPFGQ
+1160 VIFAWPESPWGH
-1172 RLKFANPDNKLT
+1172 RLTFANSNNKLT
-1184 LKYKVEETGKFV
+1184 LKYKVGDTNTFV
-1196 TEPIDVGTYT
+1196 TEPVDVGTYT

-1212 EDRNFNATTV
+1212 DDPNFNATTV
-1222 TDKDGEWTF
+1222 TDKDGGWTF
-1231 TITPANME
+1231 TITPADMK

-1247 AATKT
+1247 AATKEH
-1252 NPTKGQ
+1252 PTKGQ

-1265 MEYRVKGSETWITA
+1265 MEYRVKGSETWTA
-1279 TGNTVDVTLNTENGY
+1279 AIGNTVDVTLNTENGY

-1313 NPAQVTVA
+1313 SPAQVTVK
-1321 AYRCVDHEFGQQL
+1321 AYQCVEHVYGETL
-1334 VSDETNHW
+1334 VSDEASHW

-1365 DNGHWAVCACG
+1365 GNGHWAVCACG

-1403 KTGAAAHELTTKNNT
+1403 KTGETAHELTSKYDTAG
-1418 TEHWQECECGYK
+1418 HWQECECGYATDK
-1430 TGETAHSTESKYSA
+1430 TDHSMEGKSSA
-1444 DGHWE
+1444 DGHWDA
-1449 ECACGYKT
+1449 CACGYKT
-1457 DVKAHT
+1457 DV
-1463 LASGHDTTSHW
+1463 
-1474 KYCTC
+1474 
-1479 GYQTDVAAHELTN
+1479 
-1492 KNDAAEHWQEC
+1492 
-1503 AVCGYATA
+1503 
-1511 KTAHDMQN
+1511 TAH
-1519 KSDES
+1519 
-1524 QHWQECACGYK
+1524 A
-1535 LGAAAHTWTDKYDT
+1535 WTDKFDT
-1549 QNHWQECGSCGYKKD
+1549 QNHWQECSVCGYQKD
-1564 VTAHTL
+1564 VTAHSLTKN
-1570 VKQTNETQ
+1570 VNETQ
-1578 HQVKCESCEYKTE
+1578 HQVKCESCGYKTE

-1600 TCTAQAVCEVCGVS
+1600 TCTAKAVCSVCGES
-1614 YGEKAAHVADSNY
+1614 YGELAAHVADSTY

-1656 DCQHQ
+1656 NCQHK
-1661 AVCDVCRQPYGELDA
+1661 AVCDVCGQPYGELDA
-1676 NTHTGGIRWVQTA
+1676 SNHTGGTRWAQTA
-1689 ETHQAFY
+1689 ETHQTFY

-1712 DESVCSECGY
+1712 DESVCTECGY

-1782 EGTVIPKLPRH
+1782 EGTVIPKQPRH

>member
-1 MAAMSTEKWKG
+1 
-12 LVYCTMRDSGGS
+12 
-24 AAKRKSNQYDEEGN
+24 
-38 TMWKKRLVSMAMALV
+38 MWKKRLVSMAMALV

-59 PTAAWAYSVGT
+59 PTTAWAVNSAES
-70 LDDLKRQLSYGE
+70 LSDLEMYLRWSGKQ
-82 TRTITVT
+82 TIEVT
-89 GTIEVTETLVI
+89 GTIEVTEPLVI
-100 PAKANI
+100 PKTANI

-118 SFTSGRM
+118 SFTDGYMFDIQGETIGSG
-125 FRFDSSVGIYERN
+125 SKHE
-138 KARLTLEN
+138 ARLTLKN
-146 ITVDGG
+146 IKVDGG
-152 SVKASDPAFSLSM
+152 RVPAKYGAFKLDGQGD
-165 NAFLTLKAGAVIQ
+165 FLTLEDGAIIQ
-178 NHVCTSAYEGTVYVA
+178 NHVVTGTSGGTVDVFS
-193 GGVLTMEAGSVIRN
+193 GVLTTETGSVIQN
-207 NTTAGHGGGVNC
+207 NTTAGYGGGVYCAPSNGYY
-219 SAGSFIMRGGTI
+219 GSFLMHGGKI

-238 GGGVYSKSCPTDSDS
+238 GGGGVYNESYPKNNDKSTEV
-253 TTDQGKGFVI
+253 GKGFVI
-263 GDRTGKNSTGVIRIE
+263 GDYLENKHGVIRIE
-278 KNKLSDGTTN
+278 GNKLTDGTAN
-288 NVGVCLYSK
+288 NVYVCFYSK
-297 SYGNIDTSANP
+297 SYGINTTDTSANP
-308 CAVQYGTFDAAKSYI
+308 CAMQYGTFKVADSYI

-328 IVPSLVV
+328 VTHSLVA
-335 KHTYP
+335 KHPTEYIKT
-340 AMQAAFHSDNAAYVL
+340 AFHSDSTAYTL
-355 TSGSDGLW
+355 KLNSGIW
-363 LKGAEDGTHTHC
+363 LESADTHTHC
-375 VCVGHYAADSSH
+375 VCGDHYSTDSNHSIH
-387 FTHNGKTA
+387 KELE

-419 EFNNSI
+419 EYDSSTGTNT
-425 SDYVWQPVSGVK
+425 WQPENGVK
-437 LCLNGHSIIGKNN
+437 LCLNGHSIISNDDSTRG
-450 NARSMIEV
+450 MIKV
-458 NSGVTFDLTDCKT
+458 DDGATFDLTDCKT
-471 TGTVTHGEDRWGKQT
+471 TGKVTHGENNRGKA
-486 TGRAVDIG
+486 TGKGVDIG
-494 YGSYS
+494 WDTISS
-499 TTATFNLWGGS
+499 SFNNTTFNLWGGS
-510 ITGNFCNDSAG
+510 ITGHASGNGS
-521 GVAITS
+521 GVTVSS
-527 GTFNMYGGTIT
+527 GTFNMYGGKIT
-538 GNTAGLKKQSGY
+538 GNSADIKDSSYSG
-550 GAGGGVFVDMR
+550 GGGVYVDMR

-575 AVFQGGGGVYVYT
+575 ASRQGGGGVINWGT
-588 TGKFTMYDGTITRN
+588 FTMYDGLITGN
-602 TVTLLGESTYS
+602 TVTLTGDSTYEY
-613 NSADYGG
+613 SADQGG
-620 GGVLNKGTFIMEN
+620 GGVLNRGTFTMEN
-633 GTISDNTVIPFSDDG
+633 GTISDNTVIPFSDGG

-698 SGATARIA
+698 SGATATIMNA
-706 NGTITENISSA
+706 TITENISSA

-772 KLTGQVKIYDNTS
+772 KLIGQVKIYDNTS
-785 TASSYI
+785 TVSSRD

-805 SAAGLSLDVERD
+805 YATGLNTERQD
-817 GACIGVTTKNYPYS
+817 IGVTTKNYPYS
-831 KIRITNDNAKA
+831 RIRITNDNAKA

-851 LEVVSDSGYLY
+851 LEVVSDNGYLY
-862 VREAQFKAIIHLG
+862 VREAQYKATIHLG
-875 EGMKVSV
+875 EGMKVS
-882 NKYGGVL
+882 KPGTGGVL

-913 DHYLPKSYKD
+913 DHYLPESYKD

-934 SWYSNTRVQLSGYDS
+934 SWYSNTRVQLSGRDS
-949 KLTKELELTLPDA
+949 KLTKELELWLPDA

-1017 DKKSANSP
+1017 DKRSVNSE
-1025 IYKDTVYYVR
+1025 IYVDTVYYVR

-1042 KVSEATTVTVPRYT
+1042 KVSEAATVTVPRYT

-1094 NRVYDAPGTYT
+1094 SRVYDAPGTYT

-1141 VISCPPYETPY
+1141 VISCPTLETDY

-1160 MRFAWPESPFGQ
+1160 MRFAWPESPFGH

-1212 EDRNFNATTV
+1212 DDPNFNATTV
-1222 TDKDGEWTF
+1222 TSDRWTF
-1231 TITPANME
+1231 TITPADMK

-1247 AATKT
+1247 AATKEH
-1252 NPTKGQ
+1252 PTKGQ

-1265 MEYRVKGSETWITA
+1265 MEYSKDGVTWTAA
-1279 TGNTVDVTLNTENGY
+1279 TGNTVDVTLNTKNGY

-1313 NPAQVTVA
+1313 SPAQVTVK
-1321 AYRCVDHEFGQQL
+1321 AYQCVEHAYGETL
-1334 VSDETNHW
+1334 VGDETNHW

-1365 DNGHWAVCACG
+1365 GNGHWAVCACG
-1376 AETHHDKHSLTAKHN
+1376 AETHHDKHSLTANHN

-1403 KTGAAAHELTTKNNT
+1403 KTGETAHELTSKYDTAG
-1418 TEHWQECECGYK
+1418 HWQGCECGYATDK
-1430 TGETAHSTESKYSA
+1430 TDHSMEGKSSA
-1444 DGHWE
+1444 DGHWDA
-1449 ECACGYKT
+1449 CACGYKT
-1457 DVKAHT
+1457 DV
-1463 LASGHDTTSHW
+1463 
-1474 KYCTC
+1474 
-1479 GYQTDVAAHELTN
+1479 AAH
-1492 KNDAAEHWQEC
+1492 A
-1503 AVCGYATA
+1503 
-1511 KTAHDMQN
+1511 
-1519 KSDES
+1519 
-1524 QHWQECACGYK
+1524 
-1535 LGAAAHTWTDKYDT
+1535 WTDKFDT
-1549 QNHWQECGSCGYKKD
+1549 QNHWQECSGCGYQKD
-1564 VTAHTL
+1564 VTAHSLTKN
-1570 VKQTNETQ
+1570 VNETQ
-1578 HQVKCESCEYKTE
+1578 HQVKCESCGYKTE

-1600 TCTAQAVCEVCGVS
+1600 TCTAKAVCSVCGEA
-1614 YGEKAAHVADSNY
+1614 YGELAAHVADSTY

-1646 DQEAHTGGTA
+1646 NQEAHAGGTA
-1656 DCQHQ
+1656 DCQHK
-1661 AVCDVCRQPYGELDA
+1661 AVCDVCGQPYGELDA
-1676 NTHTGGIRWVQTA
+1676 SNHTGGIRWAQTA

-1712 DESVCSECGY
+1712 DESVCTECGY

-1782 EGTVIPKLPRH
+1782 EGTEIPKLPRH

-1805 LTADEAKSAT
+1805 LTADKAKSAT

-1829 TGYGSFKGVKVNG
+1829 IGYSSFKGVKVNG

>member
-1 MAAMSTEKWKG
+1 
-12 LVYCTMRDSGGS
+12 
-24 AAKRKSNQYDEEGN
+24 
-38 TMWKKRLVSMAMALV
+38 MWKKRLVSMAMALV

-59 PTAAWAYSVGT
+59 PTTAWAGSYSVGT
-70 LDDLKRQLSYGE
+70 FDELKRELGYGG
-82 TRTITVT
+82 TRTIPVT
-89 GTIEVTETLVI
+89 GTIEVTERLTI
-100 PAKANI
+100 KPGADI

-118 SFTSGRM
+118 SFTNNSMFYASG
-125 FRFDSSVGIYERN
+125 SSKS

-152 SVKASDPAFSLSM
+152 GVKASEPAFSLGGD
-165 NAFLTLKAGAVIQ
+165 AFLTLKNGAVIQ

-193 GGVLTMEAGSVIRN
+193 GGVLTMETGSVIRDN
-207 NTTAGHGGGVNC
+207 ATAGHGGGVNC
-219 SAGSFIMRGGTI
+219 SAGSFIMHGGTI

-238 GGGVYSKSCPTDSDS
+238 GGGVYSKSCPKNDDS
-253 TTDQGKGFVI
+253 TTDEGKGFVI
-263 GDRTGKNSTGVIRIE
+263 GDRTGKDSTGVIRIE
-278 KNKLSDGTTN
+278 NNTLSDGTAN
-288 NVGVCLYSK
+288 NVYVGLYFK
-297 SYGNIDTSANP
+297 SYDGNTTDTSANP
-308 CAVQYGTFDAAKSYI
+308 CAVQYGTFNAAKSYI
-323 GVSAE
+323 GISAE

-335 KHTYP
+335 KRASST
-340 AMQAAFHSDNAAYVL
+340 MQAAFRSDNGAYAL

-375 VCVGHYAADSSH
+375 VCGGNYKADSSH
-387 FTHNGKTA
+387 FTHNDNTA
-395 WTGVSSLKAITTA
+395 WTGVSSLKAITEA

-419 EFNNSI
+419 EYNGSSTLY
-425 SDYVWQPVSGVK
+425 SDPYVWQPVNGVK

-471 TGTVTHGEDRWGKQT
+471 TGTVTHGENYWGEQA

-494 YGSYS
+494 YGSSS

-538 GNTAGLKKQSGY
+538 GNTAGLKKESGY
-550 GAGGGVFVDMR
+550 GAGGGVYVDMR

-567 RGEISDNT
+567 RGEISENT

-613 NSADYGG
+613 NSTDYGG

-633 GTISDNTVIPFSDDG
+633 GTISDNTVIPFSDNG

-660 FTMENGTLTGNKALN
+660 FTMENGTLTRNKALN
-675 YKDRTDGLGDAD
+675 YKDRTDGLGDKD

-698 SGATARIA
+698 SGATAKIENA
-706 NGTITENISSA
+706 VITENISSA

-735 SIGTT
+735 YIGTA

-772 KLTGQVKIYDNTS
+772 KLIGQVKIYDNTS
-785 TASSYI
+785 TASSYT

-805 SAAGLSLDVERD
+805 YATGLNTERQD
-817 GACIGVTTKNYPYS
+817 IGVTTKNYPYS

-851 LEVVSDSGYLY
+851 LEVVSDNGYLY
-862 VREAQFKAIIHLG
+862 VREAQYKATIHLG

-889 SEDGKTLTF
+889 SDGGKTLTF

-913 DHYLPKSYKD
+913 DYYFPESYKD

-934 SWYSNTRVQLSGYDS
+934 SWYGNTGVQLSGYDS
-949 KLTKELELTLPDA
+949 KLTKELELWLPDA

-1042 KVSEATTVTVPRYT
+1042 KVSEAATVTVPRYT

-1070 RNRGYF
+1070 RNRYYF
-1076 VFEGDIDYYD
+1076 IFEGDIDYYD

-1094 NRVYDAPGTYT
+1094 SRTYCDPGTYT

-1117 DGTTDPVTLTVTIA
+1117 DGTTEPVTLTVTIA

-1141 VISCPPYETPY
+1141 VISYPPYETPY
-1152 TGKAQTYE
+1152 SGEAQTYE
-1160 MRFAWPESPFGQ
+1160 VIFAWPESPWGH
-1172 RLKFANPDNKLT
+1172 RLAFANSNNKLT
-1184 LKYKVEETGKFV
+1184 LKYKVGDTNTFV
-1196 TEPIDVGTYT
+1196 TEPVDVGTYT

-1212 EDRNFNATTV
+1212 DDPNFNATTV
-1222 TDKDGEWTF
+1222 TDKDGGWTF
-1231 TITPANME
+1231 TITPADMK

-1247 AATKT
+1247 AATKEH
-1252 NPTKGQ
+1252 PTKGQ

-1265 MEYRVKGSETWITA
+1265 MEYSKDGVTWTAA

-1313 NPAQVTVA
+1313 SPAQVTVK
-1321 AYRCVDHEFGQQL
+1321 AYQCVEHVYGETL
-1334 VSDETNHW
+1334 VSDEANHW

-1365 DNGHWAVCACG
+1365 GNGHWAVCACG

-1403 KTGAAAHELTTKNNT
+1403 KTGETAHELTSKYDTAG
-1418 TEHWQECECGYK
+1418 HWQECECGYATDK
-1430 TGETAHSTESKYSA
+1430 TDHSMEGKSSA
-1444 DGHWE
+1444 DGHWDA
-1449 ECACGYKT
+1449 CACGYKT
-1457 DVKAHT
+1457 DV
-1463 LASGHDTTSHW
+1463 
-1474 KYCTC
+1474 
-1479 GYQTDVAAHELTN
+1479 
-1492 KNDAAEHWQEC
+1492 
-1503 AVCGYATA
+1503 
-1511 KTAHDMQN
+1511 TAH
-1519 KSDES
+1519 
-1524 QHWQECACGYK
+1524 A
-1535 LGAAAHTWTDKYDT
+1535 WTDKFDT
-1549 QNHWQECGSCGYKKD
+1549 QNHWQECSGCGYQKD
-1564 VTAHTL
+1564 VTAHSLTKN
-1570 VKQTNETQ
+1570 VNETQ
-1578 HQVKCESCEYKTE
+1578 HQVKCESCGYKTE

-1600 TCTAQAVCEVCGVS
+1600 TCMAKAVCSVCGES
-1614 YGEKAAHVADSNY
+1614 YGELAAHVADSNY
-1627 KYNGEGHWTACA
+1627 GHNADGHWTVCA
-1639 TCGTPMS
+1639 TCRTPMS
-1646 DQEAHTGGTA
+1646 NQEAHTGGTA
-1656 DCQHQ
+1656 DCQHK
-1661 AVCDVCRQPYGELDA
+1661 AVCDVCGQPYGELDA
-1676 NTHTGGIRWVQTA
+1676 SIHAGGTRWVQTA

-1712 DESVCSECGY
+1712 DESVCTECGY

-1782 EGTVIPKLPRH
+1782 EGTVIPKQPRH

-1805 LTADEAKSAT
+1805 LTAENAKSAT
-1815 DYSGGIYGLTFRAS
+1815 DFSGGIYGLTFRAS

>member
-1 MAAMSTEKWKG
+1 
-12 LVYCTMRDSGGS
+12 
-24 AAKRKSNQYDEEGN
+24 
-38 TMWKKRLVSMAMALV
+38 MWKKRLVSMAMALV

-59 PTAAWAYSVGT
+59 PTTAWAWSYSVGT
-70 LDDLKRQLSYGE
+70 LDELKSQLSYGGI
-82 TRTITVT
+82 RTIEVT

-100 PAKANI
+100 PAEAKI

-118 SFTSGRM
+118 SFTSGKM
-125 FRFDSSVGIYERN
+125 FRLNSSFGAYERN
-138 KARLTLEN
+138 KASLTLEN

-152 SVKASDPAFSLSM
+152 GVKASDSAFSLGS

-178 NHVCTSAYEGTVYVA
+178 KHVCTSPYEGTVYVA

-207 NTTAGHGGGVNC
+207 NTTAGNGGGVNC
-219 SAGSFIMRGGTI
+219 GAGSFIMRGGTI

-238 GGGVYSKSCPTDSDS
+238 GGGGVYNESYPTDSDS

-263 GDRTGKNSTGVIRIE
+263 GDRTGKDSAGVIRIE
-278 KNKLSDGTTN
+278 KNKLSDGTAN
-288 NVGVCLYSK
+288 NVYVGLYSK

-308 CAVQYGTFDAAKSYI
+308 CAVQYGTFNAAKSYI

-340 AMQAAFHSDNAAYVL
+340 AMQAAFHSDNAAYAL

-375 VCVGHYAADSSH
+375 VCGGNYKADSSH
-387 FTHNGKTA
+387 FTHNDNTA
-395 WTGVSSLKAITTA
+395 WTGVSSLKAITEA

-419 EFNNSI
+419 EYNGSSTLY
-425 SDYVWQPVSGVK
+425 SDPYVWQPVNGVK
-437 LCLNGHSIIGKNN
+437 LCLNGHSIIGKNSN
-450 NARSMIEV
+450 ERSMIEV
-458 NSGVTFDLTDCKT
+458 NSGVTFDLTDCET
-471 TGTVTHGEDRWGKQT
+471 TGKVTHGEDRLGKQT

-494 YGSYS
+494 YGSSS

-538 GNTAGLKKQSGY
+538 GNTAGLKKESGY
-550 GAGGGVFVDMR
+550 GAGGGVYVGMR

-567 RGEISDNT
+567 RGEISENT
-575 AVFQGGGGVYVYT
+575 AVLQGGGGVYVYN
-588 TGKFTMYDGTITRN
+588 TGKFTMHDGTITRN
-602 TVTLLGESTYS
+602 NVTLIGKSTYE

-620 GGVLNKGTFIMEN
+620 GGVLNRGTFTMKN
-633 GTISDNTVIPFSDDG
+633 GTISSNTVVPFSDNG

-675 YKDRTDGLGDAD
+675 YADRTDGLGDKD

-698 SGATARIA
+698 SGATAKIENA
-706 NGTITENISSA
+706 VITENISSA
-717 RSNGYDGEGAG
+717 RRDGKNGEGAG

-735 SIGTT
+735 YIGTT
-740 SSSKVEIHDNEAKL
+740 SSSKVEIIDNEARL

-772 KLTGQVKIYDNTS
+772 YLNGQAMIYDNTS
-785 TASSYI
+785 TASSHPD
-791 NKDDNLYVGDGFTF
+791 KDDNLYVGYDNYGNNFTF
-805 SAAGLSLDVERD
+805 SAAGLKLTEDLV
-817 GACIGVTTKNYPYS
+817 GITTQATYAKVQ
-831 KIRITNDNAKA
+831 ITNDNANA
-842 GLFFSDKDG
+842 AYFYPDSNDYQI
-851 LEVVSDSGYLY
+851 VSENGKLY
-862 VREAQFKAIIHLG
+862 RREAQFKATIHLG
-875 EGMKVSV
+875 EGMKVS
-882 NKYGGVL
+882 KPGTGGVL

-898 ESVTNIPY
+898 ESVTTVPDFTIV
-906 FEIAPDG
+906 PDG
-913 DHYLPKSYKD
+913 DYYFPENYAD
-923 AIKDMNSPLSA
+923 RVNARNNPLSA
-934 SWYSNTRVQLSGYDS
+934 KRNSNTQVSLTGYGN
-949 KLTKELELTLPDA
+949 KLKAKLELTLPDA

-972 GLGVRMP
+972 GLAGTMP
-979 YESDTAYGFITGTS
+979 YESDTAYGFITGTTKD
-993 SLMEYS
+993 MEYR
-999 KDGTTW
+999 KDGDTEW
-1005 TRCSYGTTRVPL
+1005 TRCSYYGNTTKVPL
-1017 DKKSANSP
+1017 DKNGNRP
-1025 IYKDTVYYVR
+1025 TYLNTVYYVR

-1042 KVSEATTVTVPRYT
+1042 KVSEATAVTVPRYT

-1070 RNRGYF
+1070 RNRYYF
-1076 VFEGDIDYYD
+1076 IFEGNIDYYD

-1094 NRVYDAPGTYT
+1094 SRTYCDPGTYT

-1117 DGTTDPVTLTVTIA
+1117 DGTTEPVTLTVTIA

-1141 VISCPPYETPY
+1141 VISCPPYETDY

-1160 MRFAWPESPFGQ
+1160 IRFAWPESPFGS
-1172 RLKFANPDNKLT
+1172 RLAFANSNNKLT

-1212 EDRNFNATTV
+1212 DDPNFNATTV
-1222 TDKDGEWTF
+1222 TDKDGGWTF
-1231 TITPANME
+1231 TITPADMK

-1247 AATKT
+1247 AATKEH
-1252 NPTKGQ
+1252 PTTGQ

-1265 MEYRVKGSETWITA
+1265 MEYRVKGSETWTAA

-1313 NPAQVTVA
+1313 SPAQVTVK
-1321 AYRCVDHEFGQQL
+1321 AYQCVEHVYGETL
-1334 VSDETNHW
+1334 VSDEANHW
-1342 YQCTVCGAK
+1342 HQCTVCGAK

-1365 DNGHWAVCACG
+1365 SNGHWAVCACG

-1403 KTGAAAHELTTKNNT
+1403 KTGETAHELTSKYDTAG
-1418 TEHWQECECGYK
+1418 HWQECECGYATDK
-1430 TGETAHSTESKYSA
+1430 TDHSMEGKSSA
-1444 DGHWE
+1444 DGHWDA
-1449 ECACGYKT
+1449 CACGYKT
-1457 DVKAHT
+1457 DV
-1463 LASGHDTTSHW
+1463 
-1474 KYCTC
+1474 
-1479 GYQTDVAAHELTN
+1479 AAH
-1492 KNDAAEHWQEC
+1492 A
-1503 AVCGYATA
+1503 
-1511 KTAHDMQN
+1511 
-1519 KSDES
+1519 
-1524 QHWQECACGYK
+1524 
-1535 LGAAAHTWTDKYDT
+1535 WTDKFDT
-1549 QNHWQECGSCGYKKD
+1549 QNHWQECSGCGYQKD
-1564 VTAHTL
+1564 VTAHSLTKN
-1570 VKQTNETQ
+1570 VNETQ
-1578 HQVKCESCEYKTE
+1578 HQVKCESCGYKTE

-1600 TCTAQAVCEVCGVS
+1600 TCTAKAVCSVCGEA
-1614 YGEKAAHVADSNY
+1614 YGELAAHVADSNY

-1646 DQEAHTGGTA
+1646 NQEAHTGGTA
-1656 DCQHQ
+1656 DCQHK
-1661 AVCDVCRQPYGELDA
+1661 AVCDVCGQPYGELDA
-1676 NTHTGGIRWVQTA
+1676 SNHTGGIRWAQTA

-1712 DESVCSECGY
+1712 DESVCTECGY

-1782 EGTVIPKLPRH
+1782 EGTVIPKRPRH

>member
-1 MAAMSTEKWKG
+1 
-12 LVYCTMRDSGGS
+12 
-24 AAKRKSNQYDEEGN
+24 
-38 TMWKKRLVSMAMALV
+38 MWKKRLVSMAMALV

-59 PTAAWAYSVGT
+59 PTTAWAYPADT
-70 LDDLKRQLSYGE
+70 LAELKSQLSKGG
-82 TRTITVT
+82 TRTIPVT

-100 PAKANI
+100 PAQAKI
-106 TITGGGTLKRAA
+106 TINGGGTLKRAD
-118 SFTSGRM
+118 SFTSGCM
-125 FRFDSSVGIYERN
+125 FRLNSTIGIYERN
-138 KARLTLEN
+138 KASLTLEN

-152 SVKASDPAFSLSM
+152 GVKASDSAFSLGS

-178 NHVCTSAYEGTVYVA
+178 NHVCTSPYEGTVYVA

-207 NTTAGHGGGVNC
+207 NTTAGNGGGVNC
-219 SAGSFIMRGGTI
+219 GAGSFIMRGGTI

-238 GGGVYSKSCPTDSDS
+238 GGGGVYSKSCPTDSDS

-263 GDRTGKNSTGVIRIE
+263 GDRTGKDSSGVIRIE
-278 KNKLSDGTTN
+278 KNKLSDGTAN
-288 NVGVCLYSK
+288 NVCVGLYSK

-308 CAVQYGTFDAAKSYI
+308 CAVQYGTFNAAKSYI

-335 KHTYP
+335 KHTNST
-340 AMQAAFHSDNAAYVL
+340 MQAAFRSDNGAYAL
-355 TSGSDGLW
+355 TSGSGGLW

-375 VCVGHYAADSSH
+375 VCGAEGYAHTSH
-387 FTHNGKTA
+387 KNDTT
-395 WTGVSSLKAITTA
+395 WTGVSSLKAITEA

-419 EFNNSI
+419 EYNGSSTLY
-425 SDYVWQPVSGVK
+425 SDPYVWQPVNGVK
-437 LCLNGHSIIGKNN
+437 LCLNGHSIIGKNSN
-450 NARSMIEV
+450 ERSMIEV

-471 TGTVTHGEDRWGKQT
+471 TGKVTHGEDRWGKQT

-538 GNTAGLKKQSGY
+538 GNTAGLKKESGY

-613 NSADYGG
+613 NSTDYGG

-675 YKDRTDGLGDAD
+675 YKDRTDGLGDKD

-740 SSSKVEIHDNEAKL
+740 SSSKVKIYNNEAKL

-785 TASSYI
+785 TTSSYT

-805 SAAGLSLDVERD
+805 YATGLNTERQD
-817 GACIGVTTKNYPYS
+817 IGVTTKNYPYS

-851 LEVVSDSGYLY
+851 LEVVSDNGYLY
-862 VREAQFKAIIHLG
+862 VREAQYKATIHLG

-882 NKYGGVL
+882 NKYGGKL

-906 FEIAPDG
+906 FEIVPDG

-949 KLTKELELTLPDA
+949 KLTKELELWLPDA

-972 GLGVRMP
+972 GLAGTMP

-999 KDGTTW
+999 KDGKTW
-1005 TRCSYGTTRVPL
+1005 TQCSYGTTRVPL
-1017 DKKSANSP
+1017 DKRSANSE
-1025 IYKDTVYYVR
+1025 IYVDTVYYVR

-1094 NRVYDAPGTYT
+1094 SRTYCNPGTYT

-1117 DGTTDPVTLTVTIA
+1117 DGTTEPVTLTVTIA

-1141 VISCPPYETPY
+1141 VISCPPYETDY

-1160 MRFAWPESPFGQ
+1160 IRFAWPESPWGH
-1172 RLKFANPDNKLT
+1172 RLAFANSNNKLT
-1184 LKYKVEETGKFV
+1184 LKYKVGDTNTFV
-1196 TEPIDVGTYT
+1196 TEPVDVGTYT

-1212 EDRNFNATTV
+1212 DDPNFNATTV
-1222 TDKDGEWTF
+1222 TDKDGGWTF
-1231 TITPANME
+1231 TITPADMK

-1247 AATKT
+1247 AATKEH
-1252 NPTKGQ
+1252 PTTGQ

-1265 MEYRVKGSETWITA
+1265 MEYRVKGSETWTAA

-1313 NPAQVTVA
+1313 SPAQVTVK
-1321 AYRCVDHEFGQQL
+1321 AYQCVEHVYGETL
-1334 VSDETNHW
+1334 VSDEVSHW

-1351 TGIAAHSYTDAKFD
+1351 TGIAAHSYTDKKFD
-1365 DNGHWAVCACG
+1365 GNGHWAVCACG
-1376 AETHHDKHSLTAKHN
+1376 AETHHDEHSLTAKHN
-1391 ESQHWQECVCGY
+1391 ESQHWQECSV
-1403 KTGAAAHELTTKNNT
+1403 
-1418 TEHWQECECGYK
+1418 CGYK
-1430 TGETAHSTESKYSA
+1430 TGETAHELTSKYDTAGHWQECECGYATDKADHSMEGKSSA
-1444 DGHWE
+1444 DGHWDA
-1449 ECACGYKT
+1449 CACGYKT
-1457 DVKAHT
+1457 DV
-1463 LASGHDTTSHW
+1463 
-1474 KYCTC
+1474 
-1479 GYQTDVAAHELTN
+1479 AAH
-1492 KNDAAEHWQEC
+1492 
-1503 AVCGYATA
+1503 V
-1511 KTAHDMQN
+1511 
-1519 KSDES
+1519 
-1524 QHWQECACGYK
+1524 
-1535 LGAAAHTWTDKYDT
+1535 WTDKFDT
-1549 QNHWQECGSCGYKKD
+1549 QNHWQECSGCGYQKD
-1564 VTAHTL
+1564 VTAHSLTKN
-1570 VKQTNETQ
+1570 VNETQ
-1578 HQVKCESCEYKTE
+1578 HQVKCESCGYKTE

-1600 TCTAQAVCEVCGVS
+1600 TCTAKAVCSVCGEA
-1614 YGEKAAHVADSNY
+1614 YGELAAHVADSTY
-1627 KYNGEGHWTACA
+1627 KYNADGHWTACA

-1646 DQEAHTGGTA
+1646 NQEAHTGGTA
-1656 DCQHQ
+1656 NCQHK
-1661 AVCDVCRQPYGELDA
+1661 AVCDVCGQPYGELDA
-1676 NTHTGGIRWVQTA
+1676 SNHTGGIRWAQTA

-1712 DESVCSECGY
+1712 DESVCTECGY

-1753 YRWVIDQEA
+1753 YRWIIDQEA

-1770 HEECTAC
+1770 HEECAAC

-1782 EGTVIPKLPRH
+1782 EGTVIPKRPRH

-1876 MTVMTE
+1876 MTVMTG

>member
-1 MAAMSTEKWKG
+1 
-12 LVYCTMRDSGGS
+12 
-24 AAKRKSNQYDEEGN
+24 
-38 TMWKKRLVSMAMALV
+38 MWKKRLVSMAMALV

-59 PTAAWAYSVGT
+59 PTTAWAYPADT
-70 LDDLKRQLSYGE
+70 LAELKSQLSKGG
-82 TRTITVT
+82 TRTIPVT

-100 PAKANI
+100 PAEAKI
-106 TITGGGTLKRAA
+106 TISGGTLKRAD
-118 SFTSGRM
+118 SFTSGCM
-125 FRFDSSVGIYERN
+125 FRLNSTIGAYDRN
-138 KARLTLEN
+138 KASLTLEK

-152 SVKASDPAFSLSM
+152 GVKVSEPAFSLGS

-178 NHVCTSAYEGTVYVA
+178 NHVCTSPYEGTVYVA
-193 GGVLTMEAGSVIRN
+193 GGVLTMEAGSVIRDN
-207 NTTAGHGGGVNC
+207 ATAGHGGGVNC
-219 SAGSFIMRGGTI
+219 SAGSFIMHGGTI

-263 GDRTGKNSTGVIRIE
+263 GDRTGGDKNGVIRIE
-278 KNKLSDGTTN
+278 NNTLSDGTNN
-288 NVGVCLYSK
+288 NVCVGLYSK

-335 KHTYP
+335 KHASST
-340 AMQAAFHSDNAAYVL
+340 MQAAFRSDNGAYVL
-355 TSGSDGLW
+355 TSGSGGLW

-375 VCVGHYAADSSH
+375 VCGGNYKADSSH
-387 FTHNGKTA
+387 FTHNDNTA
-395 WTGVSSLKAITTA
+395 WTGVSSLKAITEA

-419 EFNNSI
+419 EYNGSSTLY
-425 SDYVWQPVSGVK
+425 SDPYVWQPVNGVK
-437 LCLNGHSIIGKNN
+437 LCLNGHSIIGKNSN
-450 NARSMIEV
+450 ERGMIEV
-458 NSGVTFDLTDCKT
+458 NNGGTFDLTDCKT
-471 TGTVTHGEDRWGKQT
+471 TGKVTHGKNFQGVQT
-486 TGRAVDIG
+486 EGRGVDIG

-538 GNTAGLKKQSGY
+538 GN
-550 GAGGGVFVDMR
+550 
-561 GTFNLY
+561 
-567 RGEISDNT
+567 
-575 AVFQGGGGVYVYT
+575 
-588 TGKFTMYDGTITRN
+588 
-602 TVTLLGESTYS
+602 
-613 NSADYGG
+613 
-620 GGVLNKGTFIMEN
+620 
-633 GTISDNTVIPFSDDG
+633 
-648 TQGGGGVYNTGT
+648 
-660 FTMENGTLTGNKALN
+660 KALN
-675 YKDRTDGLGDAD
+675 YTDPRTAEAADKD

-698 SGATARIA
+698 SGATAKIE
-706 NGTITENISSA
+706 NGIIKDNISSA
-717 RSNGYDGEGAG
+717 RSNGLDGEGAG

-735 SIGTT
+735 YIGTT
-740 SSSKVEIHDNEAKL
+740 SSSVVEIHDNEAKL
-754 GSDELS
+754 GSDTLS

-772 KLTGQVKIYDNTS
+772 KLIGQVKIYNNTS
-785 TASSYI
+785 TVSSRD

-805 SAAGLSLDVERD
+805 YAAGLNTERQD
-817 GACIGVTTKNYPYS
+817 IGVTTKNYPYS

-851 LEVVSDSGYLY
+851 LEVVSDNGYLY
-862 VREAQFKAIIHLG
+862 VREAQYKATIHLG

-882 NKYGGVL
+882 KPNGGVL

-934 SWYSNTRVQLSGYDS
+934 SWYSNTRVQLSGRDS
-949 KLTKELELTLPDA
+949 KLTKELELTLPNA
-962 TAKDAPEAPT
+962 TAKDTPAAPT
-972 GLGVRMP
+972 GLAGTMP

-999 KDGTTW
+999 KDGKTW
-1005 TRCSYGTTRVPL
+1005 TTCSYYGNTTKVPL
-1017 DKKSANSP
+1017 DKRSVNSE
-1025 IYKDTVYYVR
+1025 IYVDTVYYVR

-1070 RNRGYF
+1070 RNRYYF
-1076 VFEGDIDYYD
+1076 IFEGDIDYYD

-1094 NRVYDAPGTYT
+1094 SRTYCDPGTYT

-1117 DGTTDPVTLTVTIA
+1117 DGTTEPVTLTVTIA
-1131 RRTAT
+1131 KRTAT

-1141 VISCPPYETPY
+1141 VISCPTYETDY

-1160 MRFAWPESPFGQ
+1160 MRFAWPESPFGS
-1172 RLKFANPDNKLT
+1172 RLAFANSNNKLT
-1184 LKYKVEETGKFV
+1184 LKYKVGDTNTFV
-1196 TEPIDVGTYT
+1196 TEPVDVGTYT

-1212 EDRNFNATTV
+1212 DDPNFNATEV
-1222 TDKDGEWTF
+1222 TRDRWTF
-1231 TITPANME
+1231 TITPADMK

-1247 AATKT
+1247 AATKEH
-1252 NPTKGQ
+1252 PTKGQ

-1265 MEYRVKGSETWITA
+1265 MEYRVKGSETWTA
-1279 TGNTVDVTLNTENGY
+1279 AIGNTVDVTLNTENGY

-1313 NPAQVTVA
+1313 SPAQVTVK
-1321 AYRCVDHEFGQQL
+1321 AYQCVEHVYGETL
-1334 VSDETNHW
+1334 VSDETSHW

-1351 TGIAAHSYTDAKFD
+1351 TGIAAHSYTDKKFD
-1365 DNGHWAVCACG
+1365 GNGHWAVCACG

-1403 KTGAAAHELTTKNNT
+1403 KTGETAHELTSKYDTAG
-1418 TEHWQECECGYK
+1418 HWQECECGYATDK
-1430 TGETAHSTESKYSA
+1430 TDHSMESKSSA
-1444 DGHWE
+1444 DGHWDA
-1449 ECACGYKT
+1449 CACGYKT
-1457 DVKAHT
+1457 DV
-1463 LASGHDTTSHW
+1463 
-1474 KYCTC
+1474 
-1479 GYQTDVAAHELTN
+1479 AAH
-1492 KNDAAEHWQEC
+1492 A
-1503 AVCGYATA
+1503 
-1511 KTAHDMQN
+1511 
-1519 KSDES
+1519 
-1524 QHWQECACGYK
+1524 
-1535 LGAAAHTWTDKYDT
+1535 WTDKFDT
-1549 QNHWQECGSCGYKKD
+1549 QNHWQECSVCGYQKD
-1564 VTAHTL
+1564 VTAHSLTKN
-1570 VKQTNETQ
+1570 VNETQ
-1578 HQVKCESCEYKTE
+1578 HQVKCESCGYKTE

-1600 TCTAQAVCEVCGVS
+1600 TCTAKAVCSVCGES
-1614 YGEKAAHVADSNY
+1614 YGELAAHVADSNY

-1646 DQEAHTGGTA
+1646 NQEAHTGGTA
-1656 DCQHQ
+1656 DCQHK
-1661 AVCDVCRQPYGELDA
+1661 AVCDVCGQPYGELDA
-1676 NTHTGGIRWVQTA
+1676 SNHTGGIRWAQTA

-1712 DESVCSECGY
+1712 DESVCTECGY

-1770 HEECTAC
+1770 HEECTVC

-1782 EGTVIPKLPRH
+1782 EGTEIPKQPRH